1 MNLLKKNKYSIR
13 KYKVGIFSTLI
24 GTVLLLSNPNGAQAL
39 TTDHNVQ
46 GGSNQALPGNS
57 QNTNADT
64 NRDIVNDSQNTPNA
78 HATDNTST
86 NQALTNHQNVDVA
99 NQVGPAP
106 IQPSASPAQN
116 NNNSNANS
124 TATEPAANTNNN
136 LASNNNTL
144 NVPNNTDNND
154 SARHLTLKEI
164 QEDVR
169 HSSDKPE
176 LVAIAEEASN
186 RPKKRSRRA
195 APTDPNATP
204 ADPTATPADPTAGN
218 GSAPVAIT
226 APYTPTTDP
235 NANNIG
241 QNAPN
246 EVLSFDDN
254 NIRPSTNRSVPT
266 VTVVDNLPGYT
277 LINGGKVGVFSHAM
291 VRTSMFDSGDAKNYQ
306 AQGNVIAL
314 GRIRGNDTNDHGDFN
329 GIEKTLTVNPNSEL
343 IFEFN
348 TMTTKNYQAQG
359 NVIALGRIRG
369 NDTNDHGDFNG
380 IEKTLTVNPN
390 SELIFEFNT
399 MTTKNYQGMTNL
411 IIKNADNDTVIGEKV
426 VAYGPIWRLLK
437 VPENVSHLKIQFVPK
452 NDAITDARGIYQL
465 RDGYKYYDFV
475 DSIGLHSGSHVYVER
490 RTMEPTATNNK
501 EFTVTTSLKNNGNF
515 GASFNTDDF
524 VYKIQLPEGV
534 EYVNNSLTKDFP
546 SGNSGVDINDMN
558 VTYDA
563 ANRIITIKSTG
574 GGTGN
579 SPARLMPDKILD
591 LKYKLRV
598 NNVPTPR
605 TVTFNDT
612 LTYKTYSQDFINSP
626 AESHTVSTNP
636 YTIDI
641 IMNKDALQAEVDRR
655 IQQADYT
662 FASLDIFNDLKRR
675 AQTILDENRNNVP
688 LNKRVSQADID
699 SLANQM
705 QHTLIRSVDAENA
718 VNRKVDDM
726 EDLVNQND
734 ELTDE
739 EKQAAIQV
747 IEEHKNEIIGN
758 IGDQTTDDGVTRIKD
773 QGIQTL
779 SGDTATPVVKPN
791 AKQAIRDKAAKQ
803 REIINHTPDATQD
816 EIQDALNQL
825 TTDETDAIDNVTNA
839 TTNADVET
847 AKNNGINTIGAVAP
861 QVTHKQAARDAINQ
875 ATATKRQQINSNREA
890 TQEEKNAALNELTQ
904 ATNHA
909 LEQINQATTNDDVD
923 TAKGDGLNA
932 INPIAPV
939 TVVKQAARDAVSH
952 DAQQHIA
959 EINANPDAT
968 QEERQAA
975 IEKVNAAVAV
985 ANTNILNANTNADV
999 EQVKTNAIQGIQ
1011 AIEPATKVKTD
1022 AKNAIDQSAETQHNA
1037 IFNNNDATL
1046 EEQQAAQQLLDQA
1059 VATAKQNINAADTN
1073 QEVAQA
1079 KDQGTQNI
1087 VVIQPATQVKT
1098 DARNAVNEKAREAI
1112 TNINATP
1119 GATREEKQEAINRVN
1134 TLKNRALNDIGVT
1147 STTAMVNS
1155 IRDDAVNQIGAVQPH
1170 VTKKQTATGVLTDLA
1185 TAKKQEINQNTNATT
1200 EEKQVALNQVDQD
1213 LATAINNINQA
1224 DTNAEVDQAQQLG
1237 TKAINAIQPNIVKKP
1252 AALAQTNQHY
1262 SAKLVEINATPDA
1275 TDDEKNAAINT
1286 LNQDR
1291 QQAIESI
1298 KQANTN
1304 AEVDQAATVAENN
1317 IDAVQVD
1324 VVKKQAARD
1333 KITAEVAKRIEA
1345 VKQTPNATDEEKQAA
1360 VNQINQLKDQAFNQ
1374 INQNQTNDQV
1384 DATTNQA
1391 INAIDNV
1398 EAEVVIKPKAIADI
1412 EKAVKEKQQQID
1424 NSLDSTDN
1432 EKEVALQA
1440 LAKEKEKALA
1450 AIDQAQTNSQVNQ
1463 AATNGVSAI
1472 KIIQPETKIKPAA
1485 REKINQ
1491 KANELRAQIN
1501 QDKEATAEE
1510 RQAALDKIND
1520 LVAKAMT
1527 NITNDRTNQQVNDST
1542 NQALD
1547 DIALVTPDHIV
1558 RAAARDAVK
1567 QQYEAKKHEIE
1578 QAEHATD
1585 EEKQVAL
1592 NQLAN
1597 NEKRALQNINQAIAN
1612 NDVKRVESNGIATLK
1627 GVEPHI
1633 VVKPEAQEA
1642 IKASADN
1649 QVESIKDTPH
1659 ATTDELDEANQQIND
1674 TLKQGQQDID
1684 NTTQDAAV
1692 NDVRNQTI
1700 KAIEQIKPKVRR
1712 KRAALDNIDESNNNQ
1727 LDAIRNTL
1735 DTTQDERNVAI
1746 AALNKIVN
1754 AIKNDIAQNKT
1765 NAEVDQT
1772 EADGNNN
1779 IKVIL
1784 PKVQVKPAA
1793 RQSVSAKAEA
1803 QNALID
1809 QSDLSTEEERL
1820 AAKHLVEQALNQAI
1834 DQINHADK
1842 TAQVNQNSID
1852 AQNIISKIK
1861 PATTVKA
1868 TALQQIQ
1875 NIATN
1880 KINLIKA
1887 NNEATDEEQNAA
1899 IVQVEK
1905 ELIKAKQQIAGAVTN
1920 ADVAYL
1926 LHDGKNEIR
1935 EIEPVINKKATAREQ
1950 LTTLFN
1956 DKKQAIEANVQA
1968 TVEER
1973 NSILAQL
1980 QNIYDT
1986 AIGQIDQDRSN
1997 AQVDKTATLNLQTIH
2012 DLDVHPIKKPDA
2024 EKTINDDLARVTH
2037 LVQNYRKVSD
2047 RNKADALKAITA
2059 LKLQMDEELKTARTN
2074 ADVDAVLKRFNV
2086 ALGDIEAVITE
2097 KENSLLRIDNI
2108 AQQTYA
2114 KFKAIA
2120 TPEQL
2125 AKVKALIDQY
2135 VADGNRMVDE
2145 DATLNDIKKDT
2156 QLIIDEILA
2165 IKLPAEVIKA
2175 SPKVG
2180 QPAPKVCT
2188 PIKKEDKQEVRKV
2201 VKELPNTG
2209 SEEMDL
2215 PLKELALITGAA
2227 LLARRRSKKEKES

>member
-39 TTDHNVQ
+39 TTDNNVQ
-46 GGSNQALPGNS
+46 SDTNQATPVNS
-57 QNTNADT
+57 QDKDVAN
-64 NRDIVNDSQNTPNA
+64 NRGLANSAQNTPNQS
-78 HATDNTST
+78 ATTNQAT
-86 NQALTNHQNVDVA
+86 NQALVNHNNGSIV
-99 NQVGPAP
+99 NQATPTSV
-106 IQPSASPAQN
+106 QSSTPSAQN
-116 NNNSNANS
+116 NNHTDGNTTATETVSNAN
-124 TATEPAANTNNN
+124 NND
-136 LASNNNTL
+136 AVSNNTTL
-144 NVPNNTDNND
+144 NVPNKTNENG
-154 SARHLTLKEI
+154 SGGHLTLKEI

-176 LVAIAEEASN
+176 LVAIAEPASN

-195 APTDPNATP
+195 APADPNATP
-204 ADPTATPADPTAGN
+204 ADPAAAAAGN
-218 GSAPVAIT
+218 GGAPVAIT

-235 NANNIG
+235 NANNAG

-254 NIRPSTNRSVPT
+254 GIRPSTNRSVPS
-266 VTVVDNLPGYT
+266 VTVVDNLPGFT

-291 VRTSMFDSGDAKNYQ
+291 VRTSMFDSADAKNYQ

-314 GRIRGNDTNDHGDFN
+314 GRI
-329 GIEKTLTVNPNSEL
+329 K
-343 IFEFN
+343 
-348 TMTTKNYQAQG
+348 
-359 NVIALGRIRG
+359 G

-399 MTTKNYQGMTNL
+399 MTTKNYQGVTNL
-411 IIKNADNDTVIGEKV
+411 IIKNADNDTVIAEKS
-426 VAYGPIWRLLK
+426 VAYGPIWRLFK

-524 VYKIQLPEGV
+524 VYQVQLPEGV

-546 SGNSGVDINDMN
+546 SSNSGVDMNDFN

-563 ANRIITIKSTG
+563 ANRVITIKSTG
-574 GGTGN
+574 GGSGN
-579 SPARLMPDKILD
+579 SPARLIPDKILD

-612 LTYKTYSQDFINSP
+612 LTYKTYTQDFINSP

-699 SLANQM
+699 SLTNQM

-718 VNRKVDDM
+718 VNKKVDQM

-791 AKQAIRDKAAKQ
+791 AKKAIRDKATKQ
-803 REIINHTPDATQD
+803 REIINATPDATED

-825 TTDETDAIDNVTNA
+825 ATDETDAIDNVTNA

-847 AKNNGINTIGAVAP
+847 AKNNGINTIGAVVP
-861 QVTHKQAARDAINQ
+861 QVTHKKAARDAINQ

-909 LEQINQATTNDDVD
+909 LEQINQAKTNADVD
-923 TAKGDGLNA
+923 NAKGDGLNA

-975 IEKVNAAVAV
+975 IDKVNAAVTA

-1011 AIEPATKVKTD
+1011 AITPATKVKTD
-1022 AKNAIDQSAETQHNA
+1022 AKNAIDKSAETQHNT

-1098 DARNAVNEKAREAI
+1098 DARNVVNDKAREAI

-1134 TLKNRALNDIGVT
+1134 TLKNRALTDIGVT

-1170 VTKKQTATGVLTDLA
+1170 VTKKQTATGVLNDLA

-1200 EEKQVALNQVDQD
+1200 EEKQVALNQVDQE

-1252 AALAQTNQHY
+1252 AALAQINQHY
-1262 SAKLVEINATPDA
+1262 NAKLAEINATPDA

-1291 QQAIESI
+1291 QQAIESV

-1384 DATTNQA
+1384 DTTTNQA
-1391 INAIDNV
+1391 LNAIDNV

-1432 EKEVALQA
+1432 EKEVASQA

-1472 KIIQPETKIKPAA
+1472 KIIQPETKVKPAA

-1491 KANELRAQIN
+1491 KVNELRAKIN

-1510 RQAALDKIND
+1510 RQVALDKINEF
-1520 LVAKAMT
+1520 VNQAMT
-1527 NITNDRTNQQVNDST
+1527 DITNNRTNQQVDDTTS
-1542 NQALD
+1542 QALD
-1547 DIALVTPDHIV
+1547 SIALVAPEHIV

-1567 QQYEAKKHEIE
+1567 QQYEAKKQEIE

-1597 NEKRALQNINQAIAN
+1597 NEKLALQNINQAVTN
-1612 NDVKRVESNGIATLK
+1612 NDVKRVETNGIATLK
-1627 GVEPHI
+1627 GVQPHI
-1633 VVKPEAQEA
+1633 VIKPEAQQA
-1642 IKASADN
+1642 IKASAEN

-1659 ATTDELDEANQQIND
+1659 ATVDELDEANQLISD
-1674 TLKQGQQDID
+1674 TLKQAQQEIE
-1684 NTTQDAAV
+1684 NTNQDAAV
-1692 NDVRNQTI
+1692 TDVRNQTI

-1712 KRAALDNIDESNNNQ
+1712 KRAALDSIEENNKNQ

-1735 DTTQDERNVAI
+1735 DTTQDERDVAI
-1746 AALNKIVN
+1746 DTLNKIVN
-1754 AIKNDIAQNKT
+1754 TIKNDIAQNKT
-1765 NAEVDQT
+1765 NAEVDRT
-1772 EADGNNN
+1772 ETDGNDN

-1793 RQSVSAKAEA
+1793 RQSVGVKAEA

-1842 TAQVNQNSID
+1842 TAQVNQDSID

-1880 KINLIKA
+1880 KINLSKA
-1887 NNEATDEEQNAA
+1887 NNEATDEEQNIA
-1899 IVQVEK
+1899 IAQVEK
-1905 ELIKAKQQIAGAVTN
+1905 ELIKAKQQIASAVTN

-1926 LHDGKNEIR
+1926 LHDEKNEIR
-1935 EIEPVINKKATAREQ
+1935 EIEPVINRKASAREQ

-1956 DKKQAIEANVQA
+1956 DKKQAIEANIQA

-1997 AQVDKTATLNLQTIH
+1997 AQVDKTASLNLQTIH

-2024 EKTINDDLARVTH
+2024 EKTINDDLARVTA
-2037 LVQNYRKVSD
+2037 LVQNYRKVSN

-2086 ALGDIEAVITE
+2086 ALSDIEAVITE

-2125 AKVKALIDQY
+2125 AKVKVLIDQY
-2135 VADGNRMVDE
+2135 VADGNRMIDE
-2145 DATLNDIKKDT
+2145 DATLNDIKQHT
-2156 QLIIDEILA
+2156 QFIVDEILA
-2165 IKLPAEVIKA
+2165 IKLPAEPTKV
-2175 SPKVG
+2175 SPKVI

-2188 PIKKEDKQEVRKV
+2188 PIKKEETHESRKV
-2201 VKELPNTG
+2201 EKELPNTG
-2209 SEEMDL
+2209 SEGMDL
-2215 PLKELALITGAA
+2215 PLKEFALITGAA
-2227 LLARRRSKKEKES
+2227 LLARRRTKNEKES

>member
-39 TTDHNVQ
+39 TTDNNVQ
-46 GGSNQALPGNS
+46 SDTNQATPVNS
-57 QNTNADT
+57 QDT
-64 NRDIVNDSQNTPNA
+64 NVANNRGLANSAQNTPNQS
-78 HATDNTST
+78 ATTNQST
-86 NQALTNHQNVDVA
+86 NQALVNHNNGSIA
-99 NQVGPAP
+99 NQATPTSV
-106 IQPSASPAQN
+106 QSSTPSAQN
-116 NNNSNANS
+116 NNHTDGNTTATETVSNAN
-124 TATEPAANTNNN
+124 NKDVV
-136 LASNNNTL
+136 SNNTTL
-144 NVPNNTDNND
+144 NVPNKTNENG
-154 SARHLTLKEI
+154 SGGHLTLKEI

-176 LVAIAEEASN
+176 LVAIAEQASN

-195 APTDPNATP
+195 APADPNATP
-204 ADPTATPADPTAGN
+204 ADPAAAAAGN
-218 GSAPVAIT
+218 GGAPVAIT

-235 NANNIG
+235 NANNAG

-254 NIRPSTNRSVPT
+254 GIRPSTNRSVPS
-266 VTVVDNLPGYT
+266 VTVVDNLPGFT

-314 GRIRGNDTNDHGDFN
+314 GRIKGNDTNDHGDFN
-329 GIEKTLTVNPNSEL
+329 GIEKS
-343 IFEFN
+343 
-348 TMTTKNYQAQG
+348 
-359 NVIALGRIRG
+359 
-369 NDTNDHGDFNG
+369 
-380 IEKTLTVNPN
+380 LTVNPN

-399 MTTKNYQGMTNL
+399 MTTKNYQGVTNL
-411 IIKNADNDTVIGEKV
+411 IIKNADNDTVIAEKS
-426 VAYGPIWRLLK
+426 VAYGPIWRLFK

-524 VYKIQLPEGV
+524 VYKVQLPEGV

-546 SGNSGVDINDMN
+546 SSNSGVDMNDFN

-563 ANRIITIKSTG
+563 ANRVITIKSTG
-574 GGTGN
+574 GGSGN

-598 NNVPTPR
+598 NNIPTPR

-612 LTYKTYSQDFINSP
+612 LTYKTYTQDFINSP

-699 SLANQM
+699 SLTNQM

-718 VNRKVDDM
+718 VNKKVDQM

-791 AKQAIRDKAAKQ
+791 AKKAIRDKATKQ
-803 REIINHTPDATQD
+803 REIINATPDATED

-825 TTDETDAIDNVTNA
+825 ATDETDAIDNVTNA
-839 TTNADVET
+839 TTNADVEI
-847 AKNNGINTIGAVAP
+847 AKNNGINTIGAVVP

-909 LEQINQATTNDDVD
+909 LEQINQATTNADVD
-923 TAKGDGLNA
+923 NAKGDGLNA

-975 IEKVNAAVAV
+975 IDKVNAAVTA

-999 EQVKTNAIQGIQ
+999 EQVKTNAIHGIQ
-1011 AIEPATKVKTD
+1011 AITPATKVKTD
-1022 AKNAIDQSAETQHNA
+1022 AKNAIDKSAETQHNT

-1098 DARNAVNEKAREAI
+1098 DARNAVNDKAREAI

-1134 TLKNRALNDIGVT
+1134 TLKNRALTNIGVT

-1170 VTKKQTATGVLTDLA
+1170 VTKKQTATGVLNDLA

-1200 EEKQVALNQVDQD
+1200 EEKQVALNQVDQE

-1252 AALAQTNQHY
+1252 AALAQINQHY
-1262 SAKLVEINATPDA
+1262 NAKLAEINATPDA
-1275 TDDEKNAAINT
+1275 TNDEKNAAINT

-1360 VNQINQLKDQAFNQ
+1360 VNQINQLKDQAINQ

-1384 DATTNQA
+1384 DTTTNQA
-1391 INAIDNV
+1391 VNAIDNV

-1432 EKEVALQA
+1432 EKEVASQA

-1472 KIIQPETKIKPAA
+1472 KIIQPETKVKPAA

-1491 KANELRAQIN
+1491 KANELRAKIN

-1510 RQAALDKIND
+1510 RQVALDKINEF
-1520 LVAKAMT
+1520 VNQAMT
-1527 NITNDRTNQQVNDST
+1527 DITNNRTNQQVDDTTS
-1542 NQALD
+1542 QALD
-1547 DIALVTPDHIV
+1547 SIALVAPEHIV

-1567 QQYEAKKHEIE
+1567 QQYEAKKQEIE

-1597 NEKRALQNINQAIAN
+1597 NEKLALQNINQAVTN
-1612 NDVKRVESNGIATLK
+1612 NDVKRVETNGIATLK
-1627 GVEPHI
+1627 GVQPHI
-1633 VVKPEAQEA
+1633 VIKPEAQQA
-1642 IKASADN
+1642 IKATAEN

-1659 ATTDELDEANQQIND
+1659 ATVDELDEANQLISD
-1674 TLKQGQQDID
+1674 TLKQAQQEIE
-1684 NTTQDAAV
+1684 NTNQDAAV
-1692 NDVRNQTI
+1692 TDVRNQTI

-1712 KRAALDNIDESNNNQ
+1712 KRAALDSIEENNKNQ

-1735 DTTQDERNVAI
+1735 DTTQDERDVAI
-1746 AALNKIVN
+1746 DTLNKIVN
-1754 AIKNDIAQNKT
+1754 TIKNDIAQNKT
-1765 NAEVDQT
+1765 NAEVDRT
-1772 EADGNNN
+1772 ETDGNDN

-1793 RQSVSAKAEA
+1793 RQSVGVKAEA

-1842 TAQVNQNSID
+1842 TAQVNQDSID

-1887 NNEATDEEQNAA
+1887 NNEATDEEQNIA
-1899 IVQVEK
+1899 IAQVEK
-1905 ELIKAKQQIAGAVTN
+1905 ELIKAKQQIASAVTN

-1926 LHDGKNEIR
+1926 LHDEKNEIR
-1935 EIEPVINKKATAREQ
+1935 EIEPVINRKASAREQ

-1956 DKKQAIEANVQA
+1956 DKKQAIEANIQA

-1997 AQVDKTATLNLQTIH
+1997 AQVDKTASLNLQTIH

-2024 EKTINDDLARVTH
+2024 EKTINDDLARVTA
-2037 LVQNYRKVSD
+2037 LVQNYRKVSN

-2086 ALGDIEAVITE
+2086 ALSDIEAVITE

-2125 AKVKALIDQY
+2125 AKVKVLIDQY
-2135 VADGNRMVDE
+2135 VADGNRMIDE
-2145 DATLNDIKKDT
+2145 DATLNDIKQHT
-2156 QLIIDEILA
+2156 QFIVDEILA
-2165 IKLPAEVIKA
+2165 IKLPAEATKV
-2175 SPKVG
+2175 SPKEI

-2188 PIKKEDKQEVRKV
+2188 PIKKEETHESRKV
-2201 VKELPNTG
+2201 EKELPNTG
-2209 SEEMDL
+2209 SEGMDL
-2215 PLKELALITGAA
+2215 PLKEFALITGAA
-2227 LLARRRSKKEKES
+2227 LLARRRTKNEKES

>member
-39 TTDHNVQ
+39 TTDNNVQ
-46 GGSNQALPGNS
+46 SDTNQATPVNS
-57 QNTNADT
+57 QDT
-64 NRDIVNDSQNTPNA
+64 NVANNRGLANSAQNTPNQS
-78 HATDNTST
+78 ATTNQST
-86 NQALTNHQNVDVA
+86 NQALVNHNNGSIA
-99 NQVGPAP
+99 NQATPTSV
-106 IQPSASPAQN
+106 QSSTPSAQN
-116 NNNSNANS
+116 NNHTDGNTTATETVSNAN
-124 TATEPAANTNNN
+124 NKDVV
-136 LASNNNTL
+136 SNNTTL
-144 NVPNNTDNND
+144 NVPNKTNENG
-154 SARHLTLKEI
+154 SGGHLTLKEI

-176 LVAIAEEASN
+176 LVAIAEQASN

-195 APTDPNATP
+195 APADPNATP
-204 ADPTATPADPTAGN
+204 ADPAAAAAGN
-218 GSAPVAIT
+218 GGAPVAIT

-235 NANNIG
+235 NANNAG

-254 NIRPSTNRSVPT
+254 GIRPSTNRSVPS
-266 VTVVDNLPGYT
+266 VTVVDNLPGFT

-291 VRTSMFDSGDAKNYQ
+291 VRTSMFDSRDAKNYQ

-314 GRIRGNDTNDHGDFN
+314 GRIKGNDTNDHGDFN
-329 GIEKTLTVNPNSEL
+329 GIEKS
-343 IFEFN
+343 
-348 TMTTKNYQAQG
+348 
-359 NVIALGRIRG
+359 
-369 NDTNDHGDFNG
+369 
-380 IEKTLTVNPN
+380 LTVNPN

-399 MTTKNYQGMTNL
+399 MTTKNYQGVTNL
-411 IIKNADNDTVIGEKV
+411 IIKNADNDTVIAEKS
-426 VAYGPIWRLLK
+426 VAYGPIWRLFK

-524 VYKIQLPEGV
+524 VYKVQLPEGV

-546 SGNSGVDINDMN
+546 SSNSGVDMNDFN

-563 ANRIITIKSTG
+563 ANRVITIKSTG
-574 GGTGN
+574 GGSGN

-612 LTYKTYSQDFINSP
+612 LTYKTYTQDFINSP

-699 SLANQM
+699 SLTNQM

-718 VNRKVDDM
+718 VNKKVDQM

-791 AKQAIRDKAAKQ
+791 AKKAIRDKATKQ
-803 REIINHTPDATQD
+803 REIINATPDATED

-825 TTDETDAIDNVTNA
+825 ATDETDAIDNVTNA
-839 TTNADVET
+839 TTNADVEI
-847 AKNNGINTIGAVAP
+847 AKNNGINTIGAVVP

-909 LEQINQATTNDDVD
+909 LEQINQATTNADVD
-923 TAKGDGLNA
+923 NAKGDGLNA

-975 IEKVNAAVAV
+975 IDKVNAAVTA

-1011 AIEPATKVKTD
+1011 AITPATKVKTD
-1022 AKNAIDQSAETQHNA
+1022 AKNAIDKSAETQHNT

-1098 DARNAVNEKAREAI
+1098 DARNAVNDKAREAI

-1134 TLKNRALNDIGVT
+1134 TLKNRALTDIGVT

-1170 VTKKQTATGVLTDLA
+1170 VTKKQTATGVLNDLA

-1200 EEKQVALNQVDQD
+1200 EEKQVALNQVDQE

-1252 AALAQTNQHY
+1252 AALAQINQHY
-1262 SAKLVEINATPDA
+1262 NAKLAEINATPDA
-1275 TDDEKNAAINT
+1275 TNDEKNAAINT

-1360 VNQINQLKDQAFNQ
+1360 VNQINQLKDQAINQ

-1384 DATTNQA
+1384 DTTTNQA
-1391 INAIDNV
+1391 VNAIDNV

-1432 EKEVALQA
+1432 EKEVASQA

-1472 KIIQPETKIKPAA
+1472 KIIQPETKVKPAA

-1491 KANELRAQIN
+1491 KANELRAKIN

-1510 RQAALDKIND
+1510 RQVALDKINEF
-1520 LVAKAMT
+1520 VNQAMT
-1527 NITNDRTNQQVNDST
+1527 DITNNRTNQQVDDTTS
-1542 NQALD
+1542 QALD
-1547 DIALVTPDHIV
+1547 SIALVAPEHIV

-1567 QQYEAKKHEIE
+1567 QQYEAKKQEIE

-1597 NEKRALQNINQAIAN
+1597 NEKLALQNINQAVTN
-1612 NDVKRVESNGIATLK
+1612 NDVKRVETNGIATLK
-1627 GVEPHI
+1627 GVQPHI
-1633 VVKPEAQEA
+1633 VIKPEAQQA
-1642 IKASADN
+1642 IKATAEN

-1659 ATTDELDEANQQIND
+1659 ATVDELDEANQLISD
-1674 TLKQGQQDID
+1674 TLKQAQQEIE
-1684 NTTQDAAV
+1684 NTNQDAAV
-1692 NDVRNQTI
+1692 TDVRNQTI

-1712 KRAALDNIDESNNNQ
+1712 KRAALDSIEENNKNQ

-1735 DTTQDERNVAI
+1735 DTTQDERDVAI
-1746 AALNKIVN
+1746 DTLNKIVN
-1754 AIKNDIAQNKT
+1754 TIKNDIAQNKT
-1765 NAEVDQT
+1765 NAEVDRT
-1772 EADGNNN
+1772 ETDGNDN

-1793 RQSVSAKAEA
+1793 RQSVGVKAEA

-1842 TAQVNQNSID
+1842 TAQVNQDSID

-1887 NNEATDEEQNAA
+1887 NNEATDEEQNIA
-1899 IVQVEK
+1899 IAQVEK
-1905 ELIKAKQQIAGAVTN
+1905 ELIKAKQQIASAVTN

-1926 LHDGKNEIR
+1926 LHDEKNEIR
-1935 EIEPVINKKATAREQ
+1935 EIEPVINRKASAREQ

-1956 DKKQAIEANVQA
+1956 DKKQAIEANIQA

-1997 AQVDKTATLNLQTIH
+1997 AQVDKTASLNLQTIH

-2024 EKTINDDLARVTH
+2024 EKTINDDLARVTA
-2037 LVQNYRKVSD
+2037 LVQNYRKVSN

-2086 ALGDIEAVITE
+2086 ALSDIEAVITE

-2125 AKVKALIDQY
+2125 AKVKVLIDQY
-2135 VADGNRMVDE
+2135 VADGNRMIDE
-2145 DATLNDIKKDT
+2145 DATLNDIKQHT
-2156 QLIIDEILA
+2156 QFIVDEILA
-2165 IKLPAEVIKA
+2165 IKLPAEATKV
-2175 SPKVG
+2175 SPKEI

-2188 PIKKEDKQEVRKV
+2188 PIKKEETHESRKV
-2201 VKELPNTG
+2201 EKELPNTG
-2209 SEEMDL
+2209 SEGMDL
-2215 PLKELALITGAA
+2215 PLKEFALITGAA
-2227 LLARRRSKKEKES
+2227 LLARRRTKNEKES

>member
-13 KYKVGIFSTLI
+13 KYKVGIFSTII

-39 TTDHNVQ
+39 TTDNNVQ
-46 GGSNQALPGNS
+46 SDTNQATPVNS
-57 QNTNADT
+57 QDKDVAN
-64 NRDIVNDSQNTPNA
+64 NRGLANSAQNTPNQS
-78 HATDNTST
+78 ATTNQAT
-86 NQALTNHQNVDVA
+86 NQALVNHNNGSIV
-99 NQVGPAP
+99 NQATPTSV
-106 IQPSASPAQN
+106 QSSTPSAQN
-116 NNNSNANS
+116 NNHTDGNTTATETVSNAN
-124 TATEPAANTNNN
+124 NNDV
-136 LASNNNTL
+136 ASNNTTL
-144 NVPNNTDNND
+144 NVPNKTNENG
-154 SARHLTLKEI
+154 SGGHLTLKEI

-176 LVAIAEEASN
+176 LVAIAEPASN

-195 APTDPNATP
+195 APADPNATP
-204 ADPTATPADPTAGN
+204 ADPGAAAAGN
-218 GSAPVAIT
+218 GGAPVAIT

-235 NANNIG
+235 NANNAG

-254 NIRPSTNRSVPT
+254 SIRPSTNRSVPS
-266 VTVVDNLPGYT
+266 VTVVDNLPGFT
-277 LINGGKVGVFSHAM
+277 LINGGKVGVLSHAM
-291 VRTSMFDSGDAKNYQ
+291 VRTSMFEAGSNRTYQ
-306 AQGNVIAL
+306 AQGNVLAL
-314 GRIRGNDTNDHGDFN
+314 GRISGTDASNHGDFN
-329 GIEKTLTVNPNSEL
+329 GIEKSLTVNPNSEL

-348 TMTTKNYQAQG
+348 TMPTKNGQG
-359 NVIALGRIRG
+359 ATNV
-369 NDTNDHGDFNG
+369 
-380 IEKTLTVNPN
+380 
-390 SELIFEFNT
+390 
-399 MTTKNYQGMTNL
+399 
-411 IIKNADNDTVIGEKV
+411 IIKNADTNDTIAEKTV
-426 VAYGPIWRLLK
+426 EGGPTLRLFK
-437 VPENVSHLKIQFVPK
+437 VPDNVRNLKIQFVPK

-465 RDGYKYYDFV
+465 KDGYKYYSFV

-501 EFTVTTSLKNNGNF
+501 EFTVTTSLKNNGNS
-515 GASFNTDDF
+515 GASLDTDEF

-546 SGNSGVDINDMN
+546 SNNSGVDVNDMN

-563 ANRIITIKSTG
+563 ANRVITIKSTG
-574 GGTGN
+574 GGTTN

-612 LTYKTYSQDFINSP
+612 LTYKTYTQDFINSA

-662 FASLDIFNDLKRR
+662 FASLDIFNDLKKR
-675 AQTILDENRNNVP
+675 AQTILAENRNNVP

-699 SLANQM
+699 TLTNQM

-718 VNRKVDDM
+718 VNQKADQM

-747 IEEHKNEIIGN
+747 IEEHKGNIIGD

-791 AKQAIRDKAAKQ
+791 AKKAIRDKATKQ
-803 REIINHTPDATQD
+803 REIINATPDATED
-816 EIQDALNQL
+816 EIQDAINQL
-825 TTDETDAIDNVTNA
+825 ATDETDAIDNVTNA

-847 AKNNGINTIGAVAP
+847 AKNNGINTIGSVVP

-909 LEQINQATTNDDVD
+909 LEQINQATTNADVD
-923 TAKGDGLNA
+923 NAKGDGLNA

-975 IEKVNAAVAV
+975 IDKVNAAVTA
-985 ANTNILNANTNADV
+985 ANTNILNANTNAEV

-1011 AIEPATKVKTD
+1011 AITPATKVKTD
-1022 AKNAIDQSAETQHNA
+1022 AKNAIDKSAETQHNT

-1098 DARNAVNEKAREAI
+1098 DARNVVNDKAREAI

-1134 TLKNRALNDIGVT
+1134 TLKNRALTDIGVT

-1170 VTKKQTATGVLTDLA
+1170 VTKKQTATGVLNDLA

-1200 EEKQVALNQVDQD
+1200 EEKQVALNQVDQE

-1252 AALAQTNQHY
+1252 AALAQINQHY
-1262 SAKLVEINATPDA
+1262 NAKLAEINATPDA
-1275 TDDEKNAAINT
+1275 TNDEKNAAINT

-1384 DATTNQA
+1384 DTTTNQA
-1391 INAIDNV
+1391 LNAIDNV

-1432 EKEVALQA
+1432 EKEVASQA

-1472 KIIQPETKIKPAA
+1472 KIIQPETKVKPAA

-1491 KANELRAQIN
+1491 KANELRAKIN

-1510 RQAALDKIND
+1510 RQVALDKINEF
-1520 LVAKAMT
+1520 VNQAMT
-1527 NITNDRTNQQVNDST
+1527 DITNNRTNQQVDDTTS
-1542 NQALD
+1542 QALD
-1547 DIALVTPDHIV
+1547 SIALVAPEHIV

-1567 QQYEAKKHEIE
+1567 QQYEAKKQEIE

-1597 NEKRALQNINQAIAN
+1597 NKKLALQNINQAVTN
-1612 NDVKRVESNGIATLK
+1612 NDVKRVETNGIATLK
-1627 GVEPHI
+1627 GVQPHI
-1633 VVKPEAQEA
+1633 VIKPEAQQA
-1642 IKASADN
+1642 IKASAEN

-1659 ATTDELDEANQQIND
+1659 ATVDELDEANQLISD
-1674 TLKQGQQDID
+1674 TLKQAQQEIE
-1684 NTTQDAAV
+1684 NTNQDAAV
-1692 NDVRNQTI
+1692 TDVRNQTI

-1712 KRAALDNIDESNNNQ
+1712 KRAALDSIEENNKNQ

-1735 DTTQDERNVAI
+1735 DTTQDERDVAI
-1746 AALNKIVN
+1746 DTLNKIVN
-1754 AIKNDIAQNKT
+1754 TIKNDIAQNKT
-1765 NAEVDQT
+1765 NAEVDRT
-1772 EADGNNN
+1772 ETDGNDN

-1793 RQSVSAKAEA
+1793 RQSVGVKAEA

-1842 TAQVNQNSID
+1842 TAQVNQDSID

-1887 NNEATDEEQNAA
+1887 NNEATDEEQNIA
-1899 IVQVEK
+1899 IAQVEK
-1905 ELIKAKQQIAGAVTN
+1905 ELIKAKQQIASAVTN

-1926 LHDGKNEIR
+1926 LHDEKNEIR
-1935 EIEPVINKKATAREQ
+1935 EIEPVISRKASAREQ

-1956 DKKQAIEANVQA
+1956 DKKQAIEANIQA

-1997 AQVDKTATLNLQTIH
+1997 AQVDKTASLNLQTIH

-2024 EKTINDDLARVTH
+2024 EKTINDDLARVTA

-2086 ALGDIEAVITE
+2086 ALSDIEAVITE

-2125 AKVKALIDQY
+2125 AKVKVLIDQY
-2135 VADGNRMVDE
+2135 VADGNRMIDE
-2145 DATLNDIKKDT
+2145 DATLNDIKQHT
-2156 QLIIDEILA
+2156 QFIVDEILA
-2165 IKLPAEVIKA
+2165 IKLPAEAMKV
-2175 SPKVG
+2175 SPKVI

-2188 PIKKEDKQEVRKV
+2188 PIKKEETHESRKV
-2201 VKELPNTG
+2201 EKELPNTG

-2215 PLKELALITGAA
+2215 PLKEFALITGAA
-2227 LLARRRSKKEKES
+2227 LLARRRTKNEKES

>member
-39 TTDHNVQ
+39 TTDNNVQ
-46 GGSNQALPGNS
+46 SDTNQATPVNS
-57 QNTNADT
+57 QDKDVAN
-64 NRDIVNDSQNTPNA
+64 NRGLANSAQNTPNQS
-78 HATDNTST
+78 ATTNQAT
-86 NQALTNHQNVDVA
+86 NQALVNHNNGSIV
-99 NQVGPAP
+99 NQATPTSV
-106 IQPSASPAQN
+106 QSSTPSAQN
-116 NNNSNANS
+116 NNHTDGNTTATETVSNAN
-124 TATEPAANTNNN
+124 NNDV
-136 LASNNNTL
+136 ASNNTTL
-144 NVPNNTDNND
+144 NVPNKTNENG
-154 SARHLTLKEI
+154 SGGHLTLKEI

-176 LVAIAEEASN
+176 LVAIAEPASN

-195 APTDPNATP
+195 APADPNATP
-204 ADPTATPADPTAGN
+204 ADPGAAAAGN
-218 GSAPVAIT
+218 GGAPVAIT

-235 NANNIG
+235 NANNAG

-254 NIRPSTNRSVPT
+254 SIRPSTNRSVPS
-266 VTVVDNLPGYT
+266 VTVVDNLPGFT
-277 LINGGKVGVFSHAM
+277 LINGGKVGVLSHAM
-291 VRTSMFDSGDAKNYQ
+291 VRTSMFEAGSNRTYQ
-306 AQGNVIAL
+306 AQGNVLAL
-314 GRIRGNDTNDHGDFN
+314 GRISGTDASNHGDFN
-329 GIEKTLTVNPNSEL
+329 GIEKSLTVNPNSEL

-348 TMTTKNYQAQG
+348 TMPTKNGQG
-359 NVIALGRIRG
+359 ATNV
-369 NDTNDHGDFNG
+369 
-380 IEKTLTVNPN
+380 
-390 SELIFEFNT
+390 
-399 MTTKNYQGMTNL
+399 
-411 IIKNADNDTVIGEKV
+411 IIKNADTNDTIAEKTV
-426 VAYGPIWRLLK
+426 EGGPTLRLFK
-437 VPENVSHLKIQFVPK
+437 VPDNVRNLKIQFVPK

-465 RDGYKYYDFV
+465 KDGYKYYSFV

-490 RTMEPTATNNK
+490 RTMEPTATNNE
-501 EFTVTTSLKNNGNF
+501 EFTVTTSLKNNGNS
-515 GASFNTDDF
+515 GASLDTDEF

-546 SGNSGVDINDMN
+546 SNNSGVDVNDMN

-563 ANRIITIKSTG
+563 ANRVITIKSTG
-574 GGTGN
+574 GGTTN

-612 LTYKTYSQDFINSP
+612 LTYKTYTQDFINSA

-662 FASLDIFNDLKRR
+662 FASLDIFNDLKKR
-675 AQTILDENRNNVP
+675 AQTILAENRNNVP

-699 SLANQM
+699 TLTNQM

-718 VNRKVDDM
+718 VNQKADQM

-747 IEEHKNEIIGN
+747 IEEHKGNIIGD

-791 AKQAIRDKAAKQ
+791 AKKAIRDKATKQ
-803 REIINHTPDATQD
+803 REIINATPDATED
-816 EIQDALNQL
+816 EIQDAINQL
-825 TTDETDAIDNVTNA
+825 ATDETDAIDNVTNA

-847 AKNNGINTIGAVAP
+847 AKNNGINTIGSVVP

-909 LEQINQATTNDDVD
+909 LEQINQATTNADVD
-923 TAKGDGLNA
+923 NAKGDGLNA

-975 IEKVNAAVAV
+975 IDKVNAAVTA
-985 ANTNILNANTNADV
+985 ANTNILNANTNAEV

-1011 AIEPATKVKTD
+1011 AITPATKVKTD
-1022 AKNAIDQSAETQHNA
+1022 AKNAIDKSAETQHNT

-1098 DARNAVNEKAREAI
+1098 DARNVVNDKAREAI

-1134 TLKNRALNDIGVT
+1134 TLKNRALTDIGVT

-1170 VTKKQTATGVLTDLA
+1170 VTKKQTATGVLNDLA

-1200 EEKQVALNQVDQD
+1200 EEKQVALNQVDQE

-1252 AALAQTNQHY
+1252 AALAQINQHY
-1262 SAKLVEINATPDA
+1262 NAKLAEINATPDA
-1275 TDDEKNAAINT
+1275 TNDEKNAAINT

-1384 DATTNQA
+1384 DTTTNQA
-1391 INAIDNV
+1391 LNAIDNV

-1432 EKEVALQA
+1432 EKEVASQA

-1472 KIIQPETKIKPAA
+1472 KIIQPETKVKPAA

-1491 KANELRAQIN
+1491 KANELRAKIN

-1510 RQAALDKIND
+1510 RQVALDKINEF
-1520 LVAKAMT
+1520 VNQAMT
-1527 NITNDRTNQQVNDST
+1527 DITNNRTNQQVDDTTS
-1542 NQALD
+1542 QALD
-1547 DIALVTPDHIV
+1547 SIALVAPEHIV

-1567 QQYEAKKHEIE
+1567 QQYEAKKQEIE

-1597 NEKRALQNINQAIAN
+1597 NKKLALQNINQAVTN
-1612 NDVKRVESNGIATLK
+1612 NDVKRVETNGIATLK
-1627 GVEPHI
+1627 GVQPHI
-1633 VVKPEAQEA
+1633 VIKPEAQQA
-1642 IKASADN
+1642 IKASAEN

-1659 ATTDELDEANQQIND
+1659 ATVDELDEANQLISD
-1674 TLKQGQQDID
+1674 TLKQAQQEIE
-1684 NTTQDAAV
+1684 NTNQDAAV
-1692 NDVRNQTI
+1692 TDVRNQTI

-1712 KRAALDNIDESNNNQ
+1712 KRAALDSIEENNKNQ

-1735 DTTQDERNVAI
+1735 DTTQDERDVAI
-1746 AALNKIVN
+1746 DTLNKIVN
-1754 AIKNDIAQNKT
+1754 TIKNDIAQNKT
-1765 NAEVDQT
+1765 NAEVDRT
-1772 EADGNNN
+1772 ETDGNDN

-1793 RQSVSAKAEA
+1793 RQSVGVKAEA

-1842 TAQVNQNSID
+1842 TAQVNQDSID

-1887 NNEATDEEQNAA
+1887 NNEATDEEQNIA
-1899 IVQVEK
+1899 IAQVEK
-1905 ELIKAKQQIAGAVTN
+1905 ELIKAKQQIASAVTN

-1926 LHDGKNEIR
+1926 LHDEKNEIR
-1935 EIEPVINKKATAREQ
+1935 EIEPVISRKASAREQ

-1956 DKKQAIEANVQA
+1956 DKKQAIEANIQA

-1997 AQVDKTATLNLQTIH
+1997 AQVDKTASLNLQTIH

-2024 EKTINDDLARVTH
+2024 EKTINDDLARVTA

-2086 ALGDIEAVITE
+2086 ALSDIEAVITE

-2125 AKVKALIDQY
+2125 AKVKVLIDQY
-2135 VADGNRMVDE
+2135 VADGNRMIDE
-2145 DATLNDIKKDT
+2145 DATLNDIKQHT
-2156 QLIIDEILA
+2156 QFIVDEILA
-2165 IKLPAEVIKA
+2165 IKLPAEAMKV
-2175 SPKVG
+2175 SPKVI

-2188 PIKKEDKQEVRKV
+2188 PIKKEETHESRKV
-2201 VKELPNTG
+2201 EKELPNTG

-2215 PLKELALITGAA
+2215 PLKEFALITGAA
-2227 LLARRRSKKEKES
+2227 LLARRRTKNEKES

>member
-39 TTDHNVQ
+39 TTDNNVQ
-46 GGSNQALPGNS
+46 SDTNQATPVNS
-57 QNTNADT
+57 QDKDVAN
-64 NRDIVNDSQNTPNA
+64 NRGLANSAQNTPNQS
-78 HATDNTST
+78 ATTNQAT
-86 NQALTNHQNVDVA
+86 NQALVNHNNGSIV
-99 NQVGPAP
+99 NQATPTSV
-106 IQPSASPAQN
+106 QSSTPSAQN
-116 NNNSNANS
+116 NNHTDGNTTATETVSNAN
-124 TATEPAANTNNN
+124 NND
-136 LASNNNTL
+136 AVSNNTTL
-144 NVPNNTDNND
+144 NVPNKTNENG
-154 SARHLTLKEI
+154 SGGHLTLKEI

-176 LVAIAEEASN
+176 LVAIAEPASN

-195 APTDPNATP
+195 APADPNATP
-204 ADPTATPADPTAGN
+204 ADPAAAAAGN
-218 GSAPVAIT
+218 GGAPVAIT

-235 NANNIG
+235 NANNAG

-254 NIRPSTNRSVPT
+254 GIRPSTNRSVPS
-266 VTVVDNLPGYT
+266 VTVVDNLPGFT

-291 VRTSMFDSGDAKNYQ
+291 VRTSMFDSADAKNYQ

-314 GRIRGNDTNDHGDFN
+314 GRI
-329 GIEKTLTVNPNSEL
+329 K
-343 IFEFN
+343 
-348 TMTTKNYQAQG
+348 
-359 NVIALGRIRG
+359 G

-399 MTTKNYQGMTNL
+399 MTTKNYQGVTNL
-411 IIKNADNDTVIGEKV
+411 IIKNADNDTVIAEKS
-426 VAYGPIWRLLK
+426 VAYGPIWRLFK

-524 VYKIQLPEGV
+524 VYQVQLPEGV

-546 SGNSGVDINDMN
+546 SSNSGVDMNDFN

-563 ANRIITIKSTG
+563 ANRVITIKSTG
-574 GGTGN
+574 GGSGN

-612 LTYKTYSQDFINSP
+612 LTYKTYTQDFINSP

-699 SLANQM
+699 SLTNQM

-718 VNRKVDDM
+718 VNKKVDQM

-791 AKQAIRDKAAKQ
+791 AKKAIRDKATKQ
-803 REIINHTPDATQD
+803 REIINATPDATED

-825 TTDETDAIDNVTNA
+825 ATDETDAIDNVTNA

-847 AKNNGINTIGAVAP
+847 AKNNGINTIGAVVP
-861 QVTHKQAARDAINQ
+861 QVTHKKAARDAINQ

-909 LEQINQATTNDDVD
+909 LEQINQATTNADVD
-923 TAKGDGLNA
+923 NAKGDGLNA

-975 IEKVNAAVAV
+975 IDKVNAAVTA

-1011 AIEPATKVKTD
+1011 AITPATKVKTD
-1022 AKNAIDQSAETQHNA
+1022 AKNAIDKSAETQHNT

-1046 EEQQAAQQLLDQA
+1046 EEQQAAQQLLDQS

-1098 DARNAVNEKAREAI
+1098 DARNVVNDKAREAI

-1134 TLKNRALNDIGVT
+1134 TLKNRALTDIGVT

-1170 VTKKQTATGVLTDLA
+1170 VTKKQTATGVLNDLA

-1200 EEKQVALNQVDQD
+1200 EEKQVALNQVDQE

-1252 AALAQTNQHY
+1252 AALAQINQHY
-1262 SAKLVEINATPDA
+1262 NAKLAEINATPDA

-1291 QQAIESI
+1291 QQAIESV

-1384 DATTNQA
+1384 DTTTNQA
-1391 INAIDNV
+1391 LNAIDNV

-1432 EKEVALQA
+1432 EKEVASQA

-1472 KIIQPETKIKPAA
+1472 KIIQPETKVKPAA

-1491 KANELRAQIN
+1491 KVNELRAKIN

-1510 RQAALDKIND
+1510 RQVALDKINEF
-1520 LVAKAMT
+1520 VNQAMT
-1527 NITNDRTNQQVNDST
+1527 DITNNRTNQQVDDTTS
-1542 NQALD
+1542 QALD
-1547 DIALVTPDHIV
+1547 SIALVAPEHIV

-1567 QQYEAKKHEIE
+1567 QQYEAKKQEIE

-1585 EEKQVAL
+1585 EEKTVAL

-1597 NEKRALQNINQAIAN
+1597 NEKLALQNINQAVTN
-1612 NDVKRVESNGIATLK
+1612 NDVKRVETNGIATLK
-1627 GVEPHI
+1627 GVQPHI
-1633 VVKPEAQEA
+1633 VIKPEAQQA
-1642 IKASADN
+1642 IKASAEN

-1659 ATTDELDEANQQIND
+1659 ATVDELDEANQLISD
-1674 TLKQGQQDID
+1674 TLKQAQQEIE
-1684 NTTQDAAV
+1684 NTNQDAAV
-1692 NDVRNQTI
+1692 TDVRNRTI

-1712 KRAALDNIDESNNNQ
+1712 KRAALDSIEENNKNQ

-1735 DTTQDERNVAI
+1735 DTTQDERDVAI
-1746 AALNKIVN
+1746 DTLNKIVN
-1754 AIKNDIAQNKT
+1754 TIKNDIAQNKT
-1765 NAEVDQT
+1765 NAEVDRT
-1772 EADGNNN
+1772 ETDGNDN

-1793 RQSVSAKAEA
+1793 RQSVGVKAEA

-1842 TAQVNQNSID
+1842 TAQVNKDSID

-1880 KINLIKA
+1880 KINLSKA
-1887 NNEATDEEQNAA
+1887 NNEATDEEQNIA
-1899 IVQVEK
+1899 IAQVEK
-1905 ELIKAKQQIAGAVTN
+1905 ELIKAKQQIASAVTN

-1926 LHDGKNEIR
+1926 LHDEKNEIR
-1935 EIEPVINKKATAREQ
+1935 EIEPVINRKASAREQ

-1956 DKKQAIEANVQA
+1956 DKKQAIEANIQA

-1997 AQVDKTATLNLQTIH
+1997 AQVDKTASLNLQKIH

-2024 EKTINDDLARVTH
+2024 EKTINDDLARVTA
-2037 LVQNYRKVSD
+2037 LVQNYRKVSN

-2086 ALGDIEAVITE
+2086 ALSDIEAVITE

-2125 AKVKALIDQY
+2125 AKVKVLIDQY
-2135 VADGNRMVDE
+2135 VADGNRMIDE
-2145 DATLNDIKKDT
+2145 DATLNDIKQHT
-2156 QLIIDEILA
+2156 QFIVDEILA
-2165 IKLPAEVIKA
+2165 IKLPAEPTKV
-2175 SPKVG
+2175 SPKVI

-2188 PIKKEDKQEVRKV
+2188 PIKKEETHESRKV
-2201 VKELPNTG
+2201 EKELPNTG
-2209 SEEMDL
+2209 SEGMDL
-2215 PLKELALITGAA
+2215 PLKEFALITGAA
-2227 LLARRRSKKEKES
+2227 LLARRRTKNEKES

>member
-39 TTDHNVQ
+39 TTDNNVQ
-46 GGSNQALPGNS
+46 SDTNQATPVNS
-57 QNTNADT
+57 QDT
-64 NRDIVNDSQNTPNA
+64 NVANNRGLANSAQNTPNQS
-78 HATDNTST
+78 ATTNQST
-86 NQALTNHQNVDVA
+86 NQALVNHNNGSIA
-99 NQVGPAP
+99 NQATPAP

-116 NNNSNANS
+116 NNHSDANS
-124 TATEPAANTNNN
+124 TATETVSNANNN
-136 LASNNNTL
+136 DVVSNNTTL
-144 NVPNNTDNND
+144 NVPNRTNENG
-154 SARHLTLKEI
+154 SGGHLTLKEI

-176 LVAIAEEASN
+176 LVAIAEQASN

-195 APTDPNATP
+195 APADPNATP
-204 ADPTATPADPTAGN
+204 ADPAAAAAGN
-218 GSAPVAIT
+218 GGAPVAIT

-235 NANNIG
+235 NANNAG

-254 NIRPSTNRSVPT
+254 GIRPSTNRSVPS
-266 VTVVDNLPGYT
+266 VTVVDNLPGFT

-314 GRIRGNDTNDHGDFN
+314 GRIKGNDTNDHGDFN
-329 GIEKTLTVNPNSEL
+329 GIEKS
-343 IFEFN
+343 
-348 TMTTKNYQAQG
+348 
-359 NVIALGRIRG
+359 
-369 NDTNDHGDFNG
+369 
-380 IEKTLTVNPN
+380 LTVNPN

-399 MTTKNYQGMTNL
+399 MTTKNYQGVTNL
-411 IIKNADNDTVIGEKV
+411 IIKNADNDTVIAEKS
-426 VAYGPIWRLLK
+426 VAYGPIWRLFK

-524 VYKIQLPEGV
+524 VYKVQLPEGV

-546 SGNSGVDINDMN
+546 SSNSGVDMNDFN

-563 ANRIITIKSTG
+563 ANRVITIKSTG
-574 GGTGN
+574 GGSGN

-612 LTYKTYSQDFINSP
+612 LTYKTYTQDFINSP

-662 FASLDIFNDLKRR
+662 FASLDIFNGLKRR

-699 SLANQM
+699 SLTNQM

-718 VNRKVDDM
+718 VNKKVDQM

-791 AKQAIRDKAAKQ
+791 AKKAIRDKATKQ
-803 REIINHTPDATQD
+803 REIINATPDATED
-816 EIQDALNQL
+816 EIQDAINQL
-825 TTDETDAIDNVTNA
+825 ATDETDAIDNVTNA

-847 AKNNGINTIGAVAP
+847 AKNNGINTIGAVVP
-861 QVTHKQAARDAINQ
+861 QVTHKKAARGAINQ

-909 LEQINQATTNDDVD
+909 LEQINQATTNADVD
-923 TAKGDGLNA
+923 NAKGDGLNA

-975 IEKVNAAVAV
+975 IDKVNAAVTA
-985 ANTNILNANTNADV
+985 ANTNILNANTNANV

-1011 AIEPATKVKTD
+1011 AITPATKVKTD
-1022 AKNAIDQSAETQHNA
+1022 AKNAIDKSAETQHNT

-1098 DARNAVNEKAREAI
+1098 DARNAVNDKAREAI

-1134 TLKNRALNDIGVT
+1134 TLKNRALTDIGVT

-1170 VTKKQTATGVLTDLA
+1170 VTKKQTATGVLNDLA

-1200 EEKQVALNQVDQD
+1200 EEKQVALNQVDQE
-1213 LATAINNINQA
+1213 LARAINNINQA
-1224 DTNAEVDQAQQLG
+1224 DTNAEVNQAQQLG

-1252 AALAQTNQHY
+1252 AALAQINQHY
-1262 SAKLVEINATPDA
+1262 NAKLAEINATPDA
-1275 TDDEKNAAINT
+1275 TNDEKNAAINT

-1291 QQAIESI
+1291 QQAIESV

-1391 INAIDNV
+1391 VNAIDNV

-1432 EKEVALQA
+1432 EKEVASQA
-1440 LAKEKEKALA
+1440 LTKEKEKALA

-1472 KIIQPETKIKPAA
+1472 KIIQPETKVKPAA

-1491 KANELRAQIN
+1491 KANELRAKIN

-1510 RQAALDKIND
+1510 RQVALDKINEF
-1520 LVAKAMT
+1520 VNQAMT
-1527 NITNDRTNQQVNDST
+1527 DITNNRTNQQVDDTTS
-1542 NQALD
+1542 QALD
-1547 DIALVTPDHIV
+1547 SIALVTPEHIV
-1558 RAAARDAVK
+1558 RAGARDAVK
-1567 QQYEAKKHEIE
+1567 QQYEAKKQEIE

-1597 NEKRALQNINQAIAN
+1597 NEKLALQNINQAVTN
-1612 NDVKRVESNGIATLK
+1612 NDVKRVETNGIATLK
-1627 GVEPHI
+1627 GVQPHI
-1633 VVKPEAQEA
+1633 VIKPEAQQA
-1642 IKASADN
+1642 IKASAEN

-1659 ATTDELDEANQQIND
+1659 ATVDELDEANQLISD
-1674 TLKQGQQDID
+1674 TLKKAQQEIE
-1684 NTTQDAAV
+1684 NTNQDAAV
-1692 NDVRNQTI
+1692 TDVRNQTI

-1746 AALNKIVN
+1746 DALNKIVN

-1899 IVQVEK
+1899 IAQVEK
-1905 ELIKAKQQIAGAVTN
+1905 ELIKAKQQIASAVTN

-1935 EIEPVINKKATAREQ
+1935 EIEPVINRKASAREQ
-1950 LTTLFN
+1950 LTTLLN
-1956 DKKQAIEANVQA
+1956 DKKQAIEANIQA

-1997 AQVDKTATLNLQTIH
+1997 AQVDKTASLNLQTIH

-2135 VADGNRMVDE
+2135 VTDGNRMIDE
-2145 DATLNDIKKDT
+2145 DATLNDIKQHT
-2156 QLIIDEILA
+2156 QFIVDEILA
-2165 IKLPAEVIKA
+2165 IKLPAEATKV

-2188 PIKKEDKQEVRKV
+2188 PIKKEDKQEVSKV
-2201 VKELPNTG
+2201 EKELPNTG

-2227 LLARRRSKKEKES
+2227 LLARRRTKNEKES

>member
-1 MNLLKKNKYSIR
+1 
-13 KYKVGIFSTLI
+13 
-24 GTVLLLSNPNGAQAL
+24 
-39 TTDHNVQ
+39 
-46 GGSNQALPGNS
+46 
-57 QNTNADT
+57 
-64 NRDIVNDSQNTPNA
+64 
-78 HATDNTST
+78 
-86 NQALTNHQNVDVA
+86 
-99 NQVGPAP
+99 
-106 IQPSASPAQN
+106 
-116 NNNSNANS
+116 
-124 TATEPAANTNNN
+124 
-136 LASNNNTL
+136 
-144 NVPNNTDNND
+144 
-154 SARHLTLKEI
+154 
-164 QEDVR
+164 
-169 HSSDKPE
+169 
-176 LVAIAEEASN
+176 
-186 RPKKRSRRA
+186 
-195 APTDPNATP
+195 
-204 ADPTATPADPTAGN
+204 
-218 GSAPVAIT
+218 

-235 NANNIG
+235 NANNAG

-254 NIRPSTNRSVPT
+254 GIRPSTNRSVPS
-266 VTVVDNLPGYT
+266 VTVVDNLPGFT

-314 GRIRGNDTNDHGDFN
+314 GRIKGNDTNDHGDFN
-329 GIEKTLTVNPNSEL
+329 GIEKS
-343 IFEFN
+343 
-348 TMTTKNYQAQG
+348 
-359 NVIALGRIRG
+359 
-369 NDTNDHGDFNG
+369 
-380 IEKTLTVNPN
+380 LTVNPN

-399 MTTKNYQGMTNL
+399 MTTKNYQGVTNL
-411 IIKNADNDTVIGEKV
+411 IIKNADNDTVIAEKS
-426 VAYGPIWRLLK
+426 VAYGPIWRLFK

-524 VYKIQLPEGV
+524 VYKVQLPEGV

-546 SGNSGVDINDMN
+546 SSNSGVDMNDFN

-563 ANRIITIKSTG
+563 ANRVITIKSTG
-574 GGTGN
+574 GGSGN

-612 LTYKTYSQDFINSP
+612 LTYKTYTQDFINSP

-699 SLANQM
+699 SLTNQM

-718 VNRKVDDM
+718 VNKKVDQM

-791 AKQAIRDKAAKQ
+791 AKKAIRDKATKQ
-803 REIINHTPDATQD
+803 REIINATPDATED

-825 TTDETDAIDNVTNA
+825 ATDETDAIDNVTNA
-839 TTNADVET
+839 TTNADVEI
-847 AKNNGINTIGAVAP
+847 AKNNGINTIGAVVP

-909 LEQINQATTNDDVD
+909 LEQINQATTNADVD
-923 TAKGDGLNA
+923 NAKGDGLNA

-975 IEKVNAAVAV
+975 IDKVNAAVTA

-1011 AIEPATKVKTD
+1011 AITPATKVKTD
-1022 AKNAIDQSAETQHNA
+1022 AKNAIDKSAETQHNT

-1098 DARNAVNEKAREAI
+1098 DARNAVNDKAREAI

-1134 TLKNRALNDIGVT
+1134 TLKNRALTDIGVT

-1170 VTKKQTATGVLTDLA
+1170 VTKKQTATGVLNDLA

-1200 EEKQVALNQVDQD
+1200 EEKQVALNQVDQE

-1252 AALAQTNQHY
+1252 AALAQINQHY
-1262 SAKLVEINATPDA
+1262 NAKLAEINATPDA
-1275 TDDEKNAAINT
+1275 TNDEKNAAINT

-1360 VNQINQLKDQAFNQ
+1360 VNQINQLKDQAINQ

-1384 DATTNQA
+1384 DTTTNQA
-1391 INAIDNV
+1391 VNAIDNV
-1398 EAEVVIKPKAIADI
+1398 EAEVVIKPTAIADI

-1432 EKEVALQA
+1432 EKEVASQA

-1472 KIIQPETKIKPAA
+1472 KIIQPETKVKPAA

-1491 KANELRAQIN
+1491 KANELRAKIN

-1510 RQAALDKIND
+1510 RQVALDKINEF
-1520 LVAKAMT
+1520 VNQAMT
-1527 NITNDRTNQQVNDST
+1527 DITNNRTNQQVDDTTS
-1542 NQALD
+1542 QALD
-1547 DIALVTPDHIV
+1547 SIALVAPEHIV

-1567 QQYEAKKHEIE
+1567 QQYEAKKQEIE

-1597 NEKRALQNINQAIAN
+1597 NEKLALQNINQAVTN
-1612 NDVKRVESNGIATLK
+1612 NDVKRVETNGIATLK
-1627 GVEPHI
+1627 GVQPHI
-1633 VVKPEAQEA
+1633 VIKPEAQQA
-1642 IKASADN
+1642 IKATAEN

-1659 ATTDELDEANQQIND
+1659 ATVDELDEANQLISD
-1674 TLKQGQQDID
+1674 TLKQAQQEIE
-1684 NTTQDAAV
+1684 NTNQDAAV
-1692 NDVRNQTI
+1692 TDVRNQTI

-1712 KRAALDNIDESNNNQ
+1712 KRAALDSIEENNKNQ

-1735 DTTQDERNVAI
+1735 DTTQDERDVAI
-1746 AALNKIVN
+1746 DTLNKIVN
-1754 AIKNDIAQNKT
+1754 TIKNDIAQNKT
-1765 NAEVDQT
+1765 NAEVDRT
-1772 EADGNNN
+1772 ETDGNDN

-1793 RQSVSAKAEA
+1793 RQSVGVKAEA

-1842 TAQVNQNSID
+1842 TAQVNQDSID

-1887 NNEATDEEQNAA
+1887 NNEATDEEQNIA
-1899 IVQVEK
+1899 IAQVEK
-1905 ELIKAKQQIAGAVTN
+1905 ELIKAKQQIASAVTN

-1926 LHDGKNEIR
+1926 LHDEKNEIR
-1935 EIEPVINKKATAREQ
+1935 EIEPVINRKASAREQ

-1956 DKKQAIEANVQA
+1956 DKKQAIEANIQA

-1997 AQVDKTATLNLQTIH
+1997 AQVDKTASLNLQTIH

-2024 EKTINDDLARVTH
+2024 EKTINDDLARVTA
-2037 LVQNYRKVSD
+2037 LVQNYRKVSN

-2086 ALGDIEAVITE
+2086 ALSDIEAVITE

-2125 AKVKALIDQY
+2125 AKVKVLIDQY
-2135 VADGNRMVDE
+2135 VADGNRMIDE
-2145 DATLNDIKKDT
+2145 DATLNDIKQHT
-2156 QLIIDEILA
+2156 QFIVDEILA
-2165 IKLPAEVIKA
+2165 IKLPAEATKV
-2175 SPKVG
+2175 SPKEI

-2188 PIKKEDKQEVRKV
+2188 PIKKEETHESRKV
-2201 VKELPNTG
+2201 EKELPNTG
-2209 SEEMDL
+2209 SEGMDL
-2215 PLKELALITGAA
+2215 PLKEFALITGAA
-2227 LLARRRSKKEKES
+2227 LLARRRTKNEKES

>member
-39 TTDHNVQ
+39 TTDNNVQ
-46 GGSNQALPGNS
+46 SDTNQATPVNS
-57 QNTNADT
+57 QDT
-64 NRDIVNDSQNTPNA
+64 NVANNRGLANSAQNTPNQS
-78 HATDNTST
+78 ATTNQST
-86 NQALTNHQNVDVA
+86 NQALVNHNNGSIA
-99 NQVGPAP
+99 NQATPAP

-116 NNNSNANS
+116 NNHSDANS
-124 TATEPAANTNNN
+124 TATETVSNANNN
-136 LASNNNTL
+136 DVVSNNTTL
-144 NVPNNTDNND
+144 NVPNRTNENG
-154 SARHLTLKEI
+154 SGGHLTLKEI

-176 LVAIAEEASN
+176 LVAIAEQASN

-195 APTDPNATP
+195 APA
-204 ADPTATPADPTAGN
+204 
-218 GSAPVAIT
+218 
-226 APYTPTTDP
+226 DP
-235 NANNIG
+235 NANNAG

-254 NIRPSTNRSVPT
+254 GIRPSTNRSVPS
-266 VTVVDNLPGYT
+266 VTVVDNLPGFT

-314 GRIRGNDTNDHGDFN
+314 GRIKGNDTNDHGDFN
-329 GIEKTLTVNPNSEL
+329 GIEKS
-343 IFEFN
+343 
-348 TMTTKNYQAQG
+348 
-359 NVIALGRIRG
+359 
-369 NDTNDHGDFNG
+369 
-380 IEKTLTVNPN
+380 LTVNPN

-399 MTTKNYQGMTNL
+399 MTTKNYQGVTNL
-411 IIKNADNDTVIGEKV
+411 IIKNADNDTVIAEKS
-426 VAYGPIWRLLK
+426 VAYGPIWRLFK
-437 VPENVSHLKIQFVPK
+437 VPDNVSHLKIQFVPK

-524 VYKIQLPEGV
+524 VYKVQLPEGV

-546 SGNSGVDINDMN
+546 SSNSGVDMNDFN

-563 ANRIITIKSTG
+563 ANRVITIKSTG
-574 GGTGN
+574 GGSGN

-612 LTYKTYSQDFINSP
+612 LTYKTYTQDFINSP

-662 FASLDIFNDLKRR
+662 FASLDIFNGLKRR

-699 SLANQM
+699 SLTNQM

-718 VNRKVDDM
+718 VNKKVDQM

-747 IEEHKNEIIGN
+747 IEEHKNEIIGD
-758 IGDQTTDDGVTRIKD
+758 IGDQTTDAGVTRIKD

-791 AKQAIRDKAAKQ
+791 AKKAIRDKATKQ
-803 REIINHTPDATQD
+803 REIINATPDATED
-816 EIQDALNQL
+816 EIQDAINQL
-825 TTDETDAIDNVTNA
+825 ATDETDAIDNVTNA

-847 AKNNGINTIGAVAP
+847 AKNNGINTIGAVVP
-861 QVTHKQAARDAINQ
+861 QVTHKKAARDAINQ

-890 TQEEKNAALNELTQ
+890 TQEEKDAALNELTQ

-909 LEQINQATTNDDVD
+909 LEQINQATTNADVD
-923 TAKGDGLNA
+923 NAKGDGLNA

-975 IEKVNAAVAV
+975 IDKVNAAVTA
-985 ANTNILNANTNADV
+985 ANTNILNANTNANV

-1011 AIEPATKVKTD
+1011 AITPATKVKTD
-1022 AKNAIDQSAETQHNA
+1022 AKNAIDKSAETQHNT
-1037 IFNNNDATL
+1037 IFNNDATL

-1098 DARNAVNEKAREAI
+1098 DARNAVNDKAREAI

-1134 TLKNRALNDIGVT
+1134 TLKNRALTDIGVT

-1170 VTKKQTATGVLTDLA
+1170 VTKKQTATGVLNDLA

-1200 EEKQVALNQVDQD
+1200 EEKQAALNQVDQE

-1252 AALAQTNQHY
+1252 AALAQINQHY
-1262 SAKLVEINATPDA
+1262 NAKLAEINATPDA
-1275 TDDEKNAAINT
+1275 TNDEKNAAINT

-1391 INAIDNV
+1391 VNAIDNV

-1432 EKEVALQA
+1432 EKEVASQA
-1440 LAKEKEKALA
+1440 LTKEKEKALA

-1472 KIIQPETKIKPAA
+1472 KIIQPETKVKPAA

-1491 KANELRAQIN
+1491 KANELRAKIN

-1510 RQAALDKIND
+1510 RQVALDKINEF
-1520 LVAKAMT
+1520 VNQAMT
-1527 NITNDRTNQQVNDST
+1527 DITNNRTNQQVDDTTS
-1542 NQALD
+1542 QALD
-1547 DIALVTPDHIV
+1547 SIALVTPEHIV
-1558 RAAARDAVK
+1558 RAGARGAVK
-1567 QQYEAKKHEIE
+1567 QQYEAKKQEIE

-1597 NEKRALQNINQAIAN
+1597 NEKLALQNINQAVTN
-1612 NDVKRVESNGIATLK
+1612 NDVKRVETNGIATLK
-1627 GVEPHI
+1627 GVQPHI
-1633 VVKPEAQEA
+1633 VIKPEEQQA
-1642 IKASADN
+1642 IKASAEN

-1659 ATTDELDEANQQIND
+1659 ATVDELDEANQLISD
-1674 TLKQGQQDID
+1674 TLKKAQQEIE
-1684 NTTQDAAV
+1684 NTNQDAAV
-1692 NDVRNQTI
+1692 TDVRNQTI

-1712 KRAALDNIDESNNNQ
+1712 KRAALDSIEENNKNQ

-1735 DTTQDERNVAI
+1735 DTTQDERDVAI
-1746 AALNKIVN
+1746 DTLNKIVN
-1754 AIKNDIAQNKT
+1754 TIKNDIAQNKT
-1765 NAEVDQT
+1765 NAEVDRT
-1772 EADGNNN
+1772 ETDGNDN

-1793 RQSVSAKAEA
+1793 RQSVGVKAEA

-1842 TAQVNQNSID
+1842 TAQVNQDSIN

-1899 IVQVEK
+1899 IAQVEK
-1905 ELIKAKQQIAGAVTN
+1905 ELIKAKQQIASAVTN

-1926 LHDGKNEIR
+1926 LHDEKNEIR
-1935 EIEPVINKKATAREQ
+1935 EIEPVINRKASAREQ

-1956 DKKQAIEANVQA
+1956 DKKQAIEANIQA

-1997 AQVDKTATLNLQTIH
+1997 AQVDKTASLNLQTIH

-2024 EKTINDDLARVTH
+2024 EKTINDDLARVTA

-2086 ALGDIEAVITE
+2086 ALSDIEAVITE

-2125 AKVKALIDQY
+2125 AKVKVLIDQY
-2135 VADGNRMVDE
+2135 VADGNRMIDE
-2145 DATLNDIKKDT
+2145 DATLNDIKQHT
-2156 QLIIDEILA
+2156 QFIVDEILA
-2165 IKLPAEVIKA
+2165 IKLPAEATKV
-2175 SPKVG
+2175 SPKVI
-2180 QPAPKVCT
+2180 QSAPKVCT
-2188 PIKKEDKQEVRKV
+2188 PIIKEETHESRKV
-2201 VKELPNTG
+2201 EKELPNTG
-2209 SEEMDL
+2209 SEGMDL
-2215 PLKELALITGAA
+2215 PLKEFALITGAA
-2227 LLARRRSKKEKES
+2227 LLARRRTKNEKES

>member
-39 TTDHNVQ
+39 TTDNNVQ
-46 GGSNQALPGNS
+46 SDTNQATPVNS
-57 QNTNADT
+57 QDT
-64 NRDIVNDSQNTPNA
+64 NVANNRGLANSAQNTPNQS
-78 HATDNTST
+78 ATTNQST
-86 NQALTNHQNVDVA
+86 NQALVNHNNGSIA
-99 NQVGPAP
+99 NQATPTSV
-106 IQPSASPAQN
+106 QSSTPSAQN
-116 NNNSNANS
+116 NNHTDGNTTATETVSNAN
-124 TATEPAANTNNN
+124 NKDVV
-136 LASNNNTL
+136 SNNTTL
-144 NVPNNTDNND
+144 NVPNKTNENG
-154 SARHLTLKEI
+154 SGGHLTLKEI

-176 LVAIAEEASN
+176 LVAIAEQASN

-195 APTDPNATP
+195 APADPNATP
-204 ADPTATPADPTAGN
+204 ADPAAAAAGN
-218 GSAPVAIT
+218 GGAPVEIT

-235 NANNIG
+235 NANNAG

-254 NIRPSTNRSVPT
+254 GIRPSTNRSVPS
-266 VTVVDNLPGYT
+266 VTVVDNLPGFT

-314 GRIRGNDTNDHGDFN
+314 GRIKGNDTNDHGDFN
-329 GIEKTLTVNPNSEL
+329 GIEKS
-343 IFEFN
+343 
-348 TMTTKNYQAQG
+348 
-359 NVIALGRIRG
+359 
-369 NDTNDHGDFNG
+369 
-380 IEKTLTVNPN
+380 LTVNPN

-399 MTTKNYQGMTNL
+399 MTTKNYQGVTNL
-411 IIKNADNDTVIGEKV
+411 IIKNADNDTVIAEKS
-426 VAYGPIWRLLK
+426 VAYGPIWRLFK

-524 VYKIQLPEGV
+524 VYKVQLPEGV

-546 SGNSGVDINDMN
+546 SSNSGVDMNDFN

-563 ANRIITIKSTG
+563 ANRVITIKSTG
-574 GGTGN
+574 GGSGN

-612 LTYKTYSQDFINSP
+612 LTYKTYTQDFINSP

-699 SLANQM
+699 SLTNQM

-718 VNRKVDDM
+718 VNKKVDQM

-791 AKQAIRDKAAKQ
+791 AKKAIRDKATKQ
-803 REIINHTPDATQD
+803 REIINATPDATED

-825 TTDETDAIDNVTNA
+825 ATDETDAIDNVTNA
-839 TTNADVET
+839 TTNADVEI
-847 AKNNGINTIGAVAP
+847 AKNNGINTIGAVVP

-909 LEQINQATTNDDVD
+909 LEQINQATTNADVD
-923 TAKGDGLNA
+923 NAKGDGLNA

-975 IEKVNAAVAV
+975 IDKVNAAVTA

-1011 AIEPATKVKTD
+1011 AITPATKVKTD
-1022 AKNAIDQSAETQHNA
+1022 AKNAIDKSAETQHNT

-1098 DARNAVNEKAREAI
+1098 DARNAVNDKAREAI

-1134 TLKNRALNDIGVT
+1134 TLKNRALTDIGVT

-1170 VTKKQTATGVLTDLA
+1170 VTKKQTATGVLNDLA

-1200 EEKQVALNQVDQD
+1200 EEKQVALNQVDQE

-1252 AALAQTNQHY
+1252 AALAQINQHY
-1262 SAKLVEINATPDA
+1262 NAKLAEINATPDA
-1275 TDDEKNAAINT
+1275 TNDEKNAAINT

-1360 VNQINQLKDQAFNQ
+1360 VNQINQLKDQAINQ

-1384 DATTNQA
+1384 DTTTNQA
-1391 INAIDNV
+1391 VNAIDNV

-1432 EKEVALQA
+1432 EKEVASQA

-1472 KIIQPETKIKPAA
+1472 KIIQPETKVKPAA

-1491 KANELRAQIN
+1491 KANELRAKIN

-1510 RQAALDKIND
+1510 RQVALDKINEF
-1520 LVAKAMT
+1520 VNQAMT
-1527 NITNDRTNQQVNDST
+1527 DITNNRTNQQVDDTTS
-1542 NQALD
+1542 QALD
-1547 DIALVTPDHIV
+1547 SIALVAPEHIV

-1567 QQYEAKKHEIE
+1567 QQYEAKKQEIE

-1597 NEKRALQNINQAIAN
+1597 NEKLALQNINQAVTN
-1612 NDVKRVESNGIATLK
+1612 NDVKRVETNGIATLK
-1627 GVEPHI
+1627 GVQPHI
-1633 VVKPEAQEA
+1633 VIKPEAQQA
-1642 IKASADN
+1642 IKATAEN

-1659 ATTDELDEANQQIND
+1659 ATVDELDEANQLISD
-1674 TLKQGQQDID
+1674 TLKQAQQEIE
-1684 NTTQDAAV
+1684 NTNQDAAV
-1692 NDVRNQTI
+1692 TDVRNQTI

-1712 KRAALDNIDESNNNQ
+1712 KRAALDSIEENNKNQ

-1735 DTTQDERNVAI
+1735 DTTQDERDVAI
-1746 AALNKIVN
+1746 DTLNKIVN
-1754 AIKNDIAQNKT
+1754 TIKNDIAQNKT
-1765 NAEVDQT
+1765 NAEVDRT
-1772 EADGNNN
+1772 ETDGNDN

-1793 RQSVSAKAEA
+1793 RQSVGVKAEA

-1842 TAQVNQNSID
+1842 TAQVNQDSID

-1887 NNEATDEEQNAA
+1887 NNEATDEEQNIA
-1899 IVQVEK
+1899 IAQVEK
-1905 ELIKAKQQIAGAVTN
+1905 ELIKAKQQIASAVTN

-1926 LHDGKNEIR
+1926 LHDEKNEIR
-1935 EIEPVINKKATAREQ
+1935 EIEPVINRKASAREQ

-1956 DKKQAIEANVQA
+1956 DKKQAIEANIQA

-1997 AQVDKTATLNLQTIH
+1997 AQVDKTASLNLQTIH

-2024 EKTINDDLARVTH
+2024 EKTINDDLARVTA
-2037 LVQNYRKVSD
+2037 LVQNYRKVSN

-2086 ALGDIEAVITE
+2086 ALSDIEAVITE

-2125 AKVKALIDQY
+2125 AKVKVLIDQY
-2135 VADGNRMVDE
+2135 VADGNRMIDE
-2145 DATLNDIKKDT
+2145 DATLNDIKQHT
-2156 QLIIDEILA
+2156 QFIVDEILA
-2165 IKLPAEVIKA
+2165 IKLPAEATKV
-2175 SPKVG
+2175 SPKEI

-2188 PIKKEDKQEVRKV
+2188 PIKKEETHESRKV
-2201 VKELPNTG
+2201 EKELPNTG
-2209 SEEMDL
+2209 SEGMDL
-2215 PLKELALITGAA
+2215 PLKEFALITGAA
-2227 LLARRRSKKEKES
+2227 LLARRRTKNEKES

>member
-39 TTDHNVQ
+39 TTDNNVQ
-46 GGSNQALPGNS
+46 SDTNQATPVNS
-57 QNTNADT
+57 QDKDVAN
-64 NRDIVNDSQNTPNA
+64 NRGLANSAQNTPNQS
-78 HATDNTST
+78 ATTNQAT
-86 NQALTNHQNVDVA
+86 NQALVNHNNGSIV
-99 NQVGPAP
+99 NQATPTSV
-106 IQPSASPAQN
+106 QSSTPSAQN
-116 NNNSNANS
+116 NNHTDGNTTATETVSNAN
-124 TATEPAANTNNN
+124 NND
-136 LASNNNTL
+136 AVSNNTTL
-144 NVPNNTDNND
+144 NVPNKTNENG
-154 SARHLTLKEI
+154 SGGHLTLKEI

-176 LVAIAEEASN
+176 LVAIAEPASN

-195 APTDPNATP
+195 APADPNATP
-204 ADPTATPADPTAGN
+204 ADPAAAAAGN
-218 GSAPVAIT
+218 GGAPVAIT

-235 NANNIG
+235 NANNAG

-254 NIRPSTNRSVPT
+254 GIRPSTNRSVPS
-266 VTVVDNLPGYT
+266 VTVVDNLPGFT

-291 VRTSMFDSGDAKNYQ
+291 VRTSMFDSADAKNYQ

-314 GRIRGNDTNDHGDFN
+314 GRI
-329 GIEKTLTVNPNSEL
+329 K
-343 IFEFN
+343 
-348 TMTTKNYQAQG
+348 
-359 NVIALGRIRG
+359 G

-399 MTTKNYQGMTNL
+399 MTTKNYQGVTNL
-411 IIKNADNDTVIGEKV
+411 IIKNADNDTVIAEKS
-426 VAYGPIWRLLK
+426 VAYGPIWRLFK

-524 VYKIQLPEGV
+524 VYQVQLPEGV

-546 SGNSGVDINDMN
+546 SSNSGVDMNDFN

-563 ANRIITIKSTG
+563 ANRVITIKSTG
-574 GGTGN
+574 GGSGN

-612 LTYKTYSQDFINSP
+612 LTYKTYTQDFINSP

-636 YTIDI
+636 YTINI

-699 SLANQM
+699 SLTNQM

-718 VNRKVDDM
+718 VNKKVDQM

-791 AKQAIRDKAAKQ
+791 AKKAIRDKATKQ
-803 REIINHTPDATQD
+803 REIINATPDATED

-825 TTDETDAIDNVTNA
+825 ATDETDAIDNVTNA

-847 AKNNGINTIGAVAP
+847 AKNNGINTIGAVVP

-909 LEQINQATTNDDVD
+909 LEQINQATTNADVD
-923 TAKGDGLNA
+923 NAKGDGLNA

-975 IEKVNAAVAV
+975 IDKVNAAVTA

-1011 AIEPATKVKTD
+1011 AITPATKVKTD
-1022 AKNAIDQSAETQHNA
+1022 AKNAIDKSAETQHNT

-1098 DARNAVNEKAREAI
+1098 DARNAVNDKAREAI

-1134 TLKNRALNDIGVT
+1134 TLKNRALTDIGVT

-1170 VTKKQTATGVLTDLA
+1170 VTKKQTATGVLNDLA

-1200 EEKQVALNQVDQD
+1200 EEKQVALNQVDQE

-1252 AALAQTNQHY
+1252 AALAQINQHY
-1262 SAKLVEINATPDA
+1262 NAKLAEINATPDA
-1275 TDDEKNAAINT
+1275 TNDEKNAAINT
-1286 LNQDR
+1286 LNLDR

-1384 DATTNQA
+1384 DTTTNQA
-1391 INAIDNV
+1391 LKAIDNV

-1432 EKEVALQA
+1432 EKEVASQA

-1472 KIIQPETKIKPAA
+1472 KIIQPETKVKPAA

-1491 KANELRAQIN
+1491 KANELRAKIN

-1510 RQAALDKIND
+1510 RQVALDKINEF
-1520 LVAKAMT
+1520 VNQAMT
-1527 NITNDRTNQQVNDST
+1527 DITNNRTNQQVDDTTS
-1542 NQALD
+1542 QALD
-1547 DIALVTPDHIV
+1547 SIALVAPEHIV

-1567 QQYEAKKHEIE
+1567 QQYEAKKQEIE

-1597 NEKRALQNINQAIAN
+1597 NEKLALQNINQAVTN
-1612 NDVKRVESNGIATLK
+1612 NDVKRVETNGIATLK
-1627 GVEPHI
+1627 GVQPHI
-1633 VVKPEAQEA
+1633 VIKPEAQQA
-1642 IKASADN
+1642 IKASAEN

-1659 ATTDELDEANQQIND
+1659 ATVDELDEANQLISD
-1674 TLKQGQQDID
+1674 TLKQAQQEIE
-1684 NTTQDAAV
+1684 NTNQDAAV
-1692 NDVRNQTI
+1692 TDVRNQTI

-1712 KRAALDNIDESNNNQ
+1712 KRAALDSIEENNKNQ

-1735 DTTQDERNVAI
+1735 DTTQDERDVAI
-1746 AALNKIVN
+1746 DTLNKIVN
-1754 AIKNDIAQNKT
+1754 TIKNDIAQNKT
-1765 NAEVDQT
+1765 NAEVDRT
-1772 EADGNNN
+1772 ETDGNDN

-1793 RQSVSAKAEA
+1793 RQSVGVKAEA

-1842 TAQVNQNSID
+1842 TAQVNQDSIN

-1899 IVQVEK
+1899 IAQVEQA
-1905 ELIKAKQQIAGAVTN
+1905 LIKAKQQIASAVTN

-1935 EIEPVINKKATAREQ
+1935 EIEPVISRKASAREQ

-1956 DKKQAIEANVQA
+1956 DKKQAIEANIQA

-1997 AQVDKTATLNLQTIH
+1997 AQVDKTASLNLQTIH

-2024 EKTINDDLARVTH
+2024 EKTINVDLARVTA

-2086 ALGDIEAVITE
+2086 ALSDIEAVITE

-2125 AKVKALIDQY
+2125 AKIKVLIDQY
-2135 VADGNRMVDE
+2135 VADGNRMIDE
-2145 DATLNDIKKDT
+2145 DATLNDIKQHT
-2156 QLIIDEILA
+2156 QFIVDEILA
-2165 IKLPAEVIKA
+2165 IKLPAEATKV
-2175 SPKVG
+2175 SPKVI

-2188 PIKKEDKQEVRKV
+2188 PIKKEETHESRKV
-2201 VKELPNTG
+2201 EKELPNTG
-2209 SEEMDL
+2209 SEGMDL
-2215 PLKELALITGAA
+2215 PLKEFALITGAA
-2227 LLARRRSKKEKES
+2227 LLARRRTKNEKES

>member
-39 TTDHNVQ
+39 TTDNNVQ
-46 GGSNQALPGNS
+46 SDTNQATPVNS
-57 QNTNADT
+57 QDKDVAN
-64 NRDIVNDSQNTPNA
+64 NRGLANSAQNTPNQS
-78 HATDNTST
+78 ATTNQAT
-86 NQALTNHQNVDVA
+86 NQALVNHNNGSTV
-99 NQVGPAP
+99 NQATPTSV
-106 IQPSASPAQN
+106 QSSTPSAQN
-116 NNNSNANS
+116 NNHTDGNT
-124 TATEPAANTNNN
+124 TATETVLNANNN
-136 LASNNNTL
+136 DVVSNNTTL
-144 NVPNNTDNND
+144 NVPNKTNENG
-154 SARHLTLKEI
+154 SGGHLTLKEI

-176 LVAIAEEASN
+176 LVAIAEPASN

-195 APTDPNATP
+195 APADPNATP
-204 ADPTATPADPTAGN
+204 ADPAAAAAGN
-218 GSAPVAIT
+218 GGAPVAIT

-235 NANNIG
+235 NANNAG

-254 NIRPSTNRSVPT
+254 GIRPSTNRSVPT
-266 VTVVDNLPGYT
+266 VNVVNNLPGFT

-291 VRTSMFDSGDAKNYQ
+291 VRTSMFDSGDNKNYQ

-314 GRIRGNDTNDHGDFN
+314 GRILGTDTNDHGDFN
-329 GIEKTLTVNPNSEL
+329 GIEKALTVNPNSEL

-348 TMTTKNYQAQG
+348 TMTTKNGQG
-359 NVIALGRIRG
+359 ATNV
-369 NDTNDHGDFNG
+369 
-380 IEKTLTVNPN
+380 
-390 SELIFEFNT
+390 
-399 MTTKNYQGMTNL
+399 
-411 IIKNADNDTVIGEKV
+411 IIKNADTNDTIAEKTV
-426 VAYGPIWRLLK
+426 EGGPTLRLFK
-437 VPENVSHLKIQFVPK
+437 VPDNVRNLKIQFVPK

-465 RDGYKYYDFV
+465 KDGYKYYSFV

-490 RTMEPTATNNK
+490 RTMDPTATNNK
-501 EFTVTTSLKNNGNF
+501 EFTVTTSLKNNGNS
-515 GASFNTDDF
+515 GASLDTNDF
-524 VYKIQLPEGV
+524 VYQVQLPEGV

-546 SGNSGVDINDMN
+546 SNNSGVDVNDMN

-563 ANRIITIKSTG
+563 ANRVITIKSTG
-574 GGTGN
+574 GGTAN

-591 LKYKLRV
+591 LRYKLRV

-605 TVTFNDT
+605 TVTFNET
-612 LTYKTYSQDFINSP
+612 LTYKTYTQDFINSP

-662 FASLDIFNDLKRR
+662 FASLDIFNDLKKR
-675 AQTILDENRNNVP
+675 AQTILAENRNNVP

-699 SLANQM
+699 TLTNQM

-718 VNRKVDDM
+718 VNQKADQM

-747 IEEHKNEIIGN
+747 IEEHKGNIIGD

-791 AKQAIRDKAAKQ
+791 AKKAIRDKATKQ
-803 REIINHTPDATQD
+803 REIINATPDATED
-816 EIQDALNQL
+816 EIQDAINQL
-825 TTDETDAIDNVTNA
+825 ATDETDAIDNVTNA

-847 AKNNGINTIGAVAP
+847 AKNNGINTIGAVVP
-861 QVTHKQAARDAINQ
+861 QVTHKKAARDAINQ

-909 LEQINQATTNDDVD
+909 LEQINQATTNADVD
-923 TAKGDGLNA
+923 NAKGDGLNA

-975 IEKVNAAVAV
+975 IDKVNAAVTA

-1011 AIEPATKVKTD
+1011 AITPATKVKTD
-1022 AKNAIDQSAETQHNA
+1022 AKNAIDKSAETQHNT

-1098 DARNAVNEKAREAI
+1098 DARNVVNDKAREAI
-1112 TNINATP
+1112 TNINATT

-1134 TLKNRALNDIGVT
+1134 TLKNRALTDIGVT

-1170 VTKKQTATGVLTDLA
+1170 VTKKQTATGVLNDLA

-1200 EEKQVALNQVDQD
+1200 EEKQVALNQVDQE

-1252 AALAQTNQHY
+1252 AALAQINQHY
-1262 SAKLVEINATPDA
+1262 NAKLAEINATPDA
-1275 TDDEKNAAINT
+1275 TNDEKNAAINT

-1360 VNQINQLKDQAFNQ
+1360 VNQINQLKDQAINQ

-1384 DATTNQA
+1384 DTTTNQA
-1391 INAIDNV
+1391 VNAIDNV

-1432 EKEVALQA
+1432 EKEVASQA

-1472 KIIQPETKIKPAA
+1472 KIIQPETKVKPAA

-1491 KANELRAQIN
+1491 KANELRAKIN

-1510 RQAALDKIND
+1510 RQVALDKINEF
-1520 LVAKAMT
+1520 VNQAMT
-1527 NITNDRTNQQVNDST
+1527 DITNNRTNQQVDDTTS
-1542 NQALD
+1542 QALD
-1547 DIALVTPDHIV
+1547 SIALVTPDHIV

-1567 QQYEAKKHEIE
+1567 QQYETKKREIE

-1597 NEKRALQNINQAIAN
+1597 NEKRALQNIDQ
-1612 NDVKRVESNGIATLK
+1612 
-1627 GVEPHI
+1627 
-1633 VVKPEAQEA
+1633 A
-1642 IKASADN
+1642 IKASAEN

-1659 ATTDELDEANQQIND
+1659 ATVDELDEANQLISD
-1674 TLKQGQQDID
+1674 TLKQAQQEIE
-1684 NTTQDAAV
+1684 NTNQDAAV
-1692 NDVRNQTI
+1692 TDVRNQTI

-1712 KRAALDNIDESNNNQ
+1712 KRAALDSIEENNKNQ

-1735 DTTQDERNVAI
+1735 DTTQDERDVAI
-1746 AALNKIVN
+1746 DTLNKIVN
-1754 AIKNDIAQNKT
+1754 TIKNDIAQNKT
-1765 NAEVDQT
+1765 NAEVDRT
-1772 EADGNNN
+1772 ETDGNDN

-1793 RQSVSAKAEA
+1793 RQSVGVKAEA

-1842 TAQVNQNSID
+1842 TAQVNQDSIN

-1887 NNEATDEEQNAA
+1887 NNEATDEEQNIA
-1899 IVQVEK
+1899 IAQVEK
-1905 ELIKAKQQIAGAVTN
+1905 ELIKAKQQIASAVTN

-1926 LHDGKNEIR
+1926 LHDEKNEIR
-1935 EIEPVINKKATAREQ
+1935 EIEPVINRKASAREQ

-1956 DKKQAIEANVQA
+1956 DKKQAIEANIQA

-1997 AQVDKTATLNLQTIH
+1997 AQVDKTASLNLQTIH

-2024 EKTINDDLARVTH
+2024 EKTINDDLARVTA
-2037 LVQNYRKVSD
+2037 LVQNYRKVSN

-2086 ALGDIEAVITE
+2086 ALSDIEAVITE

-2125 AKVKALIDQY
+2125 AKVKVLIDQY
-2135 VADGNRMVDE
+2135 VADGNRMIDE
-2145 DATLNDIKKDT
+2145 DATLNDIKQHT
-2156 QLIIDEILA
+2156 QFIVDEILA
-2165 IKLPAEVIKA
+2165 IKLPAEATKV
-2175 SPKVG
+2175 SPKEI

-2188 PIKKEDKQEVRKV
+2188 PIKKEETHESRKV
-2201 VKELPNTG
+2201 EKELPNTG
-2209 SEEMDL
+2209 SEGMDL
-2215 PLKELALITGAA
+2215 PLKEFALITGAA
-2227 LLARRRSKKEKES
+2227 LLARRRTKNEKES

>member
-291 VRTSMFDSGDAKNYQ
+291 VRTSMFDSGDA
-306 AQGNVIAL
+306 
-314 GRIRGNDTNDHGDFN
+314 
-329 GIEKTLTVNPNSEL
+329 
-343 IFEFN
+343 
-348 TMTTKNYQAQG
+348 KNYQAQG

-1147 STTAMVNS
+1147 STAMVNS

-1692 NDVRNQTI
+1692 NDARNQTI

-2086 ALGDIEAVITE
+2086 TLGDIEAVITE

>member
-291 VRTSMFDSGDAKNYQ
+291 VRTSMFDSGDA
-306 AQGNVIAL
+306 
-314 GRIRGNDTNDHGDFN
+314 
-329 GIEKTLTVNPNSEL
+329 
-343 IFEFN
+343 
-348 TMTTKNYQAQG
+348 KNYQAQG

-1578 QAEHATD
+1578 QSEHATD

-1592 NQLAN
+1592 NQLANNEKRALQNINQAIAN

>member
-57 QNTNADT
+57 PNTNADT
-64 NRDIVNDSQNTPNA
+64 NRDIVNGSQNTPNA

-86 NQALTNHQNVDVA
+86 NQALTNHQNVGVA
-99 NQVGPAP
+99 NQVAPAP
-106 IQPSASPAQN
+106 IQPSTSSASN
-116 NNNSNANS
+116 NNHSDANS

-195 APTDPNATP
+195 APADPN
-204 ADPTATPADPTAGN
+204 ATPADPTAGN

-226 APYTPTTDP
+226 APFTPTTDP

-246 EVLSFDDN
+246 EVLTFDDN

-314 GRIRGNDTNDHGDFN
+314 GRIKGNDTNDHG
-329 GIEKTLTVNPNSEL
+329 G
-343 IFEFN
+343 
-348 TMTTKNYQAQG
+348 
-359 NVIALGRIRG
+359 
-369 NDTNDHGDFNG
+369 FNG

-605 TVTFNDT
+605 TVTFNDI
-612 LTYKTYSQDFINSP
+612 LTYKTYTQDFINSP

-641 IMNKDALQAEVDRR
+641 IMNKDVLQAEVDRR

-662 FASLDIFNDLKRR
+662 FASLDIFNELKRR
-675 AQTILDENRNNVP
+675 TQTILDENRNNVP

-699 SLANQM
+699 SLVNQM

-779 SGDTATPVVKPN
+779 SGDTATPVVKTN

-803 REIINHTPDATQD
+803 REIINNTPDATQD

-975 IEKVNAAVAV
+975 IEKVNAAVAA

-1098 DARNAVNEKAREAI
+1098 DARNAVNDKAREAI

-1185 TAKKQEINQNTNATT
+1185 TAKKQEINQNTNATD

-1252 AALAQTNQHY
+1252 TALAQINQHY
-1262 SAKLVEINATPDA
+1262 NAKLAEINATPDA

-1398 EAEVVIKPKAIADI
+1398 EAKVVIKPKAIADI

-1432 EKEVALQA
+1432 EKEVALLA

-1472 KIIQPETKIKPAA
+1472 KIIQPETKVKPAA

-1558 RAAARDAVK
+1558 RATARDAVK

-1597 NEKRALQNINQAIAN
+1597 NEKRALQNIDQAIAN

-1905 ELIKAKQQIAGAVTN
+1905 ELIKAKQQIASAVTN

-1956 DKKQAIEANVQA
+1956 DKKLAIEANVQA

-1997 AQVDKTATLNLQTIH
+1997 AQVDKTASLNLQTIH

-2135 VADGNRMVDE
+2135 VADGIRMIDE
-2145 DATLNDIKKDT
+2145 DATLNDIKQHT
-2156 QLIIDEILA
+2156 QFIVDEILA
-2165 IKLPAEVIKA
+2165 IKLPAEATKVL
-2175 SPKVG
+2175 PKVG
-2180 QPAPKVCT
+2180 QPAPKLCT
-2188 PIKKEDKQEVRKV
+2188 SIKKVDKQEVRKV

-2227 LLARRRSKKEKES
+2227 LLARRRNKNEKES

>member
-39 TTDHNVQ
+39 TTDNNVQ
-46 GGSNQALPGNS
+46 SDTNQATPVNS
-57 QNTNADT
+57 QDT
-64 NRDIVNDSQNTPNA
+64 NVANNRGLANSAQNTPNQS
-78 HATDNTST
+78 ATTNQST
-86 NQALTNHQNVDVA
+86 NQALVNHNNGSIA
-99 NQVGPAP
+99 NQATPTSV
-106 IQPSASPAQN
+106 QSSTPSAQN
-116 NNNSNANS
+116 NNHTDGNTTATETVSNAN
-124 TATEPAANTNNN
+124 NKDVV
-136 LASNNNTL
+136 SNNTTL
-144 NVPNNTDNND
+144 NVPNKTNENG
-154 SARHLTLKEI
+154 SGGHLTLKEI

-176 LVAIAEEASN
+176 LVAIAEQASN

-195 APTDPNATP
+195 APADPNATP
-204 ADPTATPADPTAGN
+204 ADPAAAAAGN
-218 GSAPVAIT
+218 GGAPVAIT

-235 NANNIG
+235 NANNAG

-254 NIRPSTNRSVPT
+254 GIRPSTNRSVPS
-266 VTVVDNLPGYT
+266 VTVVDNLPGFT

-314 GRIRGNDTNDHGDFN
+314 GRIKGNDTNDHGDFN
-329 GIEKTLTVNPNSEL
+329 GIEKS
-343 IFEFN
+343 
-348 TMTTKNYQAQG
+348 
-359 NVIALGRIRG
+359 
-369 NDTNDHGDFNG
+369 
-380 IEKTLTVNPN
+380 LTVNPN

-399 MTTKNYQGMTNL
+399 MTTKNYQGVTNL
-411 IIKNADNDTVIGEKV
+411 IIKNADNDTVIAEKS
-426 VAYGPIWRLLK
+426 VAYGPIWRLFK

-524 VYKIQLPEGV
+524 VYKVQLPEGV

-546 SGNSGVDINDMN
+546 SSNSGVDMNDFN

-563 ANRIITIKSTG
+563 ANRVITIKSTG
-574 GGTGN
+574 GGSGN

-612 LTYKTYSQDFINSP
+612 LTYKTYTQDFINSP

-699 SLANQM
+699 SLTNQM

-718 VNRKVDDM
+718 VNKKVDQM

-791 AKQAIRDKAAKQ
+791 AKKAIRDKATKQ
-803 REIINHTPDATQD
+803 REIINATPDATED

-825 TTDETDAIDNVTNA
+825 ATDETDAIDNVTNA
-839 TTNADVET
+839 TTNADVEI
-847 AKNNGINTIGAVAP
+847 AKNNGINTIGAVVP

-909 LEQINQATTNDDVD
+909 LEQINQATTNADVD
-923 TAKGDGLNA
+923 NAKGDGLNA

-975 IEKVNAAVAV
+975 IDKVNAAVTA

-1011 AIEPATKVKTD
+1011 AITPATKVKTD
-1022 AKNAIDQSAETQHNA
+1022 AKNAIDKSAETQHNT

-1098 DARNAVNEKAREAI
+1098 DARNAVNDKAREAI

-1134 TLKNRALNDIGVT
+1134 TLKNRALTDIGVT

-1170 VTKKQTATGVLTDLA
+1170 VTKKQTATGVLNDLA

-1200 EEKQVALNQVDQD
+1200 EEKQVALNQVDQE

-1252 AALAQTNQHY
+1252 AALAQINQHY
-1262 SAKLVEINATPDA
+1262 NAKLAEINATPDA
-1275 TDDEKNAAINT
+1275 TNDEKNAAINT

-1360 VNQINQLKDQAFNQ
+1360 VNQINQLKDQAINQ

-1384 DATTNQA
+1384 DTTTNQA
-1391 INAIDNV
+1391 VNAIDNV

-1432 EKEVALQA
+1432 EKEVASQA

-1472 KIIQPETKIKPAA
+1472 KIIQPETKVKPAA

-1491 KANELRAQIN
+1491 KANELRAKIN

-1510 RQAALDKIND
+1510 RQVALDKINEF
-1520 LVAKAMT
+1520 VNQAMT
-1527 NITNDRTNQQVNDST
+1527 DITNNRTNQQVDDTTS
-1542 NQALD
+1542 QALD
-1547 DIALVTPDHIV
+1547 SIALVAPEHIV

-1567 QQYEAKKHEIE
+1567 QQYEAKKQEIE

-1597 NEKRALQNINQAIAN
+1597 NEKLALQNINQAVTN
-1612 NDVKRVESNGIATLK
+1612 NDVKRVETNGIATLK
-1627 GVEPHI
+1627 GVQPHI
-1633 VVKPEAQEA
+1633 VIKPEAQQA
-1642 IKASADN
+1642 IKATAEN

-1659 ATTDELDEANQQIND
+1659 ATVDELDEANQLISD
-1674 TLKQGQQDID
+1674 TLKQAQQEIE
-1684 NTTQDAAV
+1684 NTNQDAAV
-1692 NDVRNQTI
+1692 TDVRNQTI

-1712 KRAALDNIDESNNNQ
+1712 KRAALDSIEENNKNQ

-1735 DTTQDERNVAI
+1735 DTTQDERDVAI
-1746 AALNKIVN
+1746 DTLNKIVN
-1754 AIKNDIAQNKT
+1754 TIKNDIAQNKT
-1765 NAEVDQT
+1765 NAEVDRT
-1772 EADGNNN
+1772 ETDGNDN

-1793 RQSVSAKAEA
+1793 RQSVGVKAEA

-1842 TAQVNQNSID
+1842 TAQVNQDSID

-1887 NNEATDEEQNAA
+1887 NNEATDEEQNIA
-1899 IVQVEK
+1899 IAQVEK
-1905 ELIKAKQQIAGAVTN
+1905 ELIKAKQQIASAVTN

-1926 LHDGKNEIR
+1926 LHDEKNEIR
-1935 EIEPVINKKATAREQ
+1935 EIEPVINRKASAREQ

-1956 DKKQAIEANVQA
+1956 DKKQAIEANIQA

-1997 AQVDKTATLNLQTIH
+1997 AQVDKTASLNLQTIH
-2012 DLDVHPIKKPDA
+2012 DLDVQPIKKPDA
-2024 EKTINDDLARVTH
+2024 EKTINDDLARVTA
-2037 LVQNYRKVSD
+2037 LVQNYRKVSN

-2086 ALGDIEAVITE
+2086 ALSDIEAVITE

-2125 AKVKALIDQY
+2125 AKVKVLIDQY
-2135 VADGNRMVDE
+2135 VADGNRMIDE
-2145 DATLNDIKKDT
+2145 DATLNDIKQHT
-2156 QLIIDEILA
+2156 QFIVDEILA
-2165 IKLPAEVIKA
+2165 IKLPAEATKV
-2175 SPKVG
+2175 SPKEI

-2188 PIKKEDKQEVRKV
+2188 PIKKEETHESRKV
-2201 VKELPNTG
+2201 EKELPNTG
-2209 SEEMDL
+2209 SEGMDL
-2215 PLKELALITGAA
+2215 PLKEFALITGAA
-2227 LLARRRSKKEKES
+2227 LLARRRTKNEKES

>member
-39 TTDHNVQ
+39 TTDNNVQ
-46 GGSNQALPGNS
+46 SDTNQATPVNS
-57 QNTNADT
+57 QDT
-64 NRDIVNDSQNTPNA
+64 NVANNRGLANSAQNTPNQS
-78 HATDNTST
+78 ATTNQST
-86 NQALTNHQNVDVA
+86 NQALVNHNNGSIA
-99 NQVGPAP
+99 NQATPTSV
-106 IQPSASPAQN
+106 QSSTPSAQN
-116 NNNSNANS
+116 NNHTDGNTTATETVSNAN
-124 TATEPAANTNNN
+124 NKDVV
-136 LASNNNTL
+136 SNNTTL
-144 NVPNNTDNND
+144 NVPNKTNENG
-154 SARHLTLKEI
+154 SGGHLTLKEI

-176 LVAIAEEASN
+176 LVAIAEQASN

-195 APTDPNATP
+195 APADPNATP
-204 ADPTATPADPTAGN
+204 ADPAAAAAGN
-218 GSAPVAIT
+218 GGAPVAIT

-235 NANNIG
+235 NANNAG

-254 NIRPSTNRSVPT
+254 GIRPSTNRSVPS
-266 VTVVDNLPGYT
+266 VTVVDNLPGFT

-314 GRIRGNDTNDHGDFN
+314 GRIKGNDTNDHGDFN
-329 GIEKTLTVNPNSEL
+329 GIEKS
-343 IFEFN
+343 
-348 TMTTKNYQAQG
+348 
-359 NVIALGRIRG
+359 
-369 NDTNDHGDFNG
+369 
-380 IEKTLTVNPN
+380 LTVNPN

-399 MTTKNYQGMTNL
+399 MTTKNYQGVTNL
-411 IIKNADNDTVIGEKV
+411 IIKNADNDTVIAEKS
-426 VAYGPIWRLLK
+426 VAYGPIWRLFK

-524 VYKIQLPEGV
+524 VYKVQLPEGV

-546 SGNSGVDINDMN
+546 SSNSGVDMNDFN

-563 ANRIITIKSTG
+563 ANRVITIKSTG
-574 GGTGN
+574 GGSGN

-612 LTYKTYSQDFINSP
+612 LTYKTYTQDFINSP

-699 SLANQM
+699 SLTNQM

-718 VNRKVDDM
+718 VNKKVDQM

-791 AKQAIRDKAAKQ
+791 AKKAIRDKATKQ
-803 REIINHTPDATQD
+803 REIINATPDATED

-825 TTDETDAIDNVTNA
+825 ATDETDAIDNVTNA
-839 TTNADVET
+839 TTNADVEI
-847 AKNNGINTIGAVAP
+847 AKNNGINTIGAVVP

-909 LEQINQATTNDDVD
+909 LEQINQATTNADVD
-923 TAKGDGLNA
+923 NAKGDGLNA

-975 IEKVNAAVAV
+975 IDKVNAAVTA

-1011 AIEPATKVKTD
+1011 AITPATKVKTD
-1022 AKNAIDQSAETQHNA
+1022 AKNAIDKSAETQHNT

-1098 DARNAVNEKAREAI
+1098 DARNAVNDKAREAI

-1134 TLKNRALNDIGVT
+1134 TLKNRALTDIGVT

-1170 VTKKQTATGVLTDLA
+1170 VTKKQTATGVLNDLA

-1200 EEKQVALNQVDQD
+1200 EEKQVALNQVDQE

-1224 DTNAEVDQAQQLG
+1224 DTNEEVDQAQQLG

-1252 AALAQTNQHY
+1252 AALAQINQHY
-1262 SAKLVEINATPDA
+1262 NAKLAEINATPDA
-1275 TDDEKNAAINT
+1275 TNDEKNAAINT

-1360 VNQINQLKDQAFNQ
+1360 VNQINQLKDQAINQ

-1384 DATTNQA
+1384 DTTTNQA
-1391 INAIDNV
+1391 VNAIDNV

-1432 EKEVALQA
+1432 EKEVASQA
-1440 LAKEKEKALA
+1440 LAKEKEKAVA

-1472 KIIQPETKIKPAA
+1472 KIIQPETKVKPAA

-1491 KANELRAQIN
+1491 KANELRAKIN

-1510 RQAALDKIND
+1510 RQVALDKINEF
-1520 LVAKAMT
+1520 VNQAMT
-1527 NITNDRTNQQVNDST
+1527 DITNNRTNQQVDDTTS
-1542 NQALD
+1542 QALD
-1547 DIALVTPDHIV
+1547 SIALVAPEHIV

-1567 QQYEAKKHEIE
+1567 QQYEAKKQEIE

-1597 NEKRALQNINQAIAN
+1597 NEKLALQNINQAVTN
-1612 NDVKRVESNGIATLK
+1612 NDVKRVETNGIATLK
-1627 GVEPHI
+1627 GVQPHI
-1633 VVKPEAQEA
+1633 VIKPEAQQA
-1642 IKASADN
+1642 IKATAEN

-1659 ATTDELDEANQQIND
+1659 ATVDELDEANQLISD
-1674 TLKQGQQDID
+1674 TLKQAQQEIE
-1684 NTTQDAAV
+1684 NTNQDAAV
-1692 NDVRNQTI
+1692 TDVRNQTI

-1712 KRAALDNIDESNNNQ
+1712 KRAALDSIEENNKNQ

-1735 DTTQDERNVAI
+1735 DTTQDERDVAI
-1746 AALNKIVN
+1746 DTLNKIVN
-1754 AIKNDIAQNKT
+1754 TIKNDIAQNKT
-1765 NAEVDQT
+1765 NAEVDRT
-1772 EADGNNN
+1772 ETDGNDN

-1793 RQSVSAKAEA
+1793 RQSVGVKAEA

-1842 TAQVNQNSID
+1842 TAQVNQDSID

-1887 NNEATDEEQNAA
+1887 NNEATDEEQNIA
-1899 IVQVEK
+1899 IAQVEK
-1905 ELIKAKQQIAGAVTN
+1905 ELIKAKQQIASAVTN

-1926 LHDGKNEIR
+1926 LHDEKNEIR
-1935 EIEPVINKKATAREQ
+1935 EIEPVINRKASAREQ

-1956 DKKQAIEANVQA
+1956 DKKQAIEANIQA

-1997 AQVDKTATLNLQTIH
+1997 AQVDKTASLNLQTIH

-2024 EKTINDDLARVTH
+2024 EKTINDDLARVTA
-2037 LVQNYRKVSD
+2037 LVQNYRKVSN

-2086 ALGDIEAVITE
+2086 ALSDIEAVITE

-2125 AKVKALIDQY
+2125 AKVKVLIDQY
-2135 VADGNRMVDE
+2135 VADGNRMIDE
-2145 DATLNDIKKDT
+2145 DATLNDIKQHT
-2156 QLIIDEILA
+2156 QFIVDEILA
-2165 IKLPAEVIKA
+2165 IKLPAEATKV
-2175 SPKVG
+2175 SPKEI

-2188 PIKKEDKQEVRKV
+2188 PIKKEETHESRKV
-2201 VKELPNTG
+2201 EKELPNTG
-2209 SEEMDL
+2209 SEGMDL
-2215 PLKELALITGAA
+2215 PLKEFALITGAA
-2227 LLARRRSKKEKES
+2227 LLARRRTKNEKES

>member
-39 TTDHNVQ
+39 TTDNNVQ
-46 GGSNQALPGNS
+46 SDTNQATPVNS
-57 QNTNADT
+57 QDKDVAN
-64 NRDIVNDSQNTPNA
+64 NRGLANSAQNTPNQS
-78 HATDNTST
+78 ATTNQAT
-86 NQALTNHQNVDVA
+86 NQALVNHNNGSIV
-99 NQVGPAP
+99 NQATPTSV
-106 IQPSASPAQN
+106 QSSTPSAQN
-116 NNNSNANS
+116 NNHTDGNTTATETVSNAN
-124 TATEPAANTNNN
+124 NNDV
-136 LASNNNTL
+136 ASNNTTL
-144 NVPNNTDNND
+144 NVPNKTNENG
-154 SARHLTLKEI
+154 SGGHLTLKEI

-176 LVAIAEEASN
+176 LVAIAEPASN

-195 APTDPNATP
+195 APADPNATP
-204 ADPTATPADPTAGN
+204 ADPGAAAAGN
-218 GSAPVAIT
+218 GGAPVAIT

-235 NANNIG
+235 NANNAG

-254 NIRPSTNRSVPT
+254 SIRPSTNRSVPS
-266 VTVVDNLPGYT
+266 VTVVDNLPGFT
-277 LINGGKVGVFSHAM
+277 LINGGKVGVLSHAM
-291 VRTSMFDSGDAKNYQ
+291 VRTSMFEAGSNRTYQ
-306 AQGNVIAL
+306 AQGNVLAL
-314 GRIRGNDTNDHGDFN
+314 GRISGTDASNHGDFN
-329 GIEKTLTVNPNSEL
+329 GIEKSLTVNPNSEL

-348 TMTTKNYQAQG
+348 TMPTKNGQG
-359 NVIALGRIRG
+359 ATNV
-369 NDTNDHGDFNG
+369 
-380 IEKTLTVNPN
+380 
-390 SELIFEFNT
+390 
-399 MTTKNYQGMTNL
+399 
-411 IIKNADNDTVIGEKV
+411 IIKNADTNDTIAEKTV
-426 VAYGPIWRLLK
+426 EGGPTLRLFK
-437 VPENVSHLKIQFVPK
+437 VPDNVRNLKIQFVPK

-465 RDGYKYYDFV
+465 KDGYKYYSFV

-501 EFTVTTSLKNNGNF
+501 EFTVTTSLKNNGNS
-515 GASFNTDDF
+515 GASLDTDEF

-546 SGNSGVDINDMN
+546 SNNSGVDVNDMN

-563 ANRIITIKSTG
+563 ANRVITIKSTG
-574 GGTGN
+574 GGTTN

-612 LTYKTYSQDFINSP
+612 LTYKTYTQDFINSA

-662 FASLDIFNDLKRR
+662 FASLDIFNDLKKR
-675 AQTILDENRNNVP
+675 AQTILAENRNNVP

-699 SLANQM
+699 TLTNQM

-718 VNRKVDDM
+718 VNQKADQM

-747 IEEHKNEIIGN
+747 IEEHKGNIIGD

-791 AKQAIRDKAAKQ
+791 AKKAIRDKATKQ
-803 REIINHTPDATQD
+803 REIINATPDATED
-816 EIQDALNQL
+816 EIQDAINQL
-825 TTDETDAIDNVTNA
+825 ATDETDAIDNVTNA

-847 AKNNGINTIGAVAP
+847 AKNNGINTIGSVVP

-909 LEQINQATTNDDVD
+909 LEQINQATTNADVD
-923 TAKGDGLNA
+923 NAKGDGLNA

-975 IEKVNAAVAV
+975 IDKVNAAVTA
-985 ANTNILNANTNADV
+985 ANTNILNANTNAEV

-1011 AIEPATKVKTD
+1011 AITPATKVKTD
-1022 AKNAIDQSAETQHNA
+1022 AKNAIDKSAETQHNT
-1037 IFNNNDATL
+1037 IFNTNDATL

-1098 DARNAVNEKAREAI
+1098 DARNVVNDKAREAI

-1134 TLKNRALNDIGVT
+1134 TLKNRALTDIGVT

-1170 VTKKQTATGVLTDLA
+1170 VTKKQTATGVLNDLA

-1200 EEKQVALNQVDQD
+1200 EEKQVALNQVDQE

-1252 AALAQTNQHY
+1252 AALAQINQHY
-1262 SAKLVEINATPDA
+1262 NAKLAEINATPDA
-1275 TDDEKNAAINT
+1275 TNDEKNAAINT

-1384 DATTNQA
+1384 DTTTNQA
-1391 INAIDNV
+1391 LNAIDNV

-1432 EKEVALQA
+1432 EKEVASQA

-1472 KIIQPETKIKPAA
+1472 KIIQPETKVKPAA

-1491 KANELRAQIN
+1491 KANELRAKIN

-1510 RQAALDKIND
+1510 RQVALDKINEF
-1520 LVAKAMT
+1520 VNQAMT
-1527 NITNDRTNQQVNDST
+1527 DITNNRTNQQVDDTTS
-1542 NQALD
+1542 QALD
-1547 DIALVTPDHIV
+1547 SIALVAPEHIV

-1567 QQYEAKKHEIE
+1567 QQYEAKKQEIE

-1597 NEKRALQNINQAIAN
+1597 NKKLALQNINQAVTN
-1612 NDVKRVESNGIATLK
+1612 NDVKRVETNGIATLK
-1627 GVEPHI
+1627 GVQPHI
-1633 VVKPEAQEA
+1633 VIKPEAQQA
-1642 IKASADN
+1642 IKASAEN

-1659 ATTDELDEANQQIND
+1659 ATVDELDEANQLISD
-1674 TLKQGQQDID
+1674 TLKQAQQEIE
-1684 NTTQDAAV
+1684 NTNQDAAV
-1692 NDVRNQTI
+1692 TDVRNQTI

-1712 KRAALDNIDESNNNQ
+1712 KRAALDSIEENNKNQ

-1735 DTTQDERNVAI
+1735 DTTQDERDVAI
-1746 AALNKIVN
+1746 DTLNKIVN
-1754 AIKNDIAQNKT
+1754 TIKNDIAQNKT
-1765 NAEVDQT
+1765 NAEVDRT
-1772 EADGNNN
+1772 ETDGNDN

-1793 RQSVSAKAEA
+1793 RQSVGVKAEA

-1842 TAQVNQNSID
+1842 TAQVNQDSID

-1887 NNEATDEEQNAA
+1887 NNEATDEEQNIA
-1899 IVQVEK
+1899 IAQVEK
-1905 ELIKAKQQIAGAVTN
+1905 ELIKAKQQIASAVTN

-1926 LHDGKNEIR
+1926 LHDEKNEIR
-1935 EIEPVINKKATAREQ
+1935 EIEPVISRKASAREQ

-1956 DKKQAIEANVQA
+1956 DKKQAIEANIQA

-1997 AQVDKTATLNLQTIH
+1997 AQVDKTASLNLQTIH

-2024 EKTINDDLARVTH
+2024 EKTINDDLARVTA

-2086 ALGDIEAVITE
+2086 ALSDIEAVITE

-2125 AKVKALIDQY
+2125 AKVKVLIDQY
-2135 VADGNRMVDE
+2135 VADGNRMIDE
-2145 DATLNDIKKDT
+2145 DATLNDIKQHT
-2156 QLIIDEILA
+2156 QFIVDEILA
-2165 IKLPAEVIKA
+2165 IKLPAEAMKV
-2175 SPKVG
+2175 SPKVI

-2188 PIKKEDKQEVRKV
+2188 PIKKEETHESRKV
-2201 VKELPNTG
+2201 EKELPNTG

-2215 PLKELALITGAA
+2215 PLKEFALITGAA
-2227 LLARRRSKKEKES
+2227 LLARRRTKNEKES

>member
-1 MNLLKKNKYSIR
+1 MVNHNNGSI
-13 KYKVGIFSTLI
+13 V
-24 GTVLLLSNPNGAQAL
+24 
-39 TTDHNVQ
+39 
-46 GGSNQALPGNS
+46 NQA
-57 QNTNADT
+57 
-64 NRDIVNDSQNTPNA
+64 TP
-78 HATDNTST
+78 TSVQSST
-86 NQALTNHQNVDVA
+86 
-99 NQVGPAP
+99 
-106 IQPSASPAQN
+106 PSAQN
-116 NNNSNANS
+116 NNHTDGNTTATETVSNAN
-124 TATEPAANTNNN
+124 NNDV
-136 LASNNNTL
+136 ASNNTTL
-144 NVPNNTDNND
+144 NVPNKTNENG
-154 SARHLTLKEI
+154 SGGHLTLKEI

-176 LVAIAEEASN
+176 LVAIAEPASN

-195 APTDPNATP
+195 APADPNATP
-204 ADPTATPADPTAGN
+204 ADPGAAAAGN
-218 GSAPVAIT
+218 GGAPVAIT

-235 NANNIG
+235 NANNAG

-254 NIRPSTNRSVPT
+254 SIRPSTNRSVPS
-266 VTVVDNLPGYT
+266 VTVVDNLPGFT
-277 LINGGKVGVFSHAM
+277 LINGGKVGVLSHAM
-291 VRTSMFDSGDAKNYQ
+291 VRTSMFEAGSNRTYQ
-306 AQGNVIAL
+306 AQGNVLAL
-314 GRIRGNDTNDHGDFN
+314 GRISGTDASNHGDFN
-329 GIEKTLTVNPNSEL
+329 GIEKSLTVNPNSEL

-348 TMTTKNYQAQG
+348 TMPTKNGQG
-359 NVIALGRIRG
+359 ATNV
-369 NDTNDHGDFNG
+369 
-380 IEKTLTVNPN
+380 
-390 SELIFEFNT
+390 
-399 MTTKNYQGMTNL
+399 
-411 IIKNADNDTVIGEKV
+411 IIKNADTNDTIAEKTV
-426 VAYGPIWRLLK
+426 EGGPTLRLFK
-437 VPENVSHLKIQFVPK
+437 VPDNVRNLKIQFVPK

-465 RDGYKYYDFV
+465 KDGYKYYSFV

-501 EFTVTTSLKNNGNF
+501 EFTVTTSLKNNGNS
-515 GASFNTDDF
+515 GASLDTDEF

-546 SGNSGVDINDMN
+546 SNNSGVDVNDMN

-563 ANRIITIKSTG
+563 ANRVITIKSTG
-574 GGTGN
+574 GGTTN

-612 LTYKTYSQDFINSP
+612 LTYKTYTQDFINSA

-662 FASLDIFNDLKRR
+662 FASLDIFNDLKKR
-675 AQTILDENRNNVP
+675 AQTILAENRNNVP

-699 SLANQM
+699 SLTNQM

-718 VNRKVDDM
+718 VNQKADQM

-747 IEEHKNEIIGN
+747 IEEHKGNIIGD

-791 AKQAIRDKAAKQ
+791 AKKAIRDKATKQ
-803 REIINHTPDATQD
+803 REIINATPDATED

-825 TTDETDAIDNVTNA
+825 ATDETDAIDNVTNA

-847 AKNNGINTIGAVAP
+847 AKNNGINTIGAVVP
-861 QVTHKQAARDAINQ
+861 QVTHKKAARDAINQ

-909 LEQINQATTNDDVD
+909 LEQINQATTNADVD
-923 TAKGDGLNA
+923 NAKGDGLNA

-975 IEKVNAAVAV
+975 IDKVNAAVTA

-1011 AIEPATKVKTD
+1011 AITPATKVKTD
-1022 AKNAIDQSAETQHNA
+1022 AKNAIDKSAETQHNT

-1098 DARNAVNEKAREAI
+1098 DARNVVNDKSREAI

-1134 TLKNRALNDIGVT
+1134 TLKNRALTDIGVT

-1170 VTKKQTATGVLTDLA
+1170 VTKKQTATGVLNDLA

-1200 EEKQVALNQVDQD
+1200 EEKQVALNQVDQE

-1224 DTNAEVDQAQQLG
+1224 DTNEEVDQAQQLG

-1252 AALAQTNQHY
+1252 AALAQINQHY
-1262 SAKLVEINATPDA
+1262 NAKLAEINATPDA
-1275 TDDEKNAAINT
+1275 TNDEKNAAINT

-1391 INAIDNV
+1391 VNAIDNV

-1432 EKEVALQA
+1432 EKEVASQA

-1472 KIIQPETKIKPAA
+1472 KIIQPETKVKPAA

-1491 KANELRAQIN
+1491 KANELRAKIN

-1510 RQAALDKIND
+1510 RQVALDKINEF
-1520 LVAKAMT
+1520 VNQAMT
-1527 NITNDRTNQQVNDST
+1527 DITNNRTNQQVDDTTS
-1542 NQALD
+1542 QALD
-1547 DIALVTPDHIV
+1547 SIALVAPEHIV

-1567 QQYEAKKHEIE
+1567 QQYEAKKQEIE

-1597 NEKRALQNINQAIAN
+1597 NEKLALQNINQAVTN
-1612 NDVKRVESNGIATLK
+1612 NDVKRVETNGIATLK
-1627 GVEPHI
+1627 GVQPHI
-1633 VVKPEAQEA
+1633 VIKPEAQQA
-1642 IKASADN
+1642 IKASAEN

-1659 ATTDELDEANQQIND
+1659 ATVDELDEANQLISD
-1674 TLKQGQQDID
+1674 TLKQAQQEIE
-1684 NTTQDAAV
+1684 NTNQDAAV
-1692 NDVRNQTI
+1692 TDVRNQTI

-1712 KRAALDNIDESNNNQ
+1712 KRAALDSIEENNKNQ

-1735 DTTQDERNVAI
+1735 DTTQDERDVAI
-1746 AALNKIVN
+1746 DTLNKIVN
-1754 AIKNDIAQNKT
+1754 TIKNDIAQNKT
-1765 NAEVDQT
+1765 NAEVDRT
-1772 EADGNNN
+1772 ETDGNDN

-1793 RQSVSAKAEA
+1793 RQSVGVKAEA

-1842 TAQVNQNSID
+1842 TAQVNQDSIN

-1887 NNEATDEEQNAA
+1887 NNEATDEEQNIA
-1899 IVQVEK
+1899 IAQVEK
-1905 ELIKAKQQIAGAVTN
+1905 ELIKAKQQIASAVTN

-1926 LHDGKNEIR
+1926 LHNEKNEIR
-1935 EIEPVINKKATAREQ
+1935 EIEPVINRKASAREQ

-1956 DKKQAIEANVQA
+1956 DKKQAIEANIQA

-1997 AQVDKTATLNLQTIH
+1997 AQVDKTASLNLQTIH

-2024 EKTINDDLARVTH
+2024 EKTINDDLARVTA

-2086 ALGDIEAVITE
+2086 ALSDIEAVITE

-2125 AKVKALIDQY
+2125 AKVKVLIDQY
-2135 VADGNRMVDE
+2135 VADGNRMIDE
-2145 DATLNDIKKDT
+2145 DATLNDIKQHT
-2156 QLIIDEILA
+2156 QFIVDEILA
-2165 IKLPAEVIKA
+2165 IKLPAEATKV
-2175 SPKVG
+2175 SPKVI

-2188 PIKKEDKQEVRKV
+2188 PIKKEETHESRKV
-2201 VKELPNTG
+2201 EKELPNTG
-2209 SEEMDL
+2209 SEGMDL
-2215 PLKELALITGAA
+2215 PLKEFALITGAA
-2227 LLARRRSKKEKES
+2227 LLARRRTKNEKES

>member
-291 VRTSMFDSGDAKNYQ
+291 VRTSMFDSGDA
-306 AQGNVIAL
+306 
-314 GRIRGNDTNDHGDFN
+314 
-329 GIEKTLTVNPNSEL
+329 
-343 IFEFN
+343 
-348 TMTTKNYQAQG
+348 KNYQAQG

-1286 LNQDR
+1286 LNQYR

-1440 LAKEKEKALA
+1440 LAKEKALA

-2145 DATLNDIKKDT
+2145 DATLNDIKKHT

>member
-39 TTDHNVQ
+39 TTDNNVQ
-46 GGSNQALPGNS
+46 SDTNQATPVNS
-57 QNTNADT
+57 QDT
-64 NRDIVNDSQNTPNA
+64 NVANNRGLANSAQNTPNQS
-78 HATDNTST
+78 ATTNQST
-86 NQALTNHQNVDVA
+86 NQALVNHNNGSIA
-99 NQVGPAP
+99 NQATPTSV
-106 IQPSASPAQN
+106 QSSTPSVQN
-116 NNNSNANS
+116 NNHTDGNTTATETVSNAN
-124 TATEPAANTNNN
+124 NNDVV
-136 LASNNNTL
+136 SNNTTL
-144 NVPNNTDNND
+144 NVPNKTNENG
-154 SARHLTLKEI
+154 SGGHLTLKEI

-176 LVAIAEEASN
+176 LVAIAEQASN

-195 APTDPNATP
+195 APADPNATP
-204 ADPTATPADPTAGN
+204 ADPAAAAANGTVPAGNTAT
-218 GSAPVAIT
+218 
-226 APYTPTTDP
+226 YTPTTDP
-235 NANNIG
+235 NANNAG

-254 NIRPSTNRSVPT
+254 GIRPSTNRSVPS
-266 VTVVDNLPGYT
+266 VTVVDNLPGFT

-291 VRTSMFDSGDAKNYQ
+291 VRTSMFDSGDNKNYQ

-314 GRIRGNDTNDHGDFN
+314 GRIHGTDTNDHGDFN

-348 TMTTKNYQAQG
+348 TMTTKNGQG
-359 NVIALGRIRG
+359 ATNV
-369 NDTNDHGDFNG
+369 
-380 IEKTLTVNPN
+380 
-390 SELIFEFNT
+390 
-399 MTTKNYQGMTNL
+399 
-411 IIKNADNDTVIGEKV
+411 IIKNADTNDTIAEKTV
-426 VAYGPIWRLLK
+426 EGGPTLRLFK
-437 VPENVSHLKIQFVPK
+437 VPDNVRNLKIQFVPK

-465 RDGYKYYDFV
+465 KDGYKYYSFV

-490 RTMEPTATNNK
+490 RAMDPTATNNK
-501 EFTVTTSLKNNGNF
+501 EFTVTTSLKNNGNS
-515 GASFNTDDF
+515 GASLDTNDF
-524 VYKIQLPEGV
+524 VYQVQLPEGV

-546 SGNSGVDINDMN
+546 SNNSGVDVNDMK

-563 ANRIITIKSTG
+563 ANRVITIKSTG
-574 GGTGN
+574 GGTTN

-612 LTYKTYSQDFINSP
+612 LTYKTYTQDFINSP

-641 IMNKDALQAEVDRR
+641 IMNKDALQGEVDRR

-699 SLANQM
+699 SLTNQM

-718 VNRKVDDM
+718 VNKKVDQM

-739 EKQAAIQV
+739 EKQAAIQI

-758 IGDQTTDDGVTRIKD
+758 IGDQTTDEGVTRIKD

-791 AKQAIRDKAAKQ
+791 AKKAIRDKAAKQ
-803 REIINHTPDATQD
+803 REIINNTPDATQD

-825 TTDETDAIDNVTNA
+825 ATDETDAIDNVTNA
-839 TTNADVET
+839 TTNDDVET
-847 AKNNGINTIGAVAP
+847 AKNNGINTIGAVVP

-875 ATATKRQQINSNREA
+875 ATATKRQQINNNREA

-909 LEQINQATTNDDVD
+909 LEQINQATTNADVD
-923 TAKGDGLNA
+923 NAKGDGLNA

-975 IEKVNAAVAV
+975 IDKVNAAVTA

-1011 AIEPATKVKTD
+1011 AITPATKVKTD
-1022 AKNAIDQSAETQHNA
+1022 AKNAIDKSAETQHNT
-1037 IFNNNDATL
+1037 IFNNNDSTL

-1098 DARNAVNEKAREAI
+1098 DARNAVNDKAREAI

-1134 TLKNRALNDIGVT
+1134 TLKNRALTDIGVT

-1170 VTKKQTATGVLTDLA
+1170 VTKKQTATGVLNDLA

-1200 EEKQVALNQVDQD
+1200 EEKQVALNQVDQE

-1252 AALAQTNQHY
+1252 AALAQINQHY
-1262 SAKLVEINATPDA
+1262 NAKLAEINATPDA
-1275 TDDEKNAAINT
+1275 TNDEKNAAINT

-1432 EKEVALQA
+1432 EKEVASQA

-1472 KIIQPETKIKPAA
+1472 KIIQPETKVKPAA

-1491 KANELRAQIN
+1491 KANELRAKIN

-1510 RQAALDKIND
+1510 RQAALDKINEF
-1520 LVAKAMT
+1520 VNQAMT
-1527 NITNDRTNQQVNDST
+1527 DITNNRTNQQVDDTTS
-1542 NQALD
+1542 QALD
-1547 DIALVTPDHIV
+1547 SIALVTPEHIV
-1558 RAAARDAVK
+1558 RAGARDAVK
-1567 QQYEAKKHEIE
+1567 QQYEAKKQEIE

-1597 NEKRALQNINQAIAN
+1597 NEKLALQNINQAVTN
-1612 NDVKRVESNGIATLK
+1612 NDVKRVETNGIATLK
-1627 GVEPHI
+1627 GVQPHI
-1633 VVKPEAQEA
+1633 VIKPEAQQA
-1642 IKASADN
+1642 IKASAEN

-1659 ATTDELDEANQQIND
+1659 ATVDELDEANQLISD
-1674 TLKQGQQDID
+1674 TLKQAQQEIE
-1684 NTTQDAAV
+1684 NTNQDAAV
-1692 NDVRNQTI
+1692 TDVRNQTI

-1712 KRAALDNIDESNNNQ
+1712 KRAALDSIEENNKNQ
-1727 LDAIRNTL
+1727 LDAIRDTL
-1735 DTTQDERNVAI
+1735 DTTQDERDVAI
-1746 AALNKIVN
+1746 DTLNKIVN
-1754 AIKNDIAQNKT
+1754 TIKNDIAQNKT
-1765 NAEVDQT
+1765 NAEVDRT
-1772 EADGNNN
+1772 ETDGNDN

-1784 PKVQVKPAA
+1784 PKVQVKPSA
-1793 RQSVSAKAEA
+1793 RQSVGVKAEA

-1842 TAQVNQNSID
+1842 TAQVNQDSIN

-1899 IVQVEK
+1899 IAQVEK
-1905 ELIKAKQQIAGAVTN
+1905 ELIKAKQQIASAVTN

-1926 LHDGKNEIR
+1926 LHDEKNEIR
-1935 EIEPVINKKATAREQ
+1935 EIEPVINRKASAREQ

-1956 DKKQAIEANVQA
+1956 DKKQAIEANIQA

-1997 AQVDKTATLNLQTIH
+1997 AQVDKTASLNIQTIH

-2024 EKTINDDLARVTH
+2024 EKTINDDLARVTA

-2086 ALGDIEAVITE
+2086 ALSDIEAVITE

-2125 AKVKALIDQY
+2125 AKVKVLIDQY
-2135 VADGNRMVDE
+2135 VADGNRMIDE
-2145 DATLNDIKKDT
+2145 DATLNDIKQHT
-2156 QLIIDEILA
+2156 QFIVDEILA
-2165 IKLPAEVIKA
+2165 IKLPAEATKV
-2175 SPKVG
+2175 SPKVI
-2180 QPAPKVCT
+2180 QSAPKVCT
-2188 PIKKEDKQEVRKV
+2188 PIKKEEIHESRKV
-2201 VKELPNTG
+2201 EKELPNTG
-2209 SEEMDL
+2209 SEGMDL
-2215 PLKELALITGAA
+2215 PLKEFALITGAA
-2227 LLARRRSKKEKES
+2227 LLARRRTKNEKES

>member
-57 QNTNADT
+57 PNTNADT
-64 NRDIVNDSQNTPNA
+64 NRDIVNGSQNTPNA

-86 NQALTNHQNVDVA
+86 NQALTNHQNVGVA
-99 NQVGPAP
+99 NQVAPAP
-106 IQPSASPAQN
+106 IQPSTSSASN
-116 NNNSNANS
+116 NNHSDANS

-195 APTDPNATP
+195 APADPN
-204 ADPTATPADPTAGN
+204 ATPADPTAGN

-226 APYTPTTDP
+226 APFTPTTDP

-246 EVLSFDDN
+246 EVLTFDDN

-314 GRIRGNDTNDHGDFN
+314 GRIKGNDTNDHG
-329 GIEKTLTVNPNSEL
+329 G
-343 IFEFN
+343 
-348 TMTTKNYQAQG
+348 
-359 NVIALGRIRG
+359 
-369 NDTNDHGDFNG
+369 FNG

-490 RTMEPTATNNK
+490 RTMDPTATNNK

-605 TVTFNDT
+605 TVTFNDI
-612 LTYKTYSQDFINSP
+612 LTYKTYTQDFINSP

-662 FASLDIFNDLKRR
+662 FASLDIFNELKRR

-699 SLANQM
+699 SLVNQM

-803 REIINHTPDATQD
+803 REIINNTPDATQD

-975 IEKVNAAVAV
+975 IEKVNAAVAA

-1098 DARNAVNEKAREAI
+1098 DARNAVNDKAREAI

-1185 TAKKQEINQNTNATT
+1185 TAKKQEINQNTNATD

-1252 AALAQTNQHY
+1252 TALAQINQHY
-1262 SAKLVEINATPDA
+1262 NAKLAEINATPDA

-1398 EAEVVIKPKAIADI
+1398 EAKVVIKPKAIADI

-1432 EKEVALQA
+1432 EKEVALLA

-1472 KIIQPETKIKPAA
+1472 KIIQPETKVKPAA

-1558 RAAARDAVK
+1558 RATARDAVK

-1597 NEKRALQNINQAIAN
+1597 NEKRALQNIDQAIAN

-1905 ELIKAKQQIAGAVTN
+1905 ELIKAKQQIASAVTN

-1956 DKKQAIEANVQA
+1956 DKKLAIEANVQA

-1997 AQVDKTATLNLQTIH
+1997 AQVDKTASLNLQTIH

-2135 VADGNRMVDE
+2135 VADGIRMIDE
-2145 DATLNDIKKDT
+2145 DATLNDIKQHT
-2156 QLIIDEILA
+2156 QFIVDEILA
-2165 IKLPAEVIKA
+2165 IKLPAEATKVL
-2175 SPKVG
+2175 PKVG
-2180 QPAPKVCT
+2180 QPAPKLCT
-2188 PIKKEDKQEVRKV
+2188 SIKKVDKQEVRKV

-2227 LLARRRSKKEKES
+2227 LLARRRNKNEKES

>member
-39 TTDHNVQ
+39 TTDNNVQ
-46 GGSNQALPGNS
+46 SDTNQATPVNS
-57 QNTNADT
+57 QDKDVAN
-64 NRDIVNDSQNTPNA
+64 NRGLANSAQNTPNQS
-78 HATDNTST
+78 ATTNQAT
-86 NQALTNHQNVDVA
+86 NQALVNHNNGSIV
-99 NQVGPAP
+99 NQATPTSV
-106 IQPSASPAQN
+106 QSSTPSAQN
-116 NNNSNANS
+116 NNHTDGNTTATETVSNAN
-124 TATEPAANTNNN
+124 NND
-136 LASNNNTL
+136 AVSNNTTL
-144 NVPNNTDNND
+144 NVPNKTNENG
-154 SARHLTLKEI
+154 SGGHLTLKEI

-176 LVAIAEEASN
+176 LVAIAEPASN

-195 APTDPNATP
+195 APADPNATP
-204 ADPTATPADPTAGN
+204 ADPAAAAAGN
-218 GSAPVAIT
+218 GGAPVAIT

-235 NANNIG
+235 NANNAG

-254 NIRPSTNRSVPT
+254 GIRPSTNRSVPS
-266 VTVVDNLPGYT
+266 VTVVDNLPGFT

-291 VRTSMFDSGDAKNYQ
+291 VRTSMFDSGDNKNYQ

-314 GRIRGNDTNDHGDFN
+314 GRINGTDTNDHGDFN

-348 TMTTKNYQAQG
+348 TMTTKNGQG
-359 NVIALGRIRG
+359 ATNV
-369 NDTNDHGDFNG
+369 
-380 IEKTLTVNPN
+380 
-390 SELIFEFNT
+390 
-399 MTTKNYQGMTNL
+399 
-411 IIKNADNDTVIGEKV
+411 IIKNADTNDTIAEKTV
-426 VAYGPIWRLLK
+426 EGGPTLRLFK
-437 VPENVSHLKIQFVPK
+437 VPDNVRNLKIQFVSK

-465 RDGYKYYDFV
+465 KDGYKYYSFV

-501 EFTVTTSLKNNGNF
+501 EFTVTTSLKNNGNS
-515 GASFNTDDF
+515 GASLDTDEF

-546 SGNSGVDINDMN
+546 SNNSGVDVNDMN

-563 ANRIITIKSTG
+563 ANRVITIKSTG
-574 GGTGN
+574 GGTTN

-612 LTYKTYSQDFINSP
+612 LTYKTYTQDFINSA

-662 FASLDIFNDLKRR
+662 FASLDIFNDLKKR
-675 AQTILDENRNNVP
+675 AQTILAENRNNVP

-699 SLANQM
+699 TLTNQM

-718 VNRKVDDM
+718 VNQKADQM

-747 IEEHKNEIIGN
+747 IEEHKGNIIGD

-791 AKQAIRDKAAKQ
+791 AKKAIRDKATKQ
-803 REIINHTPDATQD
+803 REIINATPDATED
-816 EIQDALNQL
+816 EIQDAINQL
-825 TTDETDAIDNVTNA
+825 ATDETDAIDNVTNA

-847 AKNNGINTIGAVAP
+847 AKNNGINTIGAVVP
-861 QVTHKQAARDAINQ
+861 QVTHKKAARDAINQ

-909 LEQINQATTNDDVD
+909 LEQINQATTNADVD
-923 TAKGDGLNA
+923 NAKGDGLNA

-975 IEKVNAAVAV
+975 IDKVNAAVTA

-1011 AIEPATKVKTD
+1011 AITPATKVKTD
-1022 AKNAIDQSAETQHNA
+1022 AKNAIDKSAETQHNT

-1079 KDQGTQNI
+1079 KDQGMQNI

-1098 DARNAVNEKAREAI
+1098 DARNTVNEKAREAI

-1119 GATREEKQEAINRVN
+1119 GATREEKQEAIDRVN
-1134 TLKNRALNDIGVT
+1134 ALKNRALTDIGVT

-1170 VTKKQTATGVLTDLA
+1170 VTKKQTATGVLNDLA

-1200 EEKQVALNQVDQD
+1200 EEKQMALNQVDQD

-1224 DTNAEVDQAQQLG
+1224 DTNTEVDQAQQLG
-1237 TKAINAIQPNIVKKP
+1237 AQAINAIQPNIVKKP
-1252 AALAQTNQHY
+1252 AALAQINQHY
-1262 SAKLVEINATPDA
+1262 NAKLAEINATPDA

-1291 QQAIESI
+1291 QQAIESV

-1304 AEVDQAATVAENN
+1304 NEVDQAATTAENN

-1384 DATTNQA
+1384 DTTTNQA
-1391 INAIDNV
+1391 LNAIDNV

-1432 EKEVALQA
+1432 EKEVASQA

-1472 KIIQPETKIKPAA
+1472 KIIQPETKVKPAA

-1491 KANELRAQIN
+1491 KANELRAKIN

-1510 RQAALDKIND
+1510 RQVALDKINEF
-1520 LVAKAMT
+1520 VNQAMT
-1527 NITNDRTNQQVNDST
+1527 DITNNRTNQQVDDTTS
-1542 NQALD
+1542 QALD
-1547 DIALVTPDHIV
+1547 SIALVAPEHIV

-1567 QQYEAKKHEIE
+1567 QQYEAKKQEIE

-1597 NEKRALQNINQAIAN
+1597 NEKLALQNINQAVTN
-1612 NDVKRVESNGIATLK
+1612 NDVKRVETNGIATLK
-1627 GVEPHI
+1627 GVQPHI
-1633 VVKPEAQEA
+1633 VIKPEAQQA
-1642 IKASADN
+1642 IKASAEN

-1659 ATTDELDEANQQIND
+1659 ATVDELDEANQLISD
-1674 TLKQGQQDID
+1674 TLKQAQQEIE
-1684 NTTQDAAV
+1684 NTNQDAAV
-1692 NDVRNQTI
+1692 TDVRNQTI

-1712 KRAALDNIDESNNNQ
+1712 KRAALDSIEENNKNQ

-1735 DTTQDERNVAI
+1735 DTTQDERDVAI
-1746 AALNKIVN
+1746 DTLNKIVN
-1754 AIKNDIAQNKT
+1754 TIKNDIAQNKT
-1765 NAEVDQT
+1765 NAEVDRT
-1772 EADGNNN
+1772 ETDGNDN

-1793 RQSVSAKAEA
+1793 RQSVGVKAEA

-1842 TAQVNQNSID
+1842 TAQVNQDSIN

-1887 NNEATDEEQNAA
+1887 NNEATDEEQNIA
-1899 IVQVEK
+1899 IAQVEK
-1905 ELIKAKQQIAGAVTN
+1905 ELIKAKQQIASAVTN

-1926 LHDGKNEIR
+1926 LHDEKNEIR
-1935 EIEPVINKKATAREQ
+1935 EIEPVINRKASAREQ

-1956 DKKQAIEANVQA
+1956 DKKQAIEANFQA

-1997 AQVDKTATLNLQTIH
+1997 AQVDKTASLNLQTIH
-2012 DLDVHPIKKPDA
+2012 DLDIHPIKKPDA
-2024 EKTINDDLARVTH
+2024 EKTINDDLARVTA

-2135 VADGNRMVDE
+2135 VADGNRMIDE
-2145 DATLNDIKKDT
+2145 DATLNDIKQHT
-2156 QLIIDEILA
+2156 QFIVDEILA
-2165 IKLPAEVIKA
+2165 IKLPAEAMKV
-2175 SPKVG
+2175 SPKVI

-2188 PIKKEDKQEVRKV
+2188 PIKKEETHESRKV
-2201 VKELPNTG
+2201 EKELPNTG
-2209 SEEMDL
+2209 SEGMDL
-2215 PLKELALITGAA
+2215 PLKEFALITGAA
-2227 LLARRRSKKEKES
+2227 LLARRRTKNEKES

>member
-39 TTDHNVQ
+39 TTDNNVQ
-46 GGSNQALPGNS
+46 SDTNQATPVNS
-57 QNTNADT
+57 QDT
-64 NRDIVNDSQNTPNA
+64 NVANNRGLANSAQNTPNQS
-78 HATDNTST
+78 ATTNQST
-86 NQALTNHQNVDVA
+86 NQALVNHNNGSIA
-99 NQVGPAP
+99 NQATPTSV
-106 IQPSASPAQN
+106 QSSTPSAQN
-116 NNNSNANS
+116 NNHTDGNTTATETVSNAN
-124 TATEPAANTNNN
+124 NKDVV
-136 LASNNNTL
+136 SNNTTL
-144 NVPNNTDNND
+144 NVPNKTNENG
-154 SARHLTLKEI
+154 SGGHLTLKEI

-176 LVAIAEEASN
+176 LVAIAEQASN

-195 APTDPNATP
+195 APADPNATP
-204 ADPTATPADPTAGN
+204 ADPAAAAAGN
-218 GSAPVAIT
+218 GGAPVAIT

-235 NANNIG
+235 NANNAG

-254 NIRPSTNRSVPT
+254 GIRPSTNRSVPS
-266 VTVVDNLPGYT
+266 VTVVDNLPGFT

-314 GRIRGNDTNDHGDFN
+314 GRIKGNDTNDHGDFN
-329 GIEKTLTVNPNSEL
+329 GIEKS
-343 IFEFN
+343 
-348 TMTTKNYQAQG
+348 
-359 NVIALGRIRG
+359 
-369 NDTNDHGDFNG
+369 
-380 IEKTLTVNPN
+380 LTVNPN

-399 MTTKNYQGMTNL
+399 MTTKNYQGVTNL
-411 IIKNADNDTVIGEKV
+411 IIKNADNDTVIAEKS
-426 VAYGPIWRLLK
+426 VAYGPIWRLFK

-524 VYKIQLPEGV
+524 VYKVQLPEGV

-546 SGNSGVDINDMN
+546 SSNSGVDMNDFN

-563 ANRIITIKSTG
+563 ANRVITIKSTG
-574 GGTGN
+574 GGSGN

-612 LTYKTYSQDFINSP
+612 LTYKTYTQDFINSP

-699 SLANQM
+699 SLTNQM

-718 VNRKVDDM
+718 VNKKVDQM

-791 AKQAIRDKAAKQ
+791 AKKAIRDKATKQ
-803 REIINHTPDATQD
+803 REIINATPDATED

-825 TTDETDAIDNVTNA
+825 ATDETDAIDNVTNA
-839 TTNADVET
+839 TTNADVEI
-847 AKNNGINTIGAVAP
+847 AKNNGINTIGAVVP

-909 LEQINQATTNDDVD
+909 LEQINQATTNADVD
-923 TAKGDGLNA
+923 NAKGDGLNA

-975 IEKVNAAVAV
+975 IDKVNAAVTA

-1011 AIEPATKVKTD
+1011 AITPATKVKTD
-1022 AKNAIDQSAETQHNA
+1022 AKNAIDKSAETQHNT

-1098 DARNAVNEKAREAI
+1098 DARNAVNDKAREAI

-1134 TLKNRALNDIGVT
+1134 TLKNRALTDIGVT

-1170 VTKKQTATGVLTDLA
+1170 VTKKQTATGVLNDLA

-1200 EEKQVALNQVDQD
+1200 EEKQVALNQVDQE

-1252 AALAQTNQHY
+1252 AALAQINQHY
-1262 SAKLVEINATPDA
+1262 NAKLAEINATPDA
-1275 TDDEKNAAINT
+1275 TNDEKNAAINT

-1360 VNQINQLKDQAFNQ
+1360 VNQINQLKDQAINQ
-1374 INQNQTNDQV
+1374 VNQNQTNDQV
-1384 DATTNQA
+1384 DTTTNQA
-1391 INAIDNV
+1391 VNAIDNV

-1432 EKEVALQA
+1432 EKEVASQA

-1472 KIIQPETKIKPAA
+1472 KIIQPETKVKPAA

-1491 KANELRAQIN
+1491 KANELRAKIN

-1510 RQAALDKIND
+1510 RQVALDKINEF
-1520 LVAKAMT
+1520 VNQAMT
-1527 NITNDRTNQQVNDST
+1527 DITNNRTNQQVDDTTS
-1542 NQALD
+1542 QALD
-1547 DIALVTPDHIV
+1547 SIALVAPEHIV

-1567 QQYEAKKHEIE
+1567 QQYEAKKQEIE

-1597 NEKRALQNINQAIAN
+1597 NEKLALQNINQAVTN
-1612 NDVKRVESNGIATLK
+1612 NDVKRVETNGIATLK
-1627 GVEPHI
+1627 GVQPHI
-1633 VVKPEAQEA
+1633 VIKPEAQQA
-1642 IKASADN
+1642 IKATAEN

-1659 ATTDELDEANQQIND
+1659 ATVDELDEANQLISD
-1674 TLKQGQQDID
+1674 TLKQAQQEIE
-1684 NTTQDAAV
+1684 NTNQDAAV
-1692 NDVRNQTI
+1692 TDVRNQTI

-1712 KRAALDNIDESNNNQ
+1712 KRAALDSIEENNKNQ

-1735 DTTQDERNVAI
+1735 DTTQDERDVAI
-1746 AALNKIVN
+1746 DTLNKIVN
-1754 AIKNDIAQNKT
+1754 TIKNDIAQNKT
-1765 NAEVDQT
+1765 NAEVDRT
-1772 EADGNNN
+1772 ETDGNDN

-1793 RQSVSAKAEA
+1793 RQSVGVKAEA

-1842 TAQVNQNSID
+1842 TAQVNQDSID

-1887 NNEATDEEQNAA
+1887 NNEATDEEQNIA
-1899 IVQVEK
+1899 IAQVEK
-1905 ELIKAKQQIAGAVTN
+1905 ELIKAKQQIASAVTN

-1926 LHDGKNEIR
+1926 LHDEKNEIR
-1935 EIEPVINKKATAREQ
+1935 EIEPVINRKASAREQ

-1956 DKKQAIEANVQA
+1956 DKKQAIEANIQA

-1997 AQVDKTATLNLQTIH
+1997 AQVDKTASLNLQTIH

-2024 EKTINDDLARVTH
+2024 EKTINDDLARVTA
-2037 LVQNYRKVSD
+2037 LVQNYRKVSN

-2074 ADVDAVLKRFNV
+2074 ADVDTVLKRFNV
-2086 ALGDIEAVITE
+2086 ALSDIEAVITE

-2125 AKVKALIDQY
+2125 AKVKVLIDQY
-2135 VADGNRMVDE
+2135 VADGNRMIDE
-2145 DATLNDIKKDT
+2145 DATLNDIKQHT
-2156 QLIIDEILA
+2156 QFIVDEILA
-2165 IKLPAEVIKA
+2165 IKLPAEATKV
-2175 SPKVG
+2175 SPKEI

-2188 PIKKEDKQEVRKV
+2188 PIKKEETHESRKV
-2201 VKELPNTG
+2201 EKELPNTG
-2209 SEEMDL
+2209 SEGMDL
-2215 PLKELALITGAA
+2215 PLKEFALITGAA
-2227 LLARRRSKKEKES
+2227 LLARRRTKNEKES

>member
-39 TTDHNVQ
+39 TTDNNVQ
-46 GGSNQALPGNS
+46 SDTNQATPVNS
-57 QNTNADT
+57 QDKDVAN
-64 NRDIVNDSQNTPNA
+64 NRGLANSAQNTPNQS
-78 HATDNTST
+78 ATTNQAT
-86 NQALTNHQNVDVA
+86 NQALVNHNNGSIV
-99 NQVGPAP
+99 NQATPTSV
-106 IQPSASPAQN
+106 QSSTPSAQN
-116 NNNSNANS
+116 NNHTDGNTTATETVSNAN
-124 TATEPAANTNNN
+124 NNDV
-136 LASNNNTL
+136 ASNNTTL
-144 NVPNNTDNND
+144 NVPNKTNENG
-154 SARHLTLKEI
+154 SGGHLTLKEI

-176 LVAIAEEASN
+176 LVAIAEPASN

-195 APTDPNATP
+195 APADPNATP
-204 ADPTATPADPTAGN
+204 ADPGAAAAGN
-218 GSAPVAIT
+218 GGAPVAIT

-235 NANNIG
+235 NANNAG

-254 NIRPSTNRSVPT
+254 SIRPSTNRSVPS
-266 VTVVDNLPGYT
+266 VTVVDNLPGFT
-277 LINGGKVGVFSHAM
+277 LINGGKVGVLSHAM
-291 VRTSMFDSGDAKNYQ
+291 VRTSMFEAGSNRTYQ
-306 AQGNVIAL
+306 AQGNVLAL
-314 GRIRGNDTNDHGDFN
+314 GRISGTDASNHGDFN
-329 GIEKTLTVNPNSEL
+329 GIEKSLTVNPNSEL

-348 TMTTKNYQAQG
+348 TMPTKNGQG
-359 NVIALGRIRG
+359 ATNV
-369 NDTNDHGDFNG
+369 
-380 IEKTLTVNPN
+380 
-390 SELIFEFNT
+390 
-399 MTTKNYQGMTNL
+399 
-411 IIKNADNDTVIGEKV
+411 IIKNADTNDTIAEKTV
-426 VAYGPIWRLLK
+426 EGGPTLRLFK
-437 VPENVSHLKIQFVPK
+437 VPDNVRNLKIQFVPK

-465 RDGYKYYDFV
+465 KDGYKYYSFV

-501 EFTVTTSLKNNGNF
+501 EFTVTTSLKNNGNS
-515 GASFNTDDF
+515 GASLDTDEF

-546 SGNSGVDINDMN
+546 SNNSGVDVNDMN

-563 ANRIITIKSTG
+563 ANRVITIKSTG
-574 GGTGN
+574 GGTTN

-612 LTYKTYSQDFINSP
+612 LTYKTYTQDFINSA

-662 FASLDIFNDLKRR
+662 FASLDIFNDLKKR
-675 AQTILDENRNNVP
+675 AQTILAENRNNVP

-699 SLANQM
+699 TLTNQM

-718 VNRKVDDM
+718 VNQKADQM

-747 IEEHKNEIIGN
+747 IEEHKGNIIGD

-791 AKQAIRDKAAKQ
+791 AKKAIRDKATKQ
-803 REIINHTPDATQD
+803 REIINATPDATED
-816 EIQDALNQL
+816 EIQDAINQL
-825 TTDETDAIDNVTNA
+825 ATDETDAIDNVTNA

-847 AKNNGINTIGAVAP
+847 AKNNGINTIGSVVP

-909 LEQINQATTNDDVD
+909 LEQINQATTNADVD
-923 TAKGDGLNA
+923 NAKGDGLNA

-975 IEKVNAAVAV
+975 IDKVNAAVTA
-985 ANTNILNANTNADV
+985 ANTNILNANTNAEV

-1011 AIEPATKVKTD
+1011 AITPATKVKTD
-1022 AKNAIDQSAETQHNA
+1022 AKNAIDKSAETQHNT

-1098 DARNAVNEKAREAI
+1098 DARNVVNDKAREAI

-1134 TLKNRALNDIGVT
+1134 TLKNRALTDIGVT

-1170 VTKKQTATGVLTDLA
+1170 VTKKQTATGVLNDLA

-1200 EEKQVALNQVDQD
+1200 EEKQVALNQVDQE

-1252 AALAQTNQHY
+1252 AALAQINQHY
-1262 SAKLVEINATPDA
+1262 NAKLAEINATPDA
-1275 TDDEKNAAINT
+1275 TNDEKNAAINT

-1384 DATTNQA
+1384 DTTTNQA
-1391 INAIDNV
+1391 LNAIDNV

-1432 EKEVALQA
+1432 EKEVASQA

-1472 KIIQPETKIKPAA
+1472 KIIQPETKVKPAA

-1491 KANELRAQIN
+1491 KANELRAKIN

-1510 RQAALDKIND
+1510 RQVALDKINEF
-1520 LVAKAMT
+1520 VNQAMT
-1527 NITNDRTNQQVNDST
+1527 DITNNRTNQQVDDTTS
-1542 NQALD
+1542 QALD
-1547 DIALVTPDHIV
+1547 SIALVAPEHIV

-1567 QQYEAKKHEIE
+1567 QQYEAKKQEIE

-1597 NEKRALQNINQAIAN
+1597 NKKLALQNINQAVTN
-1612 NDVKRVESNGIATLK
+1612 NDVKRVETNGIATLK
-1627 GVEPHI
+1627 GVQPHI
-1633 VVKPEAQEA
+1633 VIKPEAQQA
-1642 IKASADN
+1642 IKASAEN

-1659 ATTDELDEANQQIND
+1659 ATVDELDEANQLISD
-1674 TLKQGQQDID
+1674 TLKQAQQEIE
-1684 NTTQDAAV
+1684 NTNQDAAV
-1692 NDVRNQTI
+1692 TDVRNQTI

-1712 KRAALDNIDESNNNQ
+1712 KRAALDSIEENNKNQ

-1735 DTTQDERNVAI
+1735 DTTQDERDVAI
-1746 AALNKIVN
+1746 DTLNKIVN
-1754 AIKNDIAQNKT
+1754 TIKNDIAQNKT
-1765 NAEVDQT
+1765 NAEVDRT
-1772 EADGNNN
+1772 ETDGNDN

-1793 RQSVSAKAEA
+1793 RQSVGVKAEA

-1842 TAQVNQNSID
+1842 TAQVNQDSID

-1887 NNEATDEEQNAA
+1887 NNEATDEEQNIA
-1899 IVQVEK
+1899 IAQVEK
-1905 ELIKAKQQIAGAVTN
+1905 ELIKAKQQIASAVTN

-1926 LHDGKNEIR
+1926 LHDEKNEIR
-1935 EIEPVINKKATAREQ
+1935 EIEPVISRKASAREQ

-1956 DKKQAIEANVQA
+1956 DKKQAIEANIQA

-1997 AQVDKTATLNLQTIH
+1997 AQVDKTASLNLQTIH

-2024 EKTINDDLARVTH
+2024 EKTINDDLARVTA

-2086 ALGDIEAVITE
+2086 ALSDIEAVITE

-2125 AKVKALIDQY
+2125 AKVKVLIDQY
-2135 VADGNRMVDE
+2135 VADGNRMIDE
-2145 DATLNDIKKDT
+2145 DATLNDIKQHT
-2156 QLIIDEILA
+2156 QFIVDEILA
-2165 IKLPAEVIKA
+2165 IKLPAEAMKV
-2175 SPKVG
+2175 SPKVI
-2180 QPAPKVCT
+2180 QPAPKFCT
-2188 PIKKEDKQEVRKV
+2188 PIKKEETHESRKV
-2201 VKELPNTG
+2201 EKELPNTG

-2215 PLKELALITGAA
+2215 PLKEFALITGAA
-2227 LLARRRSKKEKES
+2227 LLARRRTKNEKES

>member
-39 TTDHNVQ
+39 TTDNNVQ
-46 GGSNQALPGNS
+46 SDTNQATPVNS
-57 QNTNADT
+57 QDKDVAN
-64 NRDIVNDSQNTPNA
+64 NRGLANSAQNTPNQS
-78 HATDNTST
+78 ATTNQAT
-86 NQALTNHQNVDVA
+86 NQALVNHNNGSIV
-99 NQVGPAP
+99 NQATPTSV
-106 IQPSASPAQN
+106 QSSTPSAQN
-116 NNNSNANS
+116 NNHTDGNTTATETVSNAN
-124 TATEPAANTNNN
+124 NNDV
-136 LASNNNTL
+136 ASNNTTL
-144 NVPNNTDNND
+144 NVPNKTNENG
-154 SARHLTLKEI
+154 SGGHLTLKEI

-176 LVAIAEEASN
+176 LVAIAEPASN

-195 APTDPNATP
+195 APADPNATP
-204 ADPTATPADPTAGN
+204 ADPGAAAAGN
-218 GSAPVAIT
+218 GGAPVAIT

-235 NANNIG
+235 NANNAG

-254 NIRPSTNRSVPT
+254 SIRPSTNRSVPS
-266 VTVVDNLPGYT
+266 VTVVDNLPGFT
-277 LINGGKVGVFSHAM
+277 LINGGKVGVLSHAM
-291 VRTSMFDSGDAKNYQ
+291 VRTSMFEAGSNRTYQ
-306 AQGNVIAL
+306 AQGNVLAL
-314 GRIRGNDTNDHGDFN
+314 GRISGTDASNHGDFN
-329 GIEKTLTVNPNSEL
+329 GIEKSLTVNPNSEL

-348 TMTTKNYQAQG
+348 TMPTKNGQG
-359 NVIALGRIRG
+359 ATNV
-369 NDTNDHGDFNG
+369 
-380 IEKTLTVNPN
+380 
-390 SELIFEFNT
+390 
-399 MTTKNYQGMTNL
+399 
-411 IIKNADNDTVIGEKV
+411 IIKNADTNDTIAEKTV
-426 VAYGPIWRLLK
+426 EGGPTLRLFK
-437 VPENVSHLKIQFVPK
+437 VPDNVRNLKIQFVPK

-465 RDGYKYYDFV
+465 KDGYKYYSFV

-501 EFTVTTSLKNNGNF
+501 EFTVTTSLKNNGKS
-515 GASFNTDDF
+515 GASLDTDEF

-546 SGNSGVDINDMN
+546 SNNSGVDVNDMN

-563 ANRIITIKSTG
+563 ANRVITIKSTG
-574 GGTGN
+574 GGTTN

-612 LTYKTYSQDFINSP
+612 LTYKTYTQDFINSA

-662 FASLDIFNDLKRR
+662 FASLDIFNDLKKR
-675 AQTILDENRNNVP
+675 AQTILAENRNNVP

-699 SLANQM
+699 TLTNQM

-718 VNRKVDDM
+718 VNQKADQM

-747 IEEHKNEIIGN
+747 IEEHKGNIIGD

-791 AKQAIRDKAAKQ
+791 AKKAIRDKATKQ
-803 REIINHTPDATQD
+803 REIINATPDATED
-816 EIQDALNQL
+816 EIQDAINQL
-825 TTDETDAIDNVTNA
+825 ATDETDAIDNVTNA

-847 AKNNGINTIGAVAP
+847 AKNNGINTIGSVVP

-909 LEQINQATTNDDVD
+909 LEQINQATTNADVD
-923 TAKGDGLNA
+923 NAKGDGLNA

-975 IEKVNAAVAV
+975 IDKVNAAVTA
-985 ANTNILNANTNADV
+985 ANTNILNANTNAEV

-1011 AIEPATKVKTD
+1011 AITPATKVKTD
-1022 AKNAIDQSAETQHNA
+1022 AKNAIDKSAETQHNT

-1098 DARNAVNEKAREAI
+1098 DARNVVNDKAREAI

-1134 TLKNRALNDIGVT
+1134 TLKNRALTDIGVT

-1170 VTKKQTATGVLTDLA
+1170 VTKKQTATGVLNDLA

-1200 EEKQVALNQVDQD
+1200 EEKQVALNQVDQE

-1252 AALAQTNQHY
+1252 AALAQINQHY
-1262 SAKLVEINATPDA
+1262 NAKLAEINATPDA
-1275 TDDEKNAAINT
+1275 TNDEKNAAINT

-1384 DATTNQA
+1384 DTTTNQA
-1391 INAIDNV
+1391 LNAIDNV

-1432 EKEVALQA
+1432 EKEVASQA

-1472 KIIQPETKIKPAA
+1472 KIIQPETKVKPAA

-1491 KANELRAQIN
+1491 KANELRAKIN

-1510 RQAALDKIND
+1510 RQVALDKINEF
-1520 LVAKAMT
+1520 VNQAMT
-1527 NITNDRTNQQVNDST
+1527 DITNNRTNQQVDDTTS
-1542 NQALD
+1542 QALD
-1547 DIALVTPDHIV
+1547 SIALVAPEHIV

-1567 QQYEAKKHEIE
+1567 QQYEAKKQEIE

-1597 NEKRALQNINQAIAN
+1597 NKKLALQNINQAVTN
-1612 NDVKRVESNGIATLK
+1612 NDVKRVETNGIATLK
-1627 GVEPHI
+1627 GVQPHI
-1633 VVKPEAQEA
+1633 VIKPEAQQA
-1642 IKASADN
+1642 IKASAEN

-1659 ATTDELDEANQQIND
+1659 ATVDELDEANQLISD
-1674 TLKQGQQDID
+1674 TLKQAQQEIE
-1684 NTTQDAAV
+1684 NTNQDAAV
-1692 NDVRNQTI
+1692 TDVRNQTI

-1712 KRAALDNIDESNNNQ
+1712 KRAALDSIEENNKNQ

-1735 DTTQDERNVAI
+1735 DTTQDERDVAI
-1746 AALNKIVN
+1746 DTLNKIVN
-1754 AIKNDIAQNKT
+1754 TIKNDIAQNKT
-1765 NAEVDQT
+1765 NAEVDRT
-1772 EADGNNN
+1772 ETDGNDN

-1793 RQSVSAKAEA
+1793 RQSVGVKAEA

-1842 TAQVNQNSID
+1842 TAQVNQDSID

-1887 NNEATDEEQNAA
+1887 NNEATDEEQNIA
-1899 IVQVEK
+1899 IAQVEK
-1905 ELIKAKQQIAGAVTN
+1905 ELIKAKQQIASAVTN

-1926 LHDGKNEIR
+1926 LHDEKNEIR
-1935 EIEPVINKKATAREQ
+1935 EIEPVISRKASAREQ

-1956 DKKQAIEANVQA
+1956 DKKQAIEANIQA

-1997 AQVDKTATLNLQTIH
+1997 AQVDKTASLNLQTIH

-2024 EKTINDDLARVTH
+2024 EKTINDDLARVTA

-2086 ALGDIEAVITE
+2086 ALSDIEAVITE

-2125 AKVKALIDQY
+2125 AKVKVLIDQY
-2135 VADGNRMVDE
+2135 VADGNRMIDE
-2145 DATLNDIKKDT
+2145 DATLNDIKQHT
-2156 QLIIDEILA
+2156 QFIVDEILA
-2165 IKLPAEVIKA
+2165 IKLPAEAMKV
-2175 SPKVG
+2175 SPKVI

-2188 PIKKEDKQEVRKV
+2188 PIKKEETHESRKV
-2201 VKELPNTG
+2201 EKELPNTG

-2215 PLKELALITGAA
+2215 PLKEFALITGAA
-2227 LLARRRSKKEKES
+2227 LLARRRTKNEKES

>member
-39 TTDHNVQ
+39 TTDNNVQ
-46 GGSNQALPGNS
+46 SDTNQATPVNS
-57 QNTNADT
+57 QDT
-64 NRDIVNDSQNTPNA
+64 NVANNRGLANSAQNTPNQS
-78 HATDNTST
+78 ATTNQST
-86 NQALTNHQNVDVA
+86 NQALVNHNNGSIA
-99 NQVGPAP
+99 NQATPAP
-106 IQPSASPAQN
+106 IQPSASPTQN
-116 NNNSNANS
+116 NNHSDANS
-124 TATEPAANTNNN
+124 TATETVSNANNN
-136 LASNNNTL
+136 DVVSNNTTL
-144 NVPNNTDNND
+144 NVPNRTNENG
-154 SARHLTLKEI
+154 SGGHLTLKEI

-176 LVAIAEEASN
+176 LVAIAEQASN

-195 APTDPNATP
+195 APADPNATP
-204 ADPTATPADPTAGN
+204 ADPAAAAANGTVPAGN
-218 GSAPVAIT
+218 T

-235 NANNIG
+235 NANNAG

-254 NIRPSTNRSVPT
+254 GIRPSTNRSVPT
-266 VTVVDNLPGYT
+266 VNVVNNLPGFT

-291 VRTSMFDSGDAKNYQ
+291 VRTSMFDSGDNKNYQ

-314 GRIRGNDTNDHGDFN
+314 GRIHGTDTNDHGDFN

-348 TMTTKNYQAQG
+348 TMSTKNGQG
-359 NVIALGRIRG
+359 ATNV
-369 NDTNDHGDFNG
+369 
-380 IEKTLTVNPN
+380 
-390 SELIFEFNT
+390 
-399 MTTKNYQGMTNL
+399 
-411 IIKNADNDTVIGEKV
+411 IIKNADTNDTIAEKTV
-426 VAYGPIWRLLK
+426 EGGPTLRLFK
-437 VPENVSHLKIQFVPK
+437 VPDNVRNLKIQFVPK

-465 RDGYKYYDFV
+465 KDGYKYYSFV

-490 RTMEPTATNNK
+490 RTMDPTATNNK
-501 EFTVTTSLKNNGNF
+501 EFTVTTSLKNNGNS
-515 GASFNTDDF
+515 GASLDTNDF
-524 VYKIQLPEGV
+524 VYQVQLPEGV

-546 SGNSGVDINDMN
+546 SNNSGVDVNDMN

-563 ANRIITIKSTG
+563 ANRVITIKSTG
-574 GGTGN
+574 GGTAN

-591 LKYKLRV
+591 LRYKLRV

-605 TVTFNDT
+605 TVTFNET
-612 LTYKTYSQDFINSP
+612 LTYKTYTQDFINSA

-662 FASLDIFNDLKRR
+662 FASLDIFNGLKRR

-699 SLANQM
+699 SLTNQM

-718 VNRKVDDM
+718 VNKKVDQM

-791 AKQAIRDKAAKQ
+791 AKKAIRDKATKQ
-803 REIINHTPDATQD
+803 RAIINATPDATED

-825 TTDETDAIDNVTNA
+825 ATDETDAIDNVTNA
-839 TTNADVET
+839 TTNTDVET
-847 AKNNGINTIGAVAP
+847 AKNNGINTIGAVVP
-861 QVTHKQAARDAINQ
+861 QVTHKKATRDAINQ

-909 LEQINQATTNDDVD
+909 LEQINQATTNADVD
-923 TAKGDGLNA
+923 NAKGDGLNA

-975 IEKVNAAVAV
+975 IDKVNAAVTA

-1011 AIEPATKVKTD
+1011 AITPATKVKTD
-1022 AKNAIDQSAETQHNA
+1022 AKNAIDKSAETQHNT

-1098 DARNAVNEKAREAI
+1098 DARNAVNDKAREAI

-1134 TLKNRALNDIGVT
+1134 TLKNRALTDIGVT

-1200 EEKQVALNQVDQD
+1200 EEKQVALNQVEQE

-1252 AALAQTNQHY
+1252 AALAQINQHY
-1262 SAKLVEINATPDA
+1262 NTKLAEINATPDA
-1275 TDDEKNAAINT
+1275 TNDEKNAAINT

-1391 INAIDNV
+1391 VNAIDNV

-1432 EKEVALQA
+1432 EKEVASQA
-1440 LAKEKEKALA
+1440 LTKEKEKALA

-1472 KIIQPETKIKPAA
+1472 KIIQPETKVKPAA

-1491 KANELRAQIN
+1491 KANELRAKIN

-1510 RQAALDKIND
+1510 RQVALDKINEF
-1520 LVAKAMT
+1520 VNQAMT
-1527 NITNDRTNQQVNDST
+1527 DITNNRTNQQVDDTTS
-1542 NQALD
+1542 QALD
-1547 DIALVTPDHIV
+1547 SIALVTPEHIV
-1558 RAAARDAVK
+1558 RAGARDAVK
-1567 QQYEAKKHEIE
+1567 QQYEAKKQEIE

-1597 NEKRALQNINQAIAN
+1597 NEKLALQNINQAVTN
-1612 NDVKRVESNGIATLK
+1612 NDVKRVETNGIATLK
-1627 GVEPHI
+1627 GVQPHI
-1633 VVKPEAQEA
+1633 VIKPEAQQA
-1642 IKASADN
+1642 IKASAEN
-1649 QVESIKDTPH
+1649 QVELIKDTPH
-1659 ATTDELDEANQQIND
+1659 ATVDELDEANQLISD
-1674 TLKQGQQDID
+1674 TLKKAQQDID

-1746 AALNKIVN
+1746 DTLNKIVN

-1842 TAQVNQNSID
+1842 TVQVNQNSID

-1899 IVQVEK
+1899 IAQVEK
-1905 ELIKAKQQIAGAVTN
+1905 ELIKAKQQIASAVTN

-1935 EIEPVINKKATAREQ
+1935 EIEPVINRKASAREQ
-1950 LTTLFN
+1950 LTTLLN
-1956 DKKQAIEANVQA
+1956 DKKQAIEANIQA

-1997 AQVDKTATLNLQTIH
+1997 AQVDKTASLNLQTIH

-2135 VADGNRMVDE
+2135 VTDGNRMIDE
-2145 DATLNDIKKDT
+2145 DATLNDIKQHT
-2156 QLIIDEILA
+2156 QFIVDEILA
-2165 IKLPAEVIKA
+2165 IKLPAEATKV
-2175 SPKVG
+2175 SPKVI
-2180 QPAPKVCT
+2180 QSAPKVCT
-2188 PIKKEDKQEVRKV
+2188 PIKKEETHESRKV
-2201 VKELPNTG
+2201 EKELPNTG
-2209 SEEMDL
+2209 SEGMDL
-2215 PLKELALITGAA
+2215 PLKEFALITGAA
-2227 LLARRRSKKEKES
+2227 LLARRRTKNEKES

>member
-39 TTDHNVQ
+39 TTDNNVQ
-46 GGSNQALPGNS
+46 SDTNQATPVNS
-57 QNTNADT
+57 QDT
-64 NRDIVNDSQNTPNA
+64 NVANNRGLANSAQNTPNQS
-78 HATDNTST
+78 ATTNQST
-86 NQALTNHQNVDVA
+86 NQALVNHNNGSIA
-99 NQVGPAP
+99 NQATPTSV
-106 IQPSASPAQN
+106 QSSTPSAQN
-116 NNNSNANS
+116 NNHTDGNTTATETVSNAN
-124 TATEPAANTNNN
+124 NKDVV
-136 LASNNNTL
+136 SNNTTL
-144 NVPNNTDNND
+144 NVPNKTNENG
-154 SARHLTLKEI
+154 SGGHLTLKEI

-176 LVAIAEEASN
+176 LVAIAEQASN

-195 APTDPNATP
+195 APADPNATP
-204 ADPTATPADPTAGN
+204 ADPAAAAAGN
-218 GSAPVAIT
+218 GGAPVAIT

-235 NANNIG
+235 NANNAG

-254 NIRPSTNRSVPT
+254 GIRPSTNRSVPS
-266 VTVVDNLPGYT
+266 VTVVDNLPGFT

-314 GRIRGNDTNDHGDFN
+314 GRIKGNDTNDHGDFN
-329 GIEKTLTVNPNSEL
+329 GIEKS
-343 IFEFN
+343 
-348 TMTTKNYQAQG
+348 
-359 NVIALGRIRG
+359 
-369 NDTNDHGDFNG
+369 
-380 IEKTLTVNPN
+380 LTVNPN

-399 MTTKNYQGMTNL
+399 MTTKNYQGVTNL
-411 IIKNADNDTVIGEKV
+411 IIKNADNDTVIAEKS
-426 VAYGPIWRLLK
+426 VAYGPIWRLFK

-524 VYKIQLPEGV
+524 VYKVQLPEGV

-546 SGNSGVDINDMN
+546 SSNSGVDMNDFN

-563 ANRIITIKSTG
+563 ANRVITIKSTG
-574 GGTGN
+574 GGSGN

-612 LTYKTYSQDFINSP
+612 LTYKTYTQDFINSP

-699 SLANQM
+699 SLTNQM

-718 VNRKVDDM
+718 VNKKVDQM

-791 AKQAIRDKAAKQ
+791 AKKAIRDKATKQ
-803 REIINHTPDATQD
+803 REIINATPDATED

-825 TTDETDAIDNVTNA
+825 ATDETDAIDNVTNA
-839 TTNADVET
+839 TTNADVEI
-847 AKNNGINTIGAVAP
+847 AKNNGINTIGAVVP

-909 LEQINQATTNDDVD
+909 LEQINQATTNADVD
-923 TAKGDGLNA
+923 NAKGDGLNA

-975 IEKVNAAVAV
+975 IDKVNAAVTA

-1011 AIEPATKVKTD
+1011 AITPATKVKTD
-1022 AKNAIDQSAETQHNA
+1022 AKNAIDKSAETQHNT

-1098 DARNAVNEKAREAI
+1098 DARNAVNDKAREAI

-1134 TLKNRALNDIGVT
+1134 TLKNRALTDIGVT

-1170 VTKKQTATGVLTDLA
+1170 VTKKQTATGVLNDLA

-1200 EEKQVALNQVDQD
+1200 EEKQVALNQVDQE

-1252 AALAQTNQHY
+1252 AALAQINQHY
-1262 SAKLVEINATPDA
+1262 NAKLAEINATPDA
-1275 TDDEKNAAINT
+1275 TNDEKNAAINT

-1360 VNQINQLKDQAFNQ
+1360 VNQINQLKDQAINQ

-1384 DATTNQA
+1384 DTTTNQA
-1391 INAIDNV
+1391 VNAIDNV

-1432 EKEVALQA
+1432 EKEVASQA

-1472 KIIQPETKIKPAA
+1472 KIIQPETKVKPAA

-1491 KANELRAQIN
+1491 KANELRAKIN

-1510 RQAALDKIND
+1510 RQVALDKINEF
-1520 LVAKAMT
+1520 VNQAMT
-1527 NITNDRTNQQVNDST
+1527 DITNNRTNQQVDDTTS
-1542 NQALD
+1542 QALD
-1547 DIALVTPDHIV
+1547 SIALVAPEHIV

-1567 QQYEAKKHEIE
+1567 QQYEAKKQEIE

-1597 NEKRALQNINQAIAN
+1597 NEKLALQNINQAVTN
-1612 NDVKRVESNGIATLK
+1612 NDVKRVETNGIATLK
-1627 GVEPHI
+1627 GVQPHI
-1633 VVKPEAQEA
+1633 VIKPEAQQA
-1642 IKASADN
+1642 IKATAEN

-1659 ATTDELDEANQQIND
+1659 ATVDELDEANQLISD
-1674 TLKQGQQDID
+1674 TLKQAQQEIE
-1684 NTTQDAAV
+1684 NTNQDAAV
-1692 NDVRNQTI
+1692 TDVRNQTI

-1712 KRAALDNIDESNNNQ
+1712 KRAALDSIEENNKNQ

-1735 DTTQDERNVAI
+1735 DTTQDERDVAI
-1746 AALNKIVN
+1746 DTLNKIVN
-1754 AIKNDIAQNKT
+1754 TIKNDIAQNKT
-1765 NAEVDQT
+1765 NAEVDRT
-1772 EADGNNN
+1772 ETDGNDN

-1793 RQSVSAKAEA
+1793 RQSVGVKAEA

-1842 TAQVNQNSID
+1842 TAQVNQDSID

-1887 NNEATDEEQNAA
+1887 NNEATDEEQNIA
-1899 IVQVEK
+1899 IAQVEK
-1905 ELIKAKQQIAGAVTN
+1905 ELIKAKQQIASAVTN

-1926 LHDGKNEIR
+1926 LHDEKNEIR
-1935 EIEPVINKKATAREQ
+1935 EIEPVINRKASAREQ

-1956 DKKQAIEANVQA
+1956 DKKQAIEANIQA
-1968 TVEER
+1968 TVEDR

-1997 AQVDKTATLNLQTIH
+1997 AQVDKTASLNLQTIH

-2024 EKTINDDLARVTH
+2024 EKTINDDLARVTA
-2037 LVQNYRKVSD
+2037 LVQNYRKVSN

-2086 ALGDIEAVITE
+2086 ALSDIEAVITE

-2125 AKVKALIDQY
+2125 AKVKVLIDQY
-2135 VADGNRMVDE
+2135 VADGNRMIDE
-2145 DATLNDIKKDT
+2145 DATLNDIKQHT
-2156 QLIIDEILA
+2156 QFIVDEILA
-2165 IKLPAEVIKA
+2165 IKLPAEATKV
-2175 SPKVG
+2175 SPKEI

-2188 PIKKEDKQEVRKV
+2188 PIKKEETHESRKV
-2201 VKELPNTG
+2201 EKELPNTG
-2209 SEEMDL
+2209 SEGMDL
-2215 PLKELALITGAA
+2215 PLKEFALITGAA
-2227 LLARRRSKKEKES
+2227 LLARRRTKNEKES

>member
-39 TTDHNVQ
+39 TTDNNVQ
-46 GGSNQALPGNS
+46 SDTNQATPVNS
-57 QNTNADT
+57 QDT
-64 NRDIVNDSQNTPNA
+64 NVANNRGLANSAQNTPNQS
-78 HATDNTST
+78 ATTNQST
-86 NQALTNHQNVDVA
+86 NQALVNHNNGSIA
-99 NQVGPAP
+99 NQATPTSV
-106 IQPSASPAQN
+106 QSSTPSAQN
-116 NNNSNANS
+116 NNHTDGNTTATETVSNAN
-124 TATEPAANTNNN
+124 NKDVV
-136 LASNNNTL
+136 SNNTTL
-144 NVPNNTDNND
+144 NVPNKTNENG
-154 SARHLTLKEI
+154 SGGHLTLKEI

-176 LVAIAEEASN
+176 LVAIAEQASN
-186 RPKKRSRRA
+186 RSKKRSRRA
-195 APTDPNATP
+195 APADPNATP
-204 ADPTATPADPTAGN
+204 ADPAAAAAGN
-218 GSAPVAIT
+218 GGAPVAIT

-235 NANNIG
+235 NANNAG

-254 NIRPSTNRSVPT
+254 GIRPSTNRSVPS
-266 VTVVDNLPGYT
+266 VTVVDNLPGFT

-314 GRIRGNDTNDHGDFN
+314 GRIKGNDTNDHGDFN
-329 GIEKTLTVNPNSEL
+329 GIEKS
-343 IFEFN
+343 
-348 TMTTKNYQAQG
+348 
-359 NVIALGRIRG
+359 
-369 NDTNDHGDFNG
+369 
-380 IEKTLTVNPN
+380 LTVNPN

-399 MTTKNYQGMTNL
+399 MTTKNYQGVTNL
-411 IIKNADNDTVIGEKV
+411 IIKNADNDTVIAEKS
-426 VAYGPIWRLLK
+426 VAYGPIWRLFK

-524 VYKIQLPEGV
+524 VYKVQLPEGV

-546 SGNSGVDINDMN
+546 SSNSGVDMNDFN

-563 ANRIITIKSTG
+563 ANRVITIKSTG
-574 GGTGN
+574 GGSGN

-612 LTYKTYSQDFINSP
+612 LTYKTYTQDFINSP

-699 SLANQM
+699 SLTNQM

-718 VNRKVDDM
+718 VNKKVDQM

-791 AKQAIRDKAAKQ
+791 AKKAIRDKATKQ
-803 REIINHTPDATQD
+803 REIINATPDATED

-825 TTDETDAIDNVTNA
+825 ATDETDAIDNVTNA
-839 TTNADVET
+839 TTNADVEI
-847 AKNNGINTIGAVAP
+847 AKNNGINTIGAVVP

-909 LEQINQATTNDDVD
+909 LEQINQATTNADVD
-923 TAKGDGLNA
+923 NAKGDGLNA

-959 EINANPDAT
+959 EINANP
-968 QEERQAA
+968 
-975 IEKVNAAVAV
+975 
-985 ANTNILNANTNADV
+985 
-999 EQVKTNAIQGIQ
+999 
-1011 AIEPATKVKTD
+1011 
-1022 AKNAIDQSAETQHNA
+1022 
-1037 IFNNNDATL
+1037 DATL

-1098 DARNAVNEKAREAI
+1098 DARNAVNDKAREAI

-1134 TLKNRALNDIGVT
+1134 TLKNRALTDIGVT

-1155 IRDDAVNQIGAVQPH
+1155 IRDYAVNQIGAVQPH
-1170 VTKKQTATGVLTDLA
+1170 VTKKQTATGVLNDLA
-1185 TAKKQEINQNTNATT
+1185 TAKKQKINQNTNATT
-1200 EEKQVALNQVDQD
+1200 EEKQVALNQVDQE

-1252 AALAQTNQHY
+1252 AALAQINQHY
-1262 SAKLVEINATPDA
+1262 NAKLAEINATPDA
-1275 TDDEKNAAINT
+1275 TNDEKNAAINT

-1360 VNQINQLKDQAFNQ
+1360 VNQINQLKDQAINQ

-1384 DATTNQA
+1384 DTTTNQA
-1391 INAIDNV
+1391 VNAIDNV

-1432 EKEVALQA
+1432 EKEVASQA

-1472 KIIQPETKIKPAA
+1472 KIIQPETKVKPAA

-1491 KANELRAQIN
+1491 KANELRAKIN

-1510 RQAALDKIND
+1510 RQVALDKINEF
-1520 LVAKAMT
+1520 VNQAMT
-1527 NITNDRTNQQVNDST
+1527 DITNNRTNQQVDDTTS
-1542 NQALD
+1542 QALD
-1547 DIALVTPDHIV
+1547 SIALVAPEHIV

-1567 QQYEAKKHEIE
+1567 QQYEAKKQEIE

-1597 NEKRALQNINQAIAN
+1597 NEKLALQNINQAVTN
-1612 NDVKRVESNGIATLK
+1612 NDVKRVETNGIATLK
-1627 GVEPHI
+1627 GVQPHI
-1633 VVKPEAQEA
+1633 VIKPEAQQA
-1642 IKASADN
+1642 IKATAEN

-1659 ATTDELDEANQQIND
+1659 ATVDELDEANQLISD
-1674 TLKQGQQDID
+1674 TLKQAQQEIE
-1684 NTTQDAAV
+1684 NTNQDAAV
-1692 NDVRNQTI
+1692 TDVRNQTI

-1712 KRAALDNIDESNNNQ
+1712 KRAALDSIEENNKNQ

-1735 DTTQDERNVAI
+1735 DTTQDERDVAI
-1746 AALNKIVN
+1746 DTLNKIVN
-1754 AIKNDIAQNKT
+1754 TIKNDIAQNKT
-1765 NAEVDQT
+1765 NAEVDRT
-1772 EADGNNN
+1772 ETDGNDN

-1793 RQSVSAKAEA
+1793 RQSVGVKAEA

-1842 TAQVNQNSID
+1842 TAQVNQDSID

-1887 NNEATDEEQNAA
+1887 NNEATDEEQNIA
-1899 IVQVEK
+1899 IAQVEK
-1905 ELIKAKQQIAGAVTN
+1905 ELIKAKQQIASAVTN

-1926 LHDGKNEIR
+1926 LHDEKNEIR
-1935 EIEPVINKKATAREQ
+1935 EIEPVINRKASAREQ

-1956 DKKQAIEANVQA
+1956 DKKQAIEANIQA

-1997 AQVDKTATLNLQTIH
+1997 AQVDKTASLNLQTIH

-2024 EKTINDDLARVTH
+2024 EKTINDDLARVTA
-2037 LVQNYRKVSD
+2037 LVQNYRKVSN

-2086 ALGDIEAVITE
+2086 ALSDIEAVITE

-2125 AKVKALIDQY
+2125 AKVKVLIDQY
-2135 VADGNRMVDE
+2135 VADGNRMIDE
-2145 DATLNDIKKDT
+2145 DATLNDIKQHT
-2156 QLIIDEILA
+2156 QFIVDEILA
-2165 IKLPAEVIKA
+2165 IKLPAEATKV
-2175 SPKVG
+2175 SPKEI

-2188 PIKKEDKQEVRKV
+2188 PIKKEETHESRKV
-2201 VKELPNTG
+2201 EKELPNTG
-2209 SEEMDL
+2209 SEGMDL
-2215 PLKELALITGAA
+2215 PLKEFALITGAA
-2227 LLARRRSKKEKES
+2227 LLARRRTKNEKES

>member
-57 QNTNADT
+57 PNTNADT
-64 NRDIVNDSQNTPNA
+64 NRDIVNGSQNTPNA

-86 NQALTNHQNVDVA
+86 NQALTNHQNVGVA
-99 NQVGPAP
+99 NQVAPAP
-106 IQPSASPAQN
+106 IQPSTSSASN
-116 NNNSNANS
+116 NNHSDANS

-195 APTDPNATP
+195 APADPN
-204 ADPTATPADPTAGN
+204 ATPADPTAGN

-226 APYTPTTDP
+226 APFTPTTDP

-246 EVLSFDDN
+246 EVLTFDDN

-314 GRIRGNDTNDHGDFN
+314 GRIKGNDTNDHG
-329 GIEKTLTVNPNSEL
+329 G
-343 IFEFN
+343 
-348 TMTTKNYQAQG
+348 
-359 NVIALGRIRG
+359 
-369 NDTNDHGDFNG
+369 FNG

-605 TVTFNDT
+605 TVTFNDI
-612 LTYKTYSQDFINSP
+612 LTYKTYTQDFINSP

-662 FASLDIFNDLKRR
+662 FASLDIFNELKRR

-699 SLANQM
+699 SLVNQM

-803 REIINHTPDATQD
+803 REIINNTPDATQD

-975 IEKVNAAVAV
+975 IEKVNAAVAA

-1098 DARNAVNEKAREAI
+1098 DARNAVNDKAREAI

-1185 TAKKQEINQNTNATT
+1185 TAKKQEINQNTNATD

-1252 AALAQTNQHY
+1252 TALAQINQHY
-1262 SAKLVEINATPDA
+1262 NAKLAEINATPDA

-1398 EAEVVIKPKAIADI
+1398 EAKVVIKPKAIADI

-1432 EKEVALQA
+1432 EKEVALLA

-1472 KIIQPETKIKPAA
+1472 KIIQPETKVKPAA

-1558 RAAARDAVK
+1558 RATARDAVK

-1597 NEKRALQNINQAIAN
+1597 NEKRALQNIDQAIAN

-1905 ELIKAKQQIAGAVTN
+1905 ELIKAKQQIASAVTN

-1956 DKKQAIEANVQA
+1956 DKKLAIEANVQA

-1997 AQVDKTATLNLQTIH
+1997 AQVDKTASLNLQTIY

-2135 VADGNRMVDE
+2135 VADGIRMIDE
-2145 DATLNDIKKDT
+2145 DATLNDIKQHT
-2156 QLIIDEILA
+2156 QFIVDEILA
-2165 IKLPAEVIKA
+2165 IKLPAEATKVL
-2175 SPKVG
+2175 PKVG
-2180 QPAPKVCT
+2180 QPAPKLCT
-2188 PIKKEDKQEVRKV
+2188 SIKKVDKQEVRKV

-2227 LLARRRSKKEKES
+2227 LLARRRNKNEKES

>member
-39 TTDHNVQ
+39 TTDNNVQ
-46 GGSNQALPGNS
+46 SDTNQATPVNS
-57 QNTNADT
+57 QDKDVAN
-64 NRDIVNDSQNTPNA
+64 NRGLANSAQNTPNQS
-78 HATDNTST
+78 ATTNQAT
-86 NQALTNHQNVDVA
+86 NQALVNHNNGSIV
-99 NQVGPAP
+99 NQATPTSV
-106 IQPSASPAQN
+106 QSSTPSAQN
-116 NNNSNANS
+116 NNHTDGNTTATETVSNAN
-124 TATEPAANTNNN
+124 NND
-136 LASNNNTL
+136 AVSNNTTL
-144 NVPNNTDNND
+144 NVPNKTNENG
-154 SARHLTLKEI
+154 SGGHLTLKEI

-176 LVAIAEEASN
+176 LVAIAEPASN
-186 RPKKRSRRA
+186 RPKKRSKRA
-195 APTDPNATP
+195 APADPNATP
-204 ADPTATPADPTAGN
+204 ADPAAAAAGN
-218 GSAPVAIT
+218 GGAPVAIT

-235 NANNIG
+235 NANNAG

-254 NIRPSTNRSVPT
+254 GIRPSTNRSVPS
-266 VTVVDNLPGYT
+266 VTVVDNLPGFT

-291 VRTSMFDSGDAKNYQ
+291 VRTSMFDSADAKNYQ

-314 GRIRGNDTNDHGDFN
+314 GRI
-329 GIEKTLTVNPNSEL
+329 K
-343 IFEFN
+343 
-348 TMTTKNYQAQG
+348 
-359 NVIALGRIRG
+359 G

-399 MTTKNYQGMTNL
+399 MTTKNYQGVTNL
-411 IIKNADNDTVIGEKV
+411 IIKNADNDTVIAEKS
-426 VAYGPIWRLLK
+426 VAYGPIWRLFK

-524 VYKIQLPEGV
+524 VYQVQLPEGV

-546 SGNSGVDINDMN
+546 SSNSGVDMNDFN

-563 ANRIITIKSTG
+563 ANRVITIKSTG
-574 GGTGN
+574 GGSGN

-612 LTYKTYSQDFINSP
+612 LTYKTYTQDFINSP
-626 AESHTVSTNP
+626 AESHTVRTNP

-699 SLANQM
+699 SLTNQM

-718 VNRKVDDM
+718 VNKKVDQM

-791 AKQAIRDKAAKQ
+791 AKKAIRDKATKQ
-803 REIINHTPDATQD
+803 REIINATPDATED

-825 TTDETDAIDNVTNA
+825 ATDETDAIDNVTNA
-839 TTNADVET
+839 TTNADVEI
-847 AKNNGINTIGAVAP
+847 AKNNGINTIGAVVP

-909 LEQINQATTNDDVD
+909 LEQINQATTNADVD
-923 TAKGDGLNA
+923 NAKGDGLNA

-975 IEKVNAAVAV
+975 IDKVNAAVTA

-1011 AIEPATKVKTD
+1011 AITPATKVKTD
-1022 AKNAIDQSAETQHNA
+1022 AKNAIDKSAETQHNT

-1087 VVIQPATQVKT
+1087 VVIQPATQVKA
-1098 DARNAVNEKAREAI
+1098 DARNVVNDKAREAI

-1134 TLKNRALNDIGVT
+1134 TLKNRALTDIGVT

-1170 VTKKQTATGVLTDLA
+1170 VTKKQTATGVLNDLA

-1200 EEKQVALNQVDQD
+1200 EEKQVALNQVDQE

-1252 AALAQTNQHY
+1252 AALAQINQHY
-1262 SAKLVEINATPDA
+1262 NAKLAEINATPDA
-1275 TDDEKNAAINT
+1275 TNDEKNAAINT
-1286 LNQDR
+1286 LNLDR

-1384 DATTNQA
+1384 DTTTNQA
-1391 INAIDNV
+1391 LKAIDNV

-1432 EKEVALQA
+1432 EKEVASQA

-1472 KIIQPETKIKPAA
+1472 KIIQPETKVKPAA

-1491 KANELRAQIN
+1491 KANELRAKIN

-1510 RQAALDKIND
+1510 RQVALDKINEF
-1520 LVAKAMT
+1520 VNQAMT
-1527 NITNDRTNQQVNDST
+1527 DITNNRTNQQVDDTTS
-1542 NQALD
+1542 QALD
-1547 DIALVTPDHIV
+1547 SIALVTPDHIV

-1567 QQYEAKKHEIE
+1567 QQYEAKKREIE

-1597 NEKRALQNINQAIAN
+1597 NEKRALQNINQAVTN
-1612 NDVKRVESNGIATLK
+1612 NDVKRVETNGIATLK
-1627 GVEPHI
+1627 GVQPHI
-1633 VVKPEAQEA
+1633 VIKPEAQQA
-1642 IKASADN
+1642 IKASAEN

-1659 ATTDELDEANQQIND
+1659 ATVDELDEANQLISD
-1674 TLKQGQQDID
+1674 TLKQAQQEIE
-1684 NTTQDAAV
+1684 NTNQDAAV
-1692 NDVRNQTI
+1692 TDVRNQTI

-1712 KRAALDNIDESNNNQ
+1712 KRAALDSIEENNKNQ

-1735 DTTQDERNVAI
+1735 DTTQDERDVAI
-1746 AALNKIVN
+1746 DTLNKIVN
-1754 AIKNDIAQNKT
+1754 TIKNDIAQNKT
-1765 NAEVDQT
+1765 NAEVDRT
-1772 EADGNNN
+1772 ETDGNDN

-1793 RQSVSAKAEA
+1793 RQSVGVKAEA

-1842 TAQVNQNSID
+1842 TAQVNQDSIN

-1887 NNEATDEEQNAA
+1887 NNEATDEEQNIA
-1899 IVQVEK
+1899 IAQVEK
-1905 ELIKAKQQIAGAVTN
+1905 ELIKAKQQIASAVTN

-1926 LHDGKNEIR
+1926 LHDEKNEIR
-1935 EIEPVINKKATAREQ
+1935 EIEPVINRKASAREQ

-1956 DKKQAIEANVQA
+1956 DKKQAIEANIQA

-1997 AQVDKTATLNLQTIH
+1997 AQVDKTASLNLQTIH

-2024 EKTINDDLARVTH
+2024 EKTINDDLARVTA
-2037 LVQNYRKVSD
+2037 LVQNYRKVSN

-2086 ALGDIEAVITE
+2086 ALSDIEAVITE

-2125 AKVKALIDQY
+2125 AKVKVLIDQY
-2135 VADGNRMVDE
+2135 VADGNRMIDE
-2145 DATLNDIKKDT
+2145 DATLNDIKQHT
-2156 QLIIDEILA
+2156 QFIVDEILA
-2165 IKLPAEVIKA
+2165 IKLPAEETKV
-2175 SPKVG
+2175 SPKEI

-2188 PIKKEDKQEVRKV
+2188 PIKKEETHESRKV
-2201 VKELPNTG
+2201 EKELPNTG
-2209 SEEMDL
+2209 SEGMDL
-2215 PLKELALITGAA
+2215 PLKEFALITGAA
-2227 LLARRRSKKEKES
+2227 LLARRRTKNEKES

>member
-39 TTDHNVQ
+39 TTDNNVQ
-46 GGSNQALPGNS
+46 SDTNQATPVNS
-57 QNTNADT
+57 QDT
-64 NRDIVNDSQNTPNA
+64 NVANNRGLANSAQNTPNQS
-78 HATDNTST
+78 ATTNQST
-86 NQALTNHQNVDVA
+86 NQALVNHNNGSIA
-99 NQVGPAP
+99 NQATPTSV
-106 IQPSASPAQN
+106 QSSTPSAQN
-116 NNNSNANS
+116 NNHTDGNTTATETVSNAN
-124 TATEPAANTNNN
+124 NKDVV
-136 LASNNNTL
+136 SNNTTL
-144 NVPNNTDNND
+144 NVPNKTNENG
-154 SARHLTLKEI
+154 SGGHLTLKEI

-176 LVAIAEEASN
+176 LVAIAEQASN

-195 APTDPNATP
+195 APADPNATP
-204 ADPTATPADPTAGN
+204 ADPAAAAAGN
-218 GSAPVAIT
+218 GGAPVAIT

-235 NANNIG
+235 NANNAG

-254 NIRPSTNRSVPT
+254 GIRPSTNRSVPS
-266 VTVVDNLPGYT
+266 VTVVDNLPGFT

-314 GRIRGNDTNDHGDFN
+314 GRIKGNDTNDHGDFN
-329 GIEKTLTVNPNSEL
+329 GIEKS
-343 IFEFN
+343 
-348 TMTTKNYQAQG
+348 
-359 NVIALGRIRG
+359 
-369 NDTNDHGDFNG
+369 
-380 IEKTLTVNPN
+380 LTVNPN

-399 MTTKNYQGMTNL
+399 MTTKNYQGVTNL
-411 IIKNADNDTVIGEKV
+411 IIKNADNDTVIAEKS
-426 VAYGPIWRLLK
+426 VAYGPIWRLFK

-524 VYKIQLPEGV
+524 VYKVQLPEGV

-546 SGNSGVDINDMN
+546 SSNSGVDMNDFN

-563 ANRIITIKSTG
+563 ANRVITIKSTG
-574 GGTGN
+574 GGSGN

-612 LTYKTYSQDFINSP
+612 LTYKTYTQDFINSP

-699 SLANQM
+699 SLTNQM
-705 QHTLIRSVDAENA
+705 QHTLIRSVDAENT
-718 VNRKVDDM
+718 VNKKVDQM

-791 AKQAIRDKAAKQ
+791 AKKAIRDKATKQ
-803 REIINHTPDATQD
+803 REIINATPDATED

-825 TTDETDAIDNVTNA
+825 ATDETDAIDNVTNA
-839 TTNADVET
+839 TTNADVEI
-847 AKNNGINTIGAVAP
+847 AKNNGINTIGAVVP

-909 LEQINQATTNDDVD
+909 LEQINQATTNADVD
-923 TAKGDGLNA
+923 NAKGDGLNA

-975 IEKVNAAVAV
+975 IDKVNAAVTA

-1011 AIEPATKVKTD
+1011 AITPATKVKTD
-1022 AKNAIDQSAETQHNA
+1022 AKNAIDKSAETQHNT

-1098 DARNAVNEKAREAI
+1098 DARNAVNDKAREAI

-1134 TLKNRALNDIGVT
+1134 TLKNRALTDIGVT

-1170 VTKKQTATGVLTDLA
+1170 VTKKQTATGVLNDLA

-1200 EEKQVALNQVDQD
+1200 EEKQVALNQVDQE

-1252 AALAQTNQHY
+1252 AALAQINQHY
-1262 SAKLVEINATPDA
+1262 NAKLAEINATPDA
-1275 TDDEKNAAINT
+1275 TNDEKNAAINT

-1360 VNQINQLKDQAFNQ
+1360 VNQINQLKDQAINQ

-1384 DATTNQA
+1384 DTTTNQA
-1391 INAIDNV
+1391 VNAIDNV
-1398 EAEVVIKPKAIADI
+1398 EAEVVIKPTAIADI

-1432 EKEVALQA
+1432 EKEVASQA

-1472 KIIQPETKIKPAA
+1472 KIIQPETKVKPAA

-1491 KANELRAQIN
+1491 KANELRAKIN

-1510 RQAALDKIND
+1510 RQVALDKINEF
-1520 LVAKAMT
+1520 VNQAMT
-1527 NITNDRTNQQVNDST
+1527 DITNNRTNQQVDDTTS
-1542 NQALD
+1542 QALD
-1547 DIALVTPDHIV
+1547 SIALVAPEHIV

-1567 QQYEAKKHEIE
+1567 QQYEAKKQEIE

-1597 NEKRALQNINQAIAN
+1597 NEKLALQNINQAVTN
-1612 NDVKRVESNGIATLK
+1612 NDVKRVETNGIATLK
-1627 GVEPHI
+1627 GVQPHI
-1633 VVKPEAQEA
+1633 VIKPEAQQA
-1642 IKASADN
+1642 IKATAEN

-1659 ATTDELDEANQQIND
+1659 ATVDELDEANQLISD
-1674 TLKQGQQDID
+1674 TLKQAQQEIE
-1684 NTTQDAAV
+1684 NTNQDAAV
-1692 NDVRNQTI
+1692 TDVRNQTI

-1712 KRAALDNIDESNNNQ
+1712 KRAALDSIEENNKNQ

-1735 DTTQDERNVAI
+1735 DTTQDERDVAI
-1746 AALNKIVN
+1746 DTLNKIVN
-1754 AIKNDIAQNKT
+1754 TIKNDIAQNKT
-1765 NAEVDQT
+1765 NAEVDRT
-1772 EADGNNN
+1772 ETDGNDN

-1793 RQSVSAKAEA
+1793 RQSVGVKAEA

-1842 TAQVNQNSID
+1842 TAQVNQDSID

-1887 NNEATDEEQNAA
+1887 NNEATDEEQNIA
-1899 IVQVEK
+1899 IAQVEK
-1905 ELIKAKQQIAGAVTN
+1905 ELIKAKQQIASAVTN

-1926 LHDGKNEIR
+1926 LHDEKNEIR
-1935 EIEPVINKKATAREQ
+1935 EIEPVINRKASAREQ

-1956 DKKQAIEANVQA
+1956 DKKQAIEANIQA

-1997 AQVDKTATLNLQTIH
+1997 AQVDKTASLNLQTIH

-2024 EKTINDDLARVTH
+2024 EKTINDDLARVTA
-2037 LVQNYRKVSD
+2037 LVQNYRKVSN

-2086 ALGDIEAVITE
+2086 ALSDIEAVITE

-2125 AKVKALIDQY
+2125 AKVKVLIDQY
-2135 VADGNRMVDE
+2135 VADGNRMIDE
-2145 DATLNDIKKDT
+2145 DATLNDIKQHT
-2156 QLIIDEILA
+2156 QFIVDEILA
-2165 IKLPAEVIKA
+2165 IKLPAEATKV
-2175 SPKVG
+2175 SPKEI

-2188 PIKKEDKQEVRKV
+2188 PIKKEETHESRKV
-2201 VKELPNTG
+2201 EKELPNTG
-2209 SEEMDL
+2209 SEGMDL
-2215 PLKELALITGAA
+2215 PLKEFALITGAA
-2227 LLARRRSKKEKES
+2227 LLARRRTKNEKES

>member
-39 TTDHNVQ
+39 TTDNNVQ
-46 GGSNQALPGNS
+46 SDTNQATPVNS
-57 QNTNADT
+57 QDKDVAN
-64 NRDIVNDSQNTPNA
+64 NRGLANSAQNTPNQS
-78 HATDNTST
+78 ATTNQST
-86 NQALTNHQNVDVA
+86 NQALVNHNNGSIV
-99 NQVGPAP
+99 NQATPTSV
-106 IQPSASPAQN
+106 QSSTPSAQN
-116 NNNSNANS
+116 NNHTDGNTTATETVSNAN
-124 TATEPAANTNNN
+124 NND
-136 LASNNNTL
+136 AVSNNTTL
-144 NVPNNTDNND
+144 NVPNKTNENG
-154 SARHLTLKEI
+154 SGGHLTLKEI

-176 LVAIAEEASN
+176 LVAIAEPASN

-195 APTDPNATP
+195 APADPNATP
-204 ADPTATPADPTAGN
+204 ADPGAAAAGN
-218 GSAPVAIT
+218 GGAPVAIT

-235 NANNIG
+235 NANNAG

-254 NIRPSTNRSVPT
+254 SIRPSTNRSVPS
-266 VTVVDNLPGYT
+266 VTVVDNLPGFT
-277 LINGGKVGVFSHAM
+277 LINGGKVGVLSHAM
-291 VRTSMFDSGDAKNYQ
+291 VRTSMFEAGSNRTYQ
-306 AQGNVIAL
+306 AQGNVLAL
-314 GRIRGNDTNDHGDFN
+314 GRISGTDASNHGDFN
-329 GIEKTLTVNPNSEL
+329 GIEKSLTVNPNSEL

-348 TMTTKNYQAQG
+348 TMTTKNGQG
-359 NVIALGRIRG
+359 ATNV
-369 NDTNDHGDFNG
+369 
-380 IEKTLTVNPN
+380 
-390 SELIFEFNT
+390 
-399 MTTKNYQGMTNL
+399 
-411 IIKNADNDTVIGEKV
+411 IIKNADTNDTIAEKTV
-426 VAYGPIWRLLK
+426 EGGPTLRLFK
-437 VPENVSHLKIQFVPK
+437 VPDNVRNLKIQFVPK

-465 RDGYKYYDFV
+465 KDGYKYYSFV

-490 RTMEPTATNNK
+490 RTMDPTATNNK
-501 EFTVTTSLKNNGNF
+501 EFTVTTSLKNNGNS
-515 GASFNTDDF
+515 GASLDTNDF
-524 VYKIQLPEGV
+524 VYQVQLPEGV

-546 SGNSGVDINDMN
+546 SNNSGVDVNDMN

-563 ANRIITIKSTG
+563 ANRVITIKSTG
-574 GGTGN
+574 GGTAN

-591 LKYKLRV
+591 LRYKLRV

-605 TVTFNDT
+605 RVTFNET
-612 LTYKTYSQDFINSP
+612 LTYKTYTQDFINSP

-662 FASLDIFNDLKRR
+662 FASLDIFNDLKKR
-675 AQTILDENRNNVP
+675 AQTILAENRNNVP

-699 SLANQM
+699 TLTNQM

-718 VNRKVDDM
+718 VNQKADQM

-747 IEEHKNEIIGN
+747 IEEHKGNIIGD

-791 AKQAIRDKAAKQ
+791 AKKAIRDKATKQ
-803 REIINHTPDATQD
+803 REIINATPDATED
-816 EIQDALNQL
+816 EIQDAINQL
-825 TTDETDAIDNVTNA
+825 ATDETDAIDNVTNA

-847 AKNNGINTIGAVAP
+847 AKNNGINTIGAVVP
-861 QVTHKQAARDAINQ
+861 QVTHKKAARDAINQ

-909 LEQINQATTNDDVD
+909 LEQINQATTNADVD
-923 TAKGDGLNA
+923 NAKGDGLNA

-939 TVVKQAARDAVSH
+939 PVVKQAARDAVSH

-975 IEKVNAAVAV
+975 IDKVNAAVTA
-985 ANTNILNANTNADV
+985 ANTNILNANTNAEV

-1011 AIEPATKVKTD
+1011 AITPATKVKTD
-1022 AKNAIDQSAETQHNA
+1022 AKNAIDKSAETQHNT

-1098 DARNAVNEKAREAI
+1098 DARNVVNDKAREAI

-1134 TLKNRALNDIGVT
+1134 TLKYRALTDIGVT

-1170 VTKKQTATGVLTDLA
+1170 VTKKQTATGVLNDLA

-1200 EEKQVALNQVDQD
+1200 EEKQVALNQVDQE
-1213 LATAINNINQA
+1213 LATAINNIN
-1224 DTNAEVDQAQQLG
+1224 
-1237 TKAINAIQPNIVKKP
+1237 
-1252 AALAQTNQHY
+1252 
-1262 SAKLVEINATPDA
+1262 
-1275 TDDEKNAAINT
+1275 
-1286 LNQDR
+1286 
-1291 QQAIESI
+1291 
-1298 KQANTN
+1298 QANTN

-1391 INAIDNV
+1391 VNAIDNV

-1432 EKEVALQA
+1432 EKEVASQA

-1472 KIIQPETKIKPAA
+1472 KIIQPETKVKPAA

-1491 KANELRAQIN
+1491 KANELRAKIN

-1510 RQAALDKIND
+1510 RQVALDKINEF
-1520 LVAKAMT
+1520 VNQAMT
-1527 NITNDRTNQQVNDST
+1527 DITNNRTNQQVDDTTS
-1542 NQALD
+1542 QALD
-1547 DIALVTPDHIV
+1547 SIALVTPDHIV

-1567 QQYEAKKHEIE
+1567 QQYEAKKREIE

-1597 NEKRALQNINQAIAN
+1597 NEKRALQNIDQAIAN
-1612 NDVKRVESNGIATLK
+1612 NDVKRVETNGIATLK
-1627 GVEPHI
+1627 GVQPHI
-1633 VVKPEAQEA
+1633 VIKPEAQQA
-1642 IKASADN
+1642 IKASAEN

-1659 ATTDELDEANQQIND
+1659 ATVDELDEANQLISD
-1674 TLKQGQQDID
+1674 TLKQAQQEIE
-1684 NTTQDAAV
+1684 NTNQDAAV
-1692 NDVRNQTI
+1692 TDVRNQTI

-1712 KRAALDNIDESNNNQ
+1712 KRAALDSIEENNKNQ

-1735 DTTQDERNVAI
+1735 DTTQDERDVAI
-1746 AALNKIVN
+1746 DTLNKIVN
-1754 AIKNDIAQNKT
+1754 TIKNDIAQNKT
-1765 NAEVDQT
+1765 NAEVDRT
-1772 EADGNNN
+1772 ETDGNDN

-1793 RQSVSAKAEA
+1793 RQSVGVKAEA

-1842 TAQVNQNSID
+1842 TAQVNQDSID

-1887 NNEATDEEQNAA
+1887 NNEATDEEQNIA
-1899 IVQVEK
+1899 IAQVEK
-1905 ELIKAKQQIAGAVTN
+1905 ELIKAKQQIASAVTN

-1926 LHDGKNEIR
+1926 LHDEKNEIR
-1935 EIEPVINKKATAREQ
+1935 EIEPVISRKASAREQ

-1956 DKKQAIEANVQA
+1956 DKKQAIEANIQA

-1997 AQVDKTATLNLQTIH
+1997 AQVDKTASLNLQTIH

-2024 EKTINDDLARVTH
+2024 EKTINDDLARVTA

-2086 ALGDIEAVITE
+2086 ALSDIEAVITE

-2125 AKVKALIDQY
+2125 AKVKVLIDQY
-2135 VADGNRMVDE
+2135 VADGNRMIDE
-2145 DATLNDIKKDT
+2145 DATLNDIKQHT
-2156 QLIIDEILA
+2156 QFIVDEILA
-2165 IKLPAEVIKA
+2165 IKLPAEAMKV
-2175 SPKVG
+2175 SPKVI

-2188 PIKKEDKQEVRKV
+2188 PIKKEETHESRKV
-2201 VKELPNTG
+2201 EKELPNTG
-2209 SEEMDL
+2209 SEGMDL
-2215 PLKELALITGAA
+2215 PLKEFALITGAA
-2227 LLARRRSKKEKES
+2227 LLARRRTKNEKES

>member
-39 TTDHNVQ
+39 TTDNNVQ
-46 GGSNQALPGNS
+46 SDTNQATPVNS
-57 QNTNADT
+57 QDT
-64 NRDIVNDSQNTPNA
+64 NVANNRGLANSAQNTPNQS
-78 HATDNTST
+78 ATTNQST
-86 NQALTNHQNVDVA
+86 NQALVNHNNGSIA
-99 NQVGPAP
+99 NQATPAP

-116 NNNSNANS
+116 NNHSDANS
-124 TATEPAANTNNN
+124 TATETVSNANNN
-136 LASNNNTL
+136 DIVSNNTTL
-144 NVPNNTDNND
+144 NVPNRTNENG
-154 SARHLTLKEI
+154 SGGHLTLKEI

-176 LVAIAEEASN
+176 LVAIAEQASN

-195 APTDPNATP
+195 APADPNATP
-204 ADPTATPADPTAGN
+204 ADPAAAAAGN
-218 GSAPVAIT
+218 GGAPVAIT

-235 NANNIG
+235 NANNAG

-254 NIRPSTNRSVPT
+254 GIRPSTNRSVPS
-266 VTVVDNLPGYT
+266 VTVVDNLPGFT

-314 GRIRGNDTNDHGDFN
+314 GRIKGNDTNDHGDFN
-329 GIEKTLTVNPNSEL
+329 GIEKS
-343 IFEFN
+343 
-348 TMTTKNYQAQG
+348 
-359 NVIALGRIRG
+359 
-369 NDTNDHGDFNG
+369 
-380 IEKTLTVNPN
+380 LTVNPN

-399 MTTKNYQGMTNL
+399 MTTKNYQGVTNL
-411 IIKNADNDTVIGEKV
+411 IIKNADNDTVIAEKS
-426 VAYGPIWRLLK
+426 VAYGPIWRLFK
-437 VPENVSHLKIQFVPK
+437 VPDNVSHLKIQFVPK

-524 VYKIQLPEGV
+524 VYKVQLPEGV

-546 SGNSGVDINDMN
+546 SSNSGVDMNDFN

-563 ANRIITIKSTG
+563 ANRVITIKSTG
-574 GGTGN
+574 GGSGN

-612 LTYKTYSQDFINSP
+612 LTYKTYTQDFINSP

-662 FASLDIFNDLKRR
+662 FASLDIFNGLKRR

-699 SLANQM
+699 SLTNQM

-718 VNRKVDDM
+718 VNKKVDQM

-747 IEEHKNEIIGN
+747 IEEHKNEIIGD
-758 IGDQTTDDGVTRIKD
+758 IGDQTTDAGVTRIKD

-791 AKQAIRDKAAKQ
+791 AKKAIRDKATKQ
-803 REIINHTPDATQD
+803 REIINATPDATED
-816 EIQDALNQL
+816 EIQDAINQL
-825 TTDETDAIDNVTNA
+825 ATDETDAIDNVTNA

-847 AKNNGINTIGAVAP
+847 AKNNGINTIGAVVP
-861 QVTHKQAARDAINQ
+861 QVTHKKAARDAINQ

-890 TQEEKNAALNELTQ
+890 TQEEKDAALNELTQ

-909 LEQINQATTNDDVD
+909 LEQINQATTNADVD
-923 TAKGDGLNA
+923 NAKGDGLNA

-975 IEKVNAAVAV
+975 IDKVNAAVTA
-985 ANTNILNANTNADV
+985 ANTNILNANTNANV

-1011 AIEPATKVKTD
+1011 AITPATKVKTD
-1022 AKNAIDQSAETQHNA
+1022 AKNAIDKSGETQHNT
-1037 IFNNNDATL
+1037 IFNNDATL

-1098 DARNAVNEKAREAI
+1098 DARNAVNDKAREAI

-1134 TLKNRALNDIGVT
+1134 TLKNRALTDIGVT

-1170 VTKKQTATGVLTDLA
+1170 VTKKQTATGVLNDLA

-1200 EEKQVALNQVDQD
+1200 EEKQVALNQVDQE

-1252 AALAQTNQHY
+1252 AALAQINQHY
-1262 SAKLVEINATPDA
+1262 NAKLAEINATPDA
-1275 TDDEKNAAINT
+1275 TNDEKNAAINT

-1391 INAIDNV
+1391 VNAIDNV

-1432 EKEVALQA
+1432 EKEVASQA
-1440 LAKEKEKALA
+1440 LTKEKEKALA

-1472 KIIQPETKIKPAA
+1472 KIIQPETKVKPAA

-1491 KANELRAQIN
+1491 KANELRAKIN

-1510 RQAALDKIND
+1510 RQVALDKINEF
-1520 LVAKAMT
+1520 VNQAMT
-1527 NITNDRTNQQVNDST
+1527 DITNNRTNQQVDDTTS
-1542 NQALD
+1542 QALD
-1547 DIALVTPDHIV
+1547 SIALVTPEHIV
-1558 RAAARDAVK
+1558 RAGARDAVK
-1567 QQYEAKKHEIE
+1567 QQYEAKKQEIE

-1597 NEKRALQNINQAIAN
+1597 NEKLALQNINQAVTN
-1612 NDVKRVESNGIATLK
+1612 NDVKRVETNGIATLK
-1627 GVEPHI
+1627 GVQPHI
-1633 VVKPEAQEA
+1633 VIKPEEQQA
-1642 IKASADN
+1642 IKASAEN

-1659 ATTDELDEANQQIND
+1659 ATVDELDEANQLISD
-1674 TLKQGQQDID
+1674 TLKKAQQEIE
-1684 NTTQDAAV
+1684 NTNQDAAV
-1692 NDVRNQTI
+1692 TDVRNQTI

-1712 KRAALDNIDESNNNQ
+1712 KRAALDSIEENNKNQ

-1735 DTTQDERNVAI
+1735 DTTQDERDVAI
-1746 AALNKIVN
+1746 DTLNKIVN
-1754 AIKNDIAQNKT
+1754 TIKNDIAQNKT
-1765 NAEVDQT
+1765 NAEVDRT
-1772 EADGNNN
+1772 ETDGNDN

-1793 RQSVSAKAEA
+1793 RQSVGVKAEA

-1842 TAQVNQNSID
+1842 TAQVNQDSIN

-1899 IVQVEK
+1899 IAQVEK
-1905 ELIKAKQQIAGAVTN
+1905 ELIKAKQQIASAVTN

-1926 LHDGKNEIR
+1926 LHDEKNEIR
-1935 EIEPVINKKATAREQ
+1935 EIEPVINRKASAREQ

-1956 DKKQAIEANVQA
+1956 DKKQAIEANIQA

-1997 AQVDKTATLNLQTIH
+1997 AQVDKTASLNLQTIH

-2024 EKTINDDLARVTH
+2024 EKTINDDLARVTA

-2086 ALGDIEAVITE
+2086 ALSDIEAVITE

-2125 AKVKALIDQY
+2125 AKVKVLIDQY
-2135 VADGNRMVDE
+2135 VADGNRMIDE
-2145 DATLNDIKKDT
+2145 DATLNDIKQHT
-2156 QLIIDEILA
+2156 QFIVDEILA
-2165 IKLPAEVIKA
+2165 IKLPAEATKV
-2175 SPKVG
+2175 SPKVI
-2180 QPAPKVCT
+2180 QSAPKVCT
-2188 PIKKEDKQEVRKV
+2188 PIIKEETHESRKV
-2201 VKELPNTG
+2201 EKELPNTG
-2209 SEEMDL
+2209 SEGMDL
-2215 PLKELALITGAA
+2215 PLKEFALITGAA
-2227 LLARRRSKKEKES
+2227 LLARRRTKNEKES

>member
-39 TTDHNVQ
+39 TTDNNVQ
-46 GGSNQALPGNS
+46 SDTNQATPVNS
-57 QNTNADT
+57 QDKDVAN
-64 NRDIVNDSQNTPNA
+64 NRGLANSAQNTPNQS
-78 HATDNTST
+78 ATTNQAT
-86 NQALTNHQNVDVA
+86 NQALVNHNNGSIV
-99 NQVGPAP
+99 NQATPTSV
-106 IQPSASPAQN
+106 QSSTPSAQN
-116 NNNSNANS
+116 NNHTDGNTTATETVSNAN
-124 TATEPAANTNNN
+124 NNDV
-136 LASNNNTL
+136 ASNNTTL
-144 NVPNNTDNND
+144 NVPNKTNENG
-154 SARHLTLKEI
+154 SGGHLTLKEI

-176 LVAIAEEASN
+176 LVAIAEPASN

-195 APTDPNATP
+195 APADPNATP
-204 ADPTATPADPTAGN
+204 ADPGAAAAGN
-218 GSAPVAIT
+218 GGAPVAIT

-235 NANNIG
+235 NANNAG

-254 NIRPSTNRSVPT
+254 SIRPSTNRSVPS
-266 VTVVDNLPGYT
+266 VTVVDNLPGFT
-277 LINGGKVGVFSHAM
+277 LINGGKVGVLSHAM
-291 VRTSMFDSGDAKNYQ
+291 VRTSMFEAGSNRTYQ
-306 AQGNVIAL
+306 AQGNVLAL
-314 GRIRGNDTNDHGDFN
+314 GRISGTDASNHGDFN
-329 GIEKTLTVNPNSEL
+329 GIEKSLTVNPNSEL

-348 TMTTKNYQAQG
+348 TMPTKNGQG
-359 NVIALGRIRG
+359 ATNV
-369 NDTNDHGDFNG
+369 
-380 IEKTLTVNPN
+380 
-390 SELIFEFNT
+390 
-399 MTTKNYQGMTNL
+399 
-411 IIKNADNDTVIGEKV
+411 IIKNADTNDTIAEKTV
-426 VAYGPIWRLLK
+426 EGGPTLRLFK
-437 VPENVSHLKIQFVPK
+437 VPDNVRNLKIQFVPK

-465 RDGYKYYDFV
+465 KDGYKYYSFV

-501 EFTVTTSLKNNGNF
+501 EFTVTTSLKNNGNS
-515 GASFNTDDF
+515 GASLDTDEF

-546 SGNSGVDINDMN
+546 SNNSGVDVNDMN

-563 ANRIITIKSTG
+563 ANRVITIKSTG
-574 GGTGN
+574 GGTTN

-612 LTYKTYSQDFINSP
+612 LTYKTYTQDFINSA

-662 FASLDIFNDLKRR
+662 FASLDIFNDLKKR
-675 AQTILDENRNNVP
+675 AQTILAENRNNVP

-699 SLANQM
+699 TLTNQM

-718 VNRKVDDM
+718 VNQKADQM

-747 IEEHKNEIIGN
+747 IEEHKGNIIGD

-791 AKQAIRDKAAKQ
+791 AKKAIRDKATKQ
-803 REIINHTPDATQD
+803 REIINATPDATED
-816 EIQDALNQL
+816 EIQDAINQL
-825 TTDETDAIDNVTNA
+825 ATDETDAIDNVTNA

-847 AKNNGINTIGAVAP
+847 AKNNGINTIGSVVP

-909 LEQINQATTNDDVD
+909 LEQINQATTNADVD
-923 TAKGDGLNA
+923 NAKGDGLNA

-975 IEKVNAAVAV
+975 IDKVNAAVTA
-985 ANTNILNANTNADV
+985 ANTNILNANTNAEV

-1011 AIEPATKVKTD
+1011 AITPATKVKTD
-1022 AKNAIDQSAETQHNA
+1022 AKNAIDKSAETQHNTV
-1037 IFNNNDATL
+1037 FNNNDATL

-1098 DARNAVNEKAREAI
+1098 DARNVVNDKAREAI

-1134 TLKNRALNDIGVT
+1134 TLKNRALTDIGVT

-1170 VTKKQTATGVLTDLA
+1170 VTKKQTATGVLNDLA

-1200 EEKQVALNQVDQD
+1200 EEKQVALNQVDQE

-1252 AALAQTNQHY
+1252 AALAQINQHY
-1262 SAKLVEINATPDA
+1262 NAKLAEINATPDA
-1275 TDDEKNAAINT
+1275 TNDEKNAAINT

-1384 DATTNQA
+1384 DTTTNQA
-1391 INAIDNV
+1391 LNAIDNV

-1432 EKEVALQA
+1432 EKEVASQA

-1472 KIIQPETKIKPAA
+1472 KIIQPETKVKPAA

-1491 KANELRAQIN
+1491 KANELRAKIN

-1510 RQAALDKIND
+1510 RQVALDKINEF
-1520 LVAKAMT
+1520 VNQAMT
-1527 NITNDRTNQQVNDST
+1527 DITNNRTNQQVDDTTS
-1542 NQALD
+1542 QALD
-1547 DIALVTPDHIV
+1547 SIALVAPEHIV

-1567 QQYEAKKHEIE
+1567 QQYEAKKQEIE

-1597 NEKRALQNINQAIAN
+1597 NKKLALQNINQAVTN
-1612 NDVKRVESNGIATLK
+1612 NDVKRVETNGIATLK
-1627 GVEPHI
+1627 GVQPHI
-1633 VVKPEAQEA
+1633 VIKPEAQQA
-1642 IKASADN
+1642 IKASAEN

-1659 ATTDELDEANQQIND
+1659 ATVDELDEANQLISD
-1674 TLKQGQQDID
+1674 TLKQAQQEIE
-1684 NTTQDAAV
+1684 NTNQDAAV
-1692 NDVRNQTI
+1692 TDVRNQTI

-1712 KRAALDNIDESNNNQ
+1712 KRAALDSIEENNKNQ

-1735 DTTQDERNVAI
+1735 DTTQDERDVAI
-1746 AALNKIVN
+1746 DTLNKIVN
-1754 AIKNDIAQNKT
+1754 TIKNDIAQNKT
-1765 NAEVDQT
+1765 NAEVDRT
-1772 EADGNNN
+1772 ETDGNDN

-1793 RQSVSAKAEA
+1793 RQSVGVKAEA

-1842 TAQVNQNSID
+1842 TAQVNQDSID

-1887 NNEATDEEQNAA
+1887 NNEATDEEQNIA
-1899 IVQVEK
+1899 IAQVEK
-1905 ELIKAKQQIAGAVTN
+1905 ELIKAKQQIASAVTN

-1926 LHDGKNEIR
+1926 LHDEKNEIR
-1935 EIEPVINKKATAREQ
+1935 EIEPVISRKASAREQ

-1956 DKKQAIEANVQA
+1956 DKKQAIEANIQA

-1997 AQVDKTATLNLQTIH
+1997 AQVDKTASLNLQTIH

-2024 EKTINDDLARVTH
+2024 EKTINDDLARVTA

-2086 ALGDIEAVITE
+2086 ALSDIEAVITE

-2125 AKVKALIDQY
+2125 AKVKVLIDQY
-2135 VADGNRMVDE
+2135 VADGNRMIDE
-2145 DATLNDIKKDT
+2145 DATLNDIKQHT
-2156 QLIIDEILA
+2156 QFIVDEILA
-2165 IKLPAEVIKA
+2165 IKLPAEAMKV
-2175 SPKVG
+2175 SPKVI

-2188 PIKKEDKQEVRKV
+2188 PIKKEETHESRKV
-2201 VKELPNTG
+2201 EKELPNTG

-2215 PLKELALITGAA
+2215 PLKEFALITGAA
-2227 LLARRRSKKEKES
+2227 LLARRRTKNEKES

>member
-39 TTDHNVQ
+39 TTDNNVQ
-46 GGSNQALPGNS
+46 SDTNQATPVNS
-57 QNTNADT
+57 QDT
-64 NRDIVNDSQNTPNA
+64 NVANNRGLANSAQNTPNQS
-78 HATDNTST
+78 ATTNQST
-86 NQALTNHQNVDVA
+86 NQALVNHNNGSIA
-99 NQVGPAP
+99 NQATPTSV
-106 IQPSASPAQN
+106 QSSTPSAQN
-116 NNNSNANS
+116 NNHTDGNTTATETVSNAN
-124 TATEPAANTNNN
+124 NKDVV
-136 LASNNNTL
+136 SNNTTL
-144 NVPNNTDNND
+144 NVPNKTNENG
-154 SARHLTLKEI
+154 SGGHLTLKEI

-176 LVAIAEEASN
+176 LVAIAEQASN

-195 APTDPNATP
+195 APADPNATP
-204 ADPTATPADPTAGN
+204 ADPAAAAAGN
-218 GSAPVAIT
+218 GGAPVAIT

-235 NANNIG
+235 NANNAG

-254 NIRPSTNRSVPT
+254 GIRPSTNRSVPS
-266 VTVVDNLPGYT
+266 VTVVDNLPGFT

-314 GRIRGNDTNDHGDFN
+314 GRIKGNDTNDHGDFN
-329 GIEKTLTVNPNSEL
+329 GIEKS
-343 IFEFN
+343 
-348 TMTTKNYQAQG
+348 
-359 NVIALGRIRG
+359 
-369 NDTNDHGDFNG
+369 
-380 IEKTLTVNPN
+380 LTVNPN

-399 MTTKNYQGMTNL
+399 MTTKNYQGVTNL
-411 IIKNADNDTVIGEKV
+411 IIKNADNDTVIAEKS
-426 VAYGPIWRLLK
+426 VAYGPIWRLFK

-524 VYKIQLPEGV
+524 VYKVQLPEGV

-546 SGNSGVDINDMN
+546 SSNSGVDMNDFN

-563 ANRIITIKSTG
+563 ANRVITIKSTG
-574 GGTGN
+574 GGSGN

-612 LTYKTYSQDFINSP
+612 LTYKTYTQDFINSP

-699 SLANQM
+699 SLTNQM

-718 VNRKVDDM
+718 VNKKVDQM

-791 AKQAIRDKAAKQ
+791 AKKAIRDKATKQ
-803 REIINHTPDATQD
+803 REIINATPDATED

-825 TTDETDAIDNVTNA
+825 ATDETDAIDNVTNA
-839 TTNADVET
+839 TTNADVEI
-847 AKNNGINTIGAVAP
+847 AKNNGINTIGAVVP

-909 LEQINQATTNDDVD
+909 LEQINQATTNADVD
-923 TAKGDGLNA
+923 NAKGDGLNA

-975 IEKVNAAVAV
+975 IDKVNAAVTA

-1011 AIEPATKVKTD
+1011 AITPATKVKTD
-1022 AKNAIDQSAETQHNA
+1022 AKNAIDKSAETQHNT

-1098 DARNAVNEKAREAI
+1098 DARNAVNDKAREAI

-1134 TLKNRALNDIGVT
+1134 TLKNRALTDIGVT

-1170 VTKKQTATGVLTDLA
+1170 VTKKQTATGVLNDLA

-1200 EEKQVALNQVDQD
+1200 EEKQVALNQVDQE

-1252 AALAQTNQHY
+1252 AALAQINQHY
-1262 SAKLVEINATPDA
+1262 NAKLAEINATPDA
-1275 TDDEKNAAINT
+1275 TNDEKNAAINT

-1360 VNQINQLKDQAFNQ
+1360 VNQINQLKDQAINQ

-1384 DATTNQA
+1384 DTTTNQA
-1391 INAIDNV
+1391 VNAIDNV

-1432 EKEVALQA
+1432 EKEVASQA

-1472 KIIQPETKIKPAA
+1472 KIIQPETKVKPAA

-1491 KANELRAQIN
+1491 KANELRAKIN

-1510 RQAALDKIND
+1510 RQVALDKINEF
-1520 LVAKAMT
+1520 VNQAMT
-1527 NITNDRTNQQVNDST
+1527 DITNNRTNQQVDDTTS
-1542 NQALD
+1542 QALD
-1547 DIALVTPDHIV
+1547 SIALVAPEHIV

-1567 QQYEAKKHEIE
+1567 QQYEAKKQEIE

-1597 NEKRALQNINQAIAN
+1597 NEKLALQNINQAVTN
-1612 NDVKRVESNGIATLK
+1612 NDVKRVETNGIATLK
-1627 GVEPHI
+1627 GVQPHI
-1633 VVKPEAQEA
+1633 VIKPEAQQA
-1642 IKASADN
+1642 IKATAEN

-1659 ATTDELDEANQQIND
+1659 ATVDELDEANQLISD
-1674 TLKQGQQDID
+1674 TLKQAQQEIE
-1684 NTTQDAAV
+1684 NTNQDAAV
-1692 NDVRNQTI
+1692 TDVRNQTI

-1712 KRAALDNIDESNNNQ
+1712 KRAALDSIEENNKNQ

-1735 DTTQDERNVAI
+1735 DTTQDERDAAI
-1746 AALNKIVN
+1746 DTLNKIVN
-1754 AIKNDIAQNKT
+1754 TIKNDIAQNKT
-1765 NAEVDQT
+1765 NAEVDRT
-1772 EADGNNN
+1772 ETDGNDN

-1793 RQSVSAKAEA
+1793 RQSVGVKAEA

-1842 TAQVNQNSID
+1842 TAQVNQDSID

-1887 NNEATDEEQNAA
+1887 NNEATDEEQNIA
-1899 IVQVEK
+1899 IAQVEK
-1905 ELIKAKQQIAGAVTN
+1905 ELIKAKQQIASAVTN

-1926 LHDGKNEIR
+1926 LHDEKNEIR
-1935 EIEPVINKKATAREQ
+1935 EIEPVINRKASAREQ

-1956 DKKQAIEANVQA
+1956 DKKQAIEANIQA

-1997 AQVDKTATLNLQTIH
+1997 AQVDKTASLNLQTIH

-2024 EKTINDDLARVTH
+2024 EKTINDDLARVTA
-2037 LVQNYRKVSD
+2037 LVQNYRKVSN

-2086 ALGDIEAVITE
+2086 ALSDIEAVITE

-2125 AKVKALIDQY
+2125 AKVKVLIDQY
-2135 VADGNRMVDE
+2135 VADGNRMIDE
-2145 DATLNDIKKDT
+2145 DATLNDIKQHT
-2156 QLIIDEILA
+2156 QFIVDEILA
-2165 IKLPAEVIKA
+2165 IKLPAEATKV
-2175 SPKVG
+2175 SPKEI

-2188 PIKKEDKQEVRKV
+2188 PIKKEETHESRKV
-2201 VKELPNTG
+2201 EKELPNTG
-2209 SEEMDL
+2209 SEGMDL
-2215 PLKELALITGAA
+2215 PLKEFALITGAA
-2227 LLARRRSKKEKES
+2227 LLARRRTKNEKES

>member
-1 MNLLKKNKYSIR
+1 M
-13 KYKVGIFSTLI
+13 
-24 GTVLLLSNPNGAQAL
+24 
-39 TTDHNVQ
+39 
-46 GGSNQALPGNS
+46 
-57 QNTNADT
+57 
-64 NRDIVNDSQNTPNA
+64 
-78 HATDNTST
+78 
-86 NQALTNHQNVDVA
+86 
-99 NQVGPAP
+99 
-106 IQPSASPAQN
+106 
-116 NNNSNANS
+116 SNAN
-124 TATEPAANTNNN
+124 NND
-136 LASNNNTL
+136 AVSNNTTL
-144 NVPNNTDNND
+144 NVPNKTNENG
-154 SARHLTLKEI
+154 SGGHLTLKEI

-176 LVAIAEEASN
+176 LVAIAEPASN

-195 APTDPNATP
+195 APADPNATP
-204 ADPTATPADPTAGN
+204 ADPAAAAAGN
-218 GSAPVAIT
+218 GGAPVAIT

-235 NANNIG
+235 NANNAG

-254 NIRPSTNRSVPT
+254 GIRPSTNRSVPS
-266 VTVVDNLPGYT
+266 VTVVDNLPGFT

-291 VRTSMFDSGDAKNYQ
+291 VRTSMFDSADAKNYQ

-314 GRIRGNDTNDHGDFN
+314 GRI
-329 GIEKTLTVNPNSEL
+329 K
-343 IFEFN
+343 
-348 TMTTKNYQAQG
+348 
-359 NVIALGRIRG
+359 G

-399 MTTKNYQGMTNL
+399 MTTKNYQGVTNL
-411 IIKNADNDTVIGEKV
+411 IIKNADNDTVIAEKS
-426 VAYGPIWRLLK
+426 VAYGPIWRLFK

-524 VYKIQLPEGV
+524 VYQVQLPEGV

-546 SGNSGVDINDMN
+546 SSNSGVDMNDFN

-563 ANRIITIKSTG
+563 ANRVITIKSTG
-574 GGTGN
+574 GGSGN

-612 LTYKTYSQDFINSP
+612 LTYKTYTQDFINSP

-699 SLANQM
+699 SLTNQM

-718 VNRKVDDM
+718 VNKKVDQM

-791 AKQAIRDKAAKQ
+791 AKKAIRDKATKQ
-803 REIINHTPDATQD
+803 REIINATPDATED

-825 TTDETDAIDNVTNA
+825 ATDETDAIDNVTNA

-847 AKNNGINTIGAVAP
+847 AKNNGINTIGAVVP
-861 QVTHKQAARDAINQ
+861 QVTHKKAARDAINQ

-909 LEQINQATTNDDVD
+909 LEQINQAKTNADVD
-923 TAKGDGLNA
+923 NAKGDGLNA

-975 IEKVNAAVAV
+975 IDKVNAAVTA

-1011 AIEPATKVKTD
+1011 AITPATKVKTD
-1022 AKNAIDQSAETQHNA
+1022 AKNAIDKSAETQHNT

-1098 DARNAVNEKAREAI
+1098 DARNVVNDKAREAI

-1134 TLKNRALNDIGVT
+1134 TLKNRALTDIGVT

-1170 VTKKQTATGVLTDLA
+1170 VTKKQTATGVLNDLA

-1200 EEKQVALNQVDQD
+1200 EEKQVALNQVDQE

-1252 AALAQTNQHY
+1252 AALAQINQHY
-1262 SAKLVEINATPDA
+1262 NAKLAEINATPDA

-1291 QQAIESI
+1291 QQAIESV

-1384 DATTNQA
+1384 DTTTNQA
-1391 INAIDNV
+1391 LNAIDNV

-1432 EKEVALQA
+1432 EKEVASQA

-1472 KIIQPETKIKPAA
+1472 KIIQPETKVKPAA

-1491 KANELRAQIN
+1491 KVNELRAKIN

-1510 RQAALDKIND
+1510 RQVALDKINEF
-1520 LVAKAMT
+1520 VNQAMT
-1527 NITNDRTNQQVNDST
+1527 DITNNRTNQQVDDTTS
-1542 NQALD
+1542 QALD
-1547 DIALVTPDHIV
+1547 SIALVAPEHIV

-1567 QQYEAKKHEIE
+1567 QQYEAKKQEIE
-1578 QAEHATD
+1578 QAEHAT
-1585 EEKQVAL
+1585 V
-1592 NQLAN
+1592 
-1597 NEKRALQNINQAIAN
+1597 
-1612 NDVKRVESNGIATLK
+1612 
-1627 GVEPHI
+1627 
-1633 VVKPEAQEA
+1633 
-1642 IKASADN
+1642 
-1649 QVESIKDTPH
+1649 
-1659 ATTDELDEANQQIND
+1659 DELDEANQLISD
-1674 TLKQGQQDID
+1674 TLKQAQQEIE
-1684 NTTQDAAV
+1684 NTNQDAAV
-1692 NDVRNQTI
+1692 TDVRNQTI

-1712 KRAALDNIDESNNNQ
+1712 KRAALDSIEENNKNQ

-1735 DTTQDERNVAI
+1735 DTTQDERDVAI
-1746 AALNKIVN
+1746 DTLNKIVN
-1754 AIKNDIAQNKT
+1754 TIKNDIAQNKT
-1765 NAEVDQT
+1765 NAEVDRT
-1772 EADGNNN
+1772 ETDGNDN

-1793 RQSVSAKAEA
+1793 RQSVGVKAEA

-1842 TAQVNQNSID
+1842 TAQVNQDSID

-1880 KINLIKA
+1880 KINLSKA
-1887 NNEATDEEQNAA
+1887 NNEATDEEQNIA
-1899 IVQVEK
+1899 IAQVEK
-1905 ELIKAKQQIAGAVTN
+1905 ELIKAKQQIASAVTN

-1926 LHDGKNEIR
+1926 LHDEKNEIR
-1935 EIEPVINKKATAREQ
+1935 EIEPVINRKASAREQ

-1956 DKKQAIEANVQA
+1956 DKKQAIEANIQA

-1997 AQVDKTATLNLQTIH
+1997 AQVDKTASLNLQTIH

-2024 EKTINDDLARVTH
+2024 EKTINDDLARVTA
-2037 LVQNYRKVSD
+2037 LVQNYRKVSN

-2086 ALGDIEAVITE
+2086 ALSDIEAVITE

-2125 AKVKALIDQY
+2125 AKVKVLIDQY
-2135 VADGNRMVDE
+2135 VADGNRMIDE
-2145 DATLNDIKKDT
+2145 DATLNDIKQHT
-2156 QLIIDEILA
+2156 QFIVDEILA
-2165 IKLPAEVIKA
+2165 IKLPAEPTKV
-2175 SPKVG
+2175 SPKVI

-2188 PIKKEDKQEVRKV
+2188 PIKKEETHESRKV
-2201 VKELPNTG
+2201 EKELPNTG
-2209 SEEMDL
+2209 SEGMDL
-2215 PLKELALITGAA
+2215 PLKEFALITGAA
-2227 LLARRRSKKEKES
+2227 LLARRRTKNEKES

>member
-39 TTDHNVQ
+39 TTDNNVQ
-46 GGSNQALPGNS
+46 SDTNQATPVNS
-57 QNTNADT
+57 QDT
-64 NRDIVNDSQNTPNA
+64 NVANNRGLANSAQNTPNQS
-78 HATDNTST
+78 ATTNQST
-86 NQALTNHQNVDVA
+86 NQALVNHNNGSIA
-99 NQVGPAP
+99 NQATPTSV
-106 IQPSASPAQN
+106 QSSTPSAQN
-116 NNNSNANS
+116 NNHTDGNTTATETVSNAN
-124 TATEPAANTNNN
+124 NKDVV
-136 LASNNNTL
+136 SNNTTL
-144 NVPNNTDNND
+144 NVPNKTNENG
-154 SARHLTLKEI
+154 SGGHLTLKEI

-176 LVAIAEEASN
+176 LVAIAEQASN

-195 APTDPNATP
+195 APADPNATP
-204 ADPTATPADPTAGN
+204 ADPAAAAAGN
-218 GSAPVAIT
+218 GGAPVAIT

-235 NANNIG
+235 NANNAG

-254 NIRPSTNRSVPT
+254 GIRPSTNRSVPS
-266 VTVVDNLPGYT
+266 VTVVDNLPGFT

-314 GRIRGNDTNDHGDFN
+314 GRIKGNDTNDHGDFN
-329 GIEKTLTVNPNSEL
+329 GIEKS
-343 IFEFN
+343 
-348 TMTTKNYQAQG
+348 
-359 NVIALGRIRG
+359 
-369 NDTNDHGDFNG
+369 
-380 IEKTLTVNPN
+380 LTVNPN

-399 MTTKNYQGMTNL
+399 MTTKNYQGVTNL
-411 IIKNADNDTVIGEKV
+411 IIKNADNDTVIAEKS
-426 VAYGPIWRLLK
+426 VAYGPIWRLFK

-524 VYKIQLPEGV
+524 VYKFQLPEGV

-546 SGNSGVDINDMN
+546 SSNSGVDMNDFN

-563 ANRIITIKSTG
+563 ANRVITIKSTG
-574 GGTGN
+574 GGSGN

-612 LTYKTYSQDFINSP
+612 LTYKTYTQDFINSP

-699 SLANQM
+699 SLTNQM

-718 VNRKVDDM
+718 VNKKVDQM

-791 AKQAIRDKAAKQ
+791 AKKAIRDKATKQ
-803 REIINHTPDATQD
+803 REIINATPDATED

-825 TTDETDAIDNVTNA
+825 ATDETDAIDNVTNA
-839 TTNADVET
+839 TTNADVEI
-847 AKNNGINTIGAVAP
+847 AKNNGINTIGAVVP

-909 LEQINQATTNDDVD
+909 LEQINQATTNADVD
-923 TAKGDGLNA
+923 NAKGDGLNA

-975 IEKVNAAVAV
+975 IDKVNAAVTA

-1011 AIEPATKVKTD
+1011 AITPATKVKTD
-1022 AKNAIDQSAETQHNA
+1022 AKNAIDKSAETQHNT

-1098 DARNAVNEKAREAI
+1098 DARNAVNDKAREAI

-1134 TLKNRALNDIGVT
+1134 TLKNRALTDIGVT

-1170 VTKKQTATGVLTDLA
+1170 VTKKQTATGVLNDLA

-1200 EEKQVALNQVDQD
+1200 EEKQVALNQVDQE
-1213 LATAINNINQA
+1213 LTTAINNINQA

-1252 AALAQTNQHY
+1252 AALAQINQHY
-1262 SAKLVEINATPDA
+1262 NAKLAEINATPDA
-1275 TDDEKNAAINT
+1275 TNDEKNAAINT

-1360 VNQINQLKDQAFNQ
+1360 VNQINQLKDQAINQ

-1384 DATTNQA
+1384 DTTTNQA
-1391 INAIDNV
+1391 VNAIDNV

-1432 EKEVALQA
+1432 EKEVASQA

-1472 KIIQPETKIKPAA
+1472 KIIQPETKVKPAA

-1491 KANELRAQIN
+1491 KANELRAKIN

-1510 RQAALDKIND
+1510 RQVALDKINEF
-1520 LVAKAMT
+1520 VNQAMT
-1527 NITNDRTNQQVNDST
+1527 DITNNRTNQQVDDTTS
-1542 NQALD
+1542 QALD
-1547 DIALVTPDHIV
+1547 SIALVAPEHIV

-1567 QQYEAKKHEIE
+1567 QQYEAKKQEIE

-1597 NEKRALQNINQAIAN
+1597 NEKLALQNINQAVTN
-1612 NDVKRVESNGIATLK
+1612 NDVKRVETNGIATLK
-1627 GVEPHI
+1627 GVQPHI
-1633 VVKPEAQEA
+1633 VIKPEAQQA
-1642 IKASADN
+1642 IKATAEN

-1659 ATTDELDEANQQIND
+1659 ATVDELDEANQLISD
-1674 TLKQGQQDID
+1674 TLKQAQQEIE
-1684 NTTQDAAV
+1684 NTNQDAAV
-1692 NDVRNQTI
+1692 TDVRNQTI

-1712 KRAALDNIDESNNNQ
+1712 KRAALDSIEENNKNQ

-1735 DTTQDERNVAI
+1735 DTTQDERDVAI
-1746 AALNKIVN
+1746 DTLNKIVN
-1754 AIKNDIAQNKT
+1754 TIKNDIAQNKT
-1765 NAEVDQT
+1765 NAEVDRT
-1772 EADGNNN
+1772 ETDGNDN

-1793 RQSVSAKAEA
+1793 RQSVGVKAEA

-1842 TAQVNQNSID
+1842 TAQVNQDSID

-1887 NNEATDEEQNAA
+1887 NNEATDEEQNIA
-1899 IVQVEK
+1899 IAQVEK
-1905 ELIKAKQQIAGAVTN
+1905 ELIKAKQQIASAVTN

-1926 LHDGKNEIR
+1926 LHDEKNEIR
-1935 EIEPVINKKATAREQ
+1935 EIEPVINRKASAREQ

-1956 DKKQAIEANVQA
+1956 DKKQAIEANIQA

-1997 AQVDKTATLNLQTIH
+1997 AQVDKTASLNLQTIH

-2024 EKTINDDLARVTH
+2024 EKTINDDLARVTA
-2037 LVQNYRKVSD
+2037 LVQNYRKVSN

-2086 ALGDIEAVITE
+2086 ALSDIEAVITE

-2125 AKVKALIDQY
+2125 AKVKVLIDQY
-2135 VADGNRMVDE
+2135 VADGNRMIDE
-2145 DATLNDIKKDT
+2145 DATLNDIKQHT
-2156 QLIIDEILA
+2156 QFIVDEILA
-2165 IKLPAEVIKA
+2165 IKLPAEATKV
-2175 SPKVG
+2175 SPKEI

-2188 PIKKEDKQEVRKV
+2188 PIKKEETHESRKV
-2201 VKELPNTG
+2201 EKELPNTG
-2209 SEEMDL
+2209 SEGMDL
-2215 PLKELALITGAA
+2215 PLKEFALITGAA
-2227 LLARRRSKKEKES
+2227 LLARRRTKNEKES

>member
-39 TTDHNVQ
+39 TTDNNVQ
-46 GGSNQALPGNS
+46 SDTNQATPVNS
-57 QNTNADT
+57 QDT
-64 NRDIVNDSQNTPNA
+64 NVANNRGLANSAQNTPNQS
-78 HATDNTST
+78 ATTNQST
-86 NQALTNHQNVDVA
+86 NQALVNHNNGSIA
-99 NQVGPAP
+99 NQATPTSV
-106 IQPSASPAQN
+106 QSSTPSAQN
-116 NNNSNANS
+116 NNHTDGNTTATETVSNAN
-124 TATEPAANTNNN
+124 NKDVV
-136 LASNNNTL
+136 SNNTTL
-144 NVPNNTDNND
+144 NVPNKTNENG
-154 SARHLTLKEI
+154 SGGHLTLKEI

-176 LVAIAEEASN
+176 LVAIAEQASN

-195 APTDPNATP
+195 APADPNATP
-204 ADPTATPADPTAGN
+204 ADPAAAAAGN
-218 GSAPVAIT
+218 GGAPVAIT

-235 NANNIG
+235 NANNAG

-254 NIRPSTNRSVPT
+254 GIRPSTNRSVPS
-266 VTVVDNLPGYT
+266 VTVVDNLPGFT

-314 GRIRGNDTNDHGDFN
+314 GRIKGNDTNDHGDFN
-329 GIEKTLTVNPNSEL
+329 GIEKS
-343 IFEFN
+343 
-348 TMTTKNYQAQG
+348 
-359 NVIALGRIRG
+359 
-369 NDTNDHGDFNG
+369 
-380 IEKTLTVNPN
+380 LTVNPN

-399 MTTKNYQGMTNL
+399 MTTKNYQGVTNL
-411 IIKNADNDTVIGEKV
+411 IIKNADNDTVIAEKS
-426 VAYGPIWRLLK
+426 VAYGPIWRLFK

-524 VYKIQLPEGV
+524 VYKVQLPEGV

-546 SGNSGVDINDMN
+546 SSNSGVDMNDFN

-563 ANRIITIKSTG
+563 ANRVITIKSTG
-574 GGTGN
+574 GGSGN

-612 LTYKTYSQDFINSP
+612 LTYKTYTQDFINSP

-699 SLANQM
+699 SLTNQM

-718 VNRKVDDM
+718 VNKKVDQM

-791 AKQAIRDKAAKQ
+791 AKKAIRDKATKQ
-803 REIINHTPDATQD
+803 REIINATPDATED

-825 TTDETDAIDNVTNA
+825 ATDETDAIDNVTNA
-839 TTNADVET
+839 TTNADVEI
-847 AKNNGINTIGAVAP
+847 AKNNGINTIGAVVP

-909 LEQINQATTNDDVD
+909 LEQINQATTNADVD
-923 TAKGDGLNA
+923 NAKGDGLNA

-975 IEKVNAAVAV
+975 IDKVNAAVTA

-1011 AIEPATKVKTD
+1011 AITPATKVKTD
-1022 AKNAIDQSAETQHNA
+1022 AKNAIDKSAETQHNT
-1037 IFNNNDATL
+1037 ILNNNDATL

-1098 DARNAVNEKAREAI
+1098 DARNAVNDKAREAI

-1134 TLKNRALNDIGVT
+1134 TLKNRALTDIGVT

-1170 VTKKQTATGVLTDLA
+1170 VTKKQTATGVLNDLA

-1200 EEKQVALNQVDQD
+1200 EEKQVALNQVDQE

-1252 AALAQTNQHY
+1252 AALAQINQHY
-1262 SAKLVEINATPDA
+1262 NAKLAEINATPDA
-1275 TDDEKNAAINT
+1275 TNDEKNAAINT

-1360 VNQINQLKDQAFNQ
+1360 VNQINQLKDQAINQ

-1384 DATTNQA
+1384 DTTTNQA
-1391 INAIDNV
+1391 VNAIDNV

-1432 EKEVALQA
+1432 EKEVASQA

-1472 KIIQPETKIKPAA
+1472 KIIQPETKVKPAA

-1491 KANELRAQIN
+1491 KANELRAKIN

-1510 RQAALDKIND
+1510 RQVALDKINEF
-1520 LVAKAMT
+1520 VNQAMT
-1527 NITNDRTNQQVNDST
+1527 DITNNRTNQQVDDTTS
-1542 NQALD
+1542 QALD
-1547 DIALVTPDHIV
+1547 SIALVAPEHIV

-1567 QQYEAKKHEIE
+1567 QQYEAKKQEIE

-1597 NEKRALQNINQAIAN
+1597 NEKLALQNINQAVTN
-1612 NDVKRVESNGIATLK
+1612 NDVKRVETNGIATLK
-1627 GVEPHI
+1627 GVQPHI
-1633 VVKPEAQEA
+1633 VIKPEAQQA
-1642 IKASADN
+1642 IKASAEN

-1659 ATTDELDEANQQIND
+1659 ATVDELDEANQLISD
-1674 TLKQGQQDID
+1674 TLKQAQQEIE
-1684 NTTQDAAV
+1684 NTNQDAAV
-1692 NDVRNQTI
+1692 TDVRNQTI

-1712 KRAALDNIDESNNNQ
+1712 KRAALDSIEENNKNQ

-1735 DTTQDERNVAI
+1735 DTTQDERDVAI
-1746 AALNKIVN
+1746 DTLNKIVN
-1754 AIKNDIAQNKT
+1754 TIKNDIAQNKT
-1765 NAEVDQT
+1765 NAEVDRT
-1772 EADGNNN
+1772 ETDGNDN

-1793 RQSVSAKAEA
+1793 RQSVGVKAEA

-1842 TAQVNQNSID
+1842 TAQVNQDSID

-1887 NNEATDEEQNAA
+1887 NNEATDEEQNIA
-1899 IVQVEK
+1899 IAQVEK
-1905 ELIKAKQQIAGAVTN
+1905 ELIKAKQQIASAVTN

-1926 LHDGKNEIR
+1926 LHDEKNEIR
-1935 EIEPVINKKATAREQ
+1935 EIEPVINRKASAREQ

-1956 DKKQAIEANVQA
+1956 DKKQAIEANIQA

-1997 AQVDKTATLNLQTIH
+1997 AQVDKTASLNLQTIH

-2024 EKTINDDLARVTH
+2024 EKTINDDLARVTA
-2037 LVQNYRKVSD
+2037 LVQNYRKVSN

-2086 ALGDIEAVITE
+2086 ALSDIEAVITE

-2125 AKVKALIDQY
+2125 AKVKVLIDQY
-2135 VADGNRMVDE
+2135 VADGNRMIDE
-2145 DATLNDIKKDT
+2145 DATLNDIKQHT
-2156 QLIIDEILA
+2156 QFIVDEILA
-2165 IKLPAEVIKA
+2165 IKLPAEATKV
-2175 SPKVG
+2175 SPKEI

-2188 PIKKEDKQEVRKV
+2188 PIKKEETHESRKV
-2201 VKELPNTG
+2201 EKELPNTG
-2209 SEEMDL
+2209 SEGMDL
-2215 PLKELALITGAA
+2215 PLKEFALITGAA
-2227 LLARRRSKKEKES
+2227 LLARRRTKNEKES